1 MSTNCYNPIKGIDD
15 VISSKI
21 QGWNK
26 YRVATLRGMYDE
38 SHPSPLDTSDLDK
51 AVQELISYRRNLG
64 KVNAESIKTASFNL
78 SESYQK
84 LKESFS
90 AEERFNRI
98 NMISTMF
105 SDRLDALQEANP
117 SLSRKVIC
125 NGFISNGK
133 LVAGQFS
140 VFEGVYNDLLE
151 YYLEAVEEDDM
162 DTANSYKKVL
172 ENWGAL
178 VSHARMRLRDTE
190 ELKLGNNIE
199 YADDTNPDNYNDN
212 KLSELY
218 DASESK
224 REAWQETS
232 DMQSAFGSVGKQV
245 RKLLGS
251 IQRVE
256 NGEEVYD
263 DLGFPI
269 MLDPVKTH
277 QSLIEILRGVTS
289 ENQMIGLLR
298 NASSS
303 QSWLQPVIEELENN
317 DQLRTQFYVDFKKNF
332 QPYSIL
338 LEEIKN
344 ELRTFK
350 TLILNRVNISLSGQY
365 LTSITLGKQ
374 VNPDTSVFNKDGS
387 INWKNLQNL
396 REIVAEYFPS
406 KNVSIVPKFYSNK
419 ETSWQEKKRV
429 LIKITEALGI
439 DIDGNTLDR
448 IMSNGRDLHKF
459 TDAISE
465 LIEFGTDK
473 ILNKSEL
480 ESLNKGNFSL
490 SKSSFKDFIKFSPAG
505 STAKQGVIREKI
517 DKMLTI
523 ITKNREGL
531 RLESRVRHKDK
542 NGNNITLFSNVI
554 PSYLGDKMDRIASF
568 VTNNDRQGL
577 RRMIENEFLDSSFF
591 MDNGTILNRWI
602 KDLYESD
609 LDEKSFATNF
619 VFKRFLG
626 TSDNSFENFTSKQH
640 AIDMMTEY
648 FSERQISP
656 KNIKYIDE
664 EEFNKS
670 KNLKSFP
677 KDQLY
682 YVNGTN
688 YYYKYN
694 SIDSKGNN
702 VWTKHIKDDYAY
714 YPVFILG
721 DSGVS
726 KFIKAKRYSAKEILD
741 GLYDVYRQERRRM
754 ALTKAANSKLKE
766 EEYSPI
772 ENFSNKEDE
781 YTILPFLNKDYKSP
795 DGTVGKYAA
804 MIGENPSKQEVVKAI
819 QAYMEEAVNIFKKNL
834 NNLGLLET
842 KEVYNPNTNKKEV
855 QYIYFSQEV
864 NGDKTIDKVIA
875 DYYWNTK
882 FATIQQ
888 LQLFTIDPAFYKG
901 TKDLQKRYKEIH
913 APGSVLSLEARDFD
927 GNLYSKDGIERCVY
941 FDDINL
947 NAELSNPEFMTAIK
961 AKFGKNSPVY
971 KAYTKNTLTDGQGYR
986 TLESYR
992 KVMGMAGKWTQ
1003 EMENVYNA
1011 IKQLRAEY
1019 GKDAQIPSDKLA
1031 EIASMAVVFQPI
1043 KPYMYTIE
1051 NYAVNNTDKLK
1062 IPVQHKYA
1070 EAVLIPELLPAGSK
1084 LRDMAY
1090 WMESKGVDLV
1100 GSTKIVKVGG
1110 FGSTDISKASNAKE
1124 LNDAL
1129 DKAYI
1134 HQLSYGDYRIQTNVP
1149 EHINSSQLF
1158 GTQVRKLI
1166 MTNVE
1171 MDDYHYENYVGGN
1184 KVNLGGKY
1192 GDVRLNGRNLV
1203 SFYNSLI
1210 VANILESYDLF
1221 ANEVSDIK
1229 KLSDKLLQTTINNSR
1244 ESMDNMLAYSLT
1256 GDDKFLVP
1264 LFEGA
1269 LEHDSSAMLFSMFK
1283 KRVNKQSIKGG
1294 SAVQVSAMGIKGYE
1308 ESGDLKYVVDPNNP
1322 NNILYAECEIPWDI
1336 SYTDINGKEVT
1347 LEFSDYCN
1355 EDGTL
1360 KTDKDG
1366 NTLLEKKFPNALSIL
1381 AYRIP
1386 TERDYSM
1393 INLRVKRFSQ
1403 KTAGGTIKV
1412 PAQGTTIAGFD
1423 FDIDKLYFMR
1433 NEYRQRE
1440 LSSSEVA
1447 EIWKEFY
1454 ETYSNIKDV
1463 LKEAREEDTESLDR
1477 LYKYWDKAG
1486 LPYSYKEAF
1495 AQFIADR
1502 GYISFESYDFSKSP
1516 LDNTRAARN
1525 NMLIKLIQE
1534 RLMDYETFE
1543 QRYTP
1548 GGFANASKA
1557 ARTLR
1562 ELLFG
1567 SLEGIVS
1574 RGTST
1579 SKISGE
1585 NISSKGS
1592 EFAKKLTNVGN
1603 NLEVTYKGVTFRNAE
1618 HAYQTW
1624 KSGEFD
1630 NTAYNSINTWKPV
1643 GSKPVNKQINFQIMV
1658 DILTEKLKQH
1668 PELIE
1673 GIKERGGHE
1682 YIISSTHNVVGDK
1695 YWESSGQNAFIKAL
1709 AEAAIN
1715 VGISPINNN
1724 FIKST
1729 VDFNAIAERA
1739 KDSKSDPEPNYDPSD
1754 PMTIITYNQQNQVA
1768 GKLIGIFA
1776 NQNTNHAF
1784 SSLMKEFTLKE
1795 PIRFAGHSYNDL
1807 LHAPKGIDVD
1817 LNVAE
1822 FLAASVDAVK
1832 DPVLNFLNLN
1842 TITAD
1847 AGAVLARIGY
1857 TTQEIGLLFNQP
1869 IIKEICEY
1877 SFNNGVT
1884 ADMAIREV
1892 VKNYMGDDTESPK
1905 ANPDED
1911 FSINKLALNI
1921 VNDRVMREQGKN
1933 AMDNKSFKADQLKV
1947 AELFSQI
1954 QTVAGDV
1961 SQFVTSTKFTASN
1974 AVGSTFGDLYSQQ
1987 MKVKNYIDKFV
1998 VKNGK
2003 NALSVNI
2010 KVTDTIDSPI
2020 TNNTNLQGSNQE
2032 YLESLIENPLAYE
2045 QAMYD
2050 MNRRA
2055 NSLLNSYYPYE
2066 TPSYRNA
2073 RNRLAS
2079 LTKNNFLDAD
2089 TINSI
2094 HSDMLVYM
2102 LSQQEDSLFNGE
2114 IPIPVDSINTPNLD
2128 TTVNSYTG
2136 NITPDANTIFVFGS
2150 NPEGRHG
2157 AGAAKI
2163 AREQFG
2169 AIYGQGEGL
2178 QGNAY
2183 ALPTKDLRVTKNNG
2197 LRSISEAQI
2206 IENIKK
2212 LYEVAKQNPDK
2223 QFKIAY
2229 RNTDK
2234 ASLNGYTGLEMID
2247 MFLKAGSIPTNIV
2260 FSKEWIDTGKFDL
2273 PTKKVQSTSKSY
2285 IPAREYYTK
2294 HFAKEVFNTLES
2306 NPDLKSLPL
2315 FQYMQFV
2322 TNEKTGDISMNVQG
2336 IGGLA
2341 PYQKD
2346 ELKESWAELLK
2357 TEPDLASNLFMY
2369 NFYKLGFT
2377 FSPLAFMNL
2386 APTEL
2391 KLNMKLWRE
2400 WDPSAD
2406 NGKGAWIQSDKSY
2419 IDFLNEVKKGISVNI
2434 EEFAKQYI
2442 LNHLDNRSLVFTA
2455 KGSTRDFLKKEVY
2468 KNGVAASEFTLKVS
2482 KLGDDAK
2489 NYTIA
2494 DDTIPKS
2501 WTAFRPCIIVDGIVY
2516 MCESGNDKFNVS
2528 TDGSMTYR
2536 KVSQLGTTNKSLQY
2550 ISDSETKITDS
2561 QTYDDKMPGST
2572 KREDRVP
2579 EEHPEKVDRDKLVND
2594 LIYYSLMNGNLVEES
2609 TDKFKEDISIFKDSD
2624 LKDTIEDI
2632 KNELREKGL
2641 IDKTGKKIC

>member
-1 MSTNCYNPIKGIDD
+1 MSTKCYNPIKGIDD
-15 VISSKI
+15 VIASKI
-21 QGWNK
+21 QGWNE

-38 SHPSPLDTSDLDK
+38 SHSSPLDTSDLDK
-51 AVQELISYRRNLG
+51 AVQDLISYRRDLG
-64 KVNAESIKTASFNL
+64 KMNAESIKTTSSNL

-117 SLSRKVIC
+117 FLSRKVIC
-125 NGFISNGK
+125 NGFVSNGK

-151 YYLEAVEEDDM
+151 YYSEAVEEGDM

-190 ELKLGNNIE
+190 ELRLGDKIE

-232 DMQSAFGSVGKQV
+232 DMHSAFGSVGKQV

-269 MLDPVKTH
+269 MLDPVKAH
-277 QSLIEILRGVTS
+277 QSLIKILRGVTS
-289 ENQMIGLLR
+289 ERQMIGLLR
-298 NASSS
+298 NASNS
-303 QSWLQPVIEELENN
+303 QTWLQPVIEELENN

-338 LEEIKN
+338 LEEVKN
-344 ELRTFK
+344 GLRTFK
-350 TLILNRVNISLSGQY
+350 TPILNRVNNSLSGQY

-374 VNPDTSVFNKDGS
+374 VNPNTSVFNKDGS
-387 INWKNLQNL
+387 INWKNLQSL
-396 REIVAEYFPS
+396 RELVKEYFPS
-406 KNVSIVPKFYSNK
+406 KSVSITPKFYNNK

-439 DIDGNTLDR
+439 DIDGGTLDK
-448 IMSNGRDLHKF
+448 IMSSGGDLYKF

-465 LIEFGTDK
+465 LVEFGTDK
-473 ILNKSEL
+473 ILNKKEL
-480 ESLNKGNFSL
+480 ESLDKGEYSL
-490 SKSSFKDFIKFSPAG
+490 SNRSFKDFIRFSPAG

-517 DKMLTI
+517 DKMLLI
-523 ITKNREGL
+523 VTKNREGL

-542 NGNNITLFSNVI
+542 NGNNVTLFSNVI

-568 VTNNDRQGL
+568 VSNNDRQGL

-591 MDNGTILNRWI
+591 MDKDNGTIFNRWLR
-602 KDLYESD
+602 DLYESG
-609 LDEKSFATNF
+609 LDEKDFAANF
-619 VFKRFLG
+619 GFKRFLG

-640 AIDMMTEY
+640 AIDMMAEY
-648 FSERQISP
+648 FSERQKSP
-656 KNIKYIDE
+656 
-664 EEFNKS
+664 
-670 KNLKSFP
+670 
-677 KDQLY
+677 
-682 YVNGTN
+682 
-688 YYYKYN
+688 N
-694 SIDSKGNN
+694 SQ
-702 VWTKHIKDDYAY
+702 YAY

-726 KFIKAKRYSAKEILD
+726 KFIKAKRYSAQEILD

-754 ALTKAANSKLKE
+754 ALTSAANTKLKE
-766 EEYSPI
+766 GGYSLI
-772 ENFSNKEDE
+772 ENFSSKENE
-781 YTILPFLNKDYKSP
+781 YTALPFLNKDYKSP

-819 QAYMEEAVNIFKKNL
+819 QAYMEEAVNSFKTSL

-842 KEVYNPNTNKKEV
+842 KEVYNPKTNKKEV
-855 QYIYFSQEV
+855 QYVYFSQEV
-864 NGDKTIDKVIA
+864 NGNKSIDEVIA

-927 GNLYSKDGIERCVY
+927 GNLYSEDGIERCVY

-947 NAELSNPEFMTAIK
+947 NAEVSNPEFMKAIE

-1003 EMENVYNA
+1003 EMENVYNT

-1019 GKDAQIPSDKLA
+1019 GKDAQIPSDKLT
-1031 EIASMAVVFQPI
+1031 EIANMSVVFQPI

-1051 NYAVNNTDKLK
+1051 NLAVNGTDKLK

-1110 FGSTDISKASNAKE
+1110 FGSTDISKASNAQE
-1124 LNDAL
+1124 LSNAL

-1166 MTNVE
+1166 MANIK
-1171 MDDYHYENYVGGN
+1171 MDDYHYENYVGGK

-1192 GDVRLNGRNLV
+1192 GEVRLNGRNLV

-1210 VANILESYDLF
+1210 VANILKSYDLF

-1269 LEHDSSAMLFSMFK
+1269 LEHDSSAMLFSIFK

-1308 ESGDLKYVVDPNNP
+1308 ESGDLHYVVDPNNP

-1336 SYTDINGKEVT
+1336 SYTDINGKEVA

-1412 PAQGTTIAGFD
+1412 SAQGTTIAGFD

-1454 ETYSNIKDV
+1454 ETYLNIKDV
-1463 LKEAREEDTESLDR
+1463 LKEAREEDTESLNR

-1502 GYISFESYDFSKSP
+1502 GYISFESYDFSKSS

-1567 SLEGIVS
+1567 NLEGIVS
-1574 RGTST
+1574 R
-1579 SKISGE
+1579 E
-1585 NISSKGS
+1585 
-1592 EFAKKLTNVGN
+1592 
-1603 NLEVTYKGVTFRNAE
+1603 
-1618 HAYQTW
+1618 
-1624 KSGEFD
+1624 
-1630 NTAYNSINTWKPV
+1630 
-1643 GSKPVNKQINFQIMV
+1643 
-1658 DILTEKLKQH
+1658 
-1668 PELIE
+1668 
-1673 GIKERGGHE
+1673 
-1682 YIISSTHNVVGDK
+1682 
-1695 YWESSGQNAFIKAL
+1695 
-1709 AEAAIN
+1709 
-1715 VGISPINNN
+1715 
-1724 FIKST
+1724 T

-1784 SSLMKEFTLKE
+1784 SSLMSEFTLKD

-1884 ADMAIREV
+1884 ADMAMREV

-1933 AMDNKSFKADQLKV
+1933 AMDNQSFKADQLKV

-1954 QTVAGDV
+1954 QTVAGDI
-1961 SQFVTSTKFTASN
+1961 SQFVTSSKFTASN

-2003 NALSVNI
+2003 NALSVNM
-2010 KVTDTIDSPI
+2010 KVTDIIDSPI

-2032 YLESLIENPLAYE
+2032 YLKSLIENPLAYE

-2055 NSLLNSYYPYE
+2055 GMLLNSYYPYN
-2066 TPSYRNA
+2066 TPSYSGA
-2073 RNRLAS
+2073 RNRLAE
-2079 LTKNNFLDAD
+2079 LTKSNFLDAD

-2114 IPIPVDSINTPNLD
+2114 M
-2128 TTVNSYTG
+2128 
-2136 NITPDANTIFVFGS
+2136 
-2150 NPEGRHG
+2150 
-2157 AGAAKI
+2157 
-2163 AREQFG
+2163 
-2169 AIYGQGEGL
+2169 
-2178 QGNAY
+2178 
-2183 ALPTKDLRVTKNNG
+2183 PTKDG
-2197 LRSISEAQI
+2197 
-2206 IENIKK
+2206 
-2212 LYEVAKQNPDK
+2212 
-2223 QFKIAY
+2223 
-2229 RNTDK
+2229 
-2234 ASLNGYTGLEMID
+2234 
-2247 MFLKAGSIPTNIV
+2247 
-2260 FSKEWIDTGKFDL
+2260 
-2273 PTKKVQSTSKSY
+2273 

-2357 TEPDLASNLFMY
+2357 TEPDLARDLFMY

-2391 KLNMKLWRE
+2391 KLAIKVGRK
-2400 WDPSAD
+2400 WDSSAND
-2406 NGKGAWIQSDKSY
+2406 GNGAWVERSY
-2419 IDFLNEVKKGISVNI
+2419 VDFLNDVKEGTVTANSEK
-2434 EEFAKQYI
+2434 FAKQYI
-2442 LNHLDNRSLVFTA
+2442 LNHLDNRRLVFTA
-2455 KGSTRDFLKKEVY
+2455 KGSNLKYLKTLVY
-2468 KNGVAASEFTLKVS
+2468 KNGEAVSNFTLDVN

-2489 NYTIA
+2489 NYTIK
-2494 DDTIPKS
+2494 DSTLPKNCV
-2501 WTAFRPCIIVDGIVY
+2501 AFRPCIVVDGITY
-2516 MCESGNDKFNVS
+2516 ICDSSNDKFNVS
-2528 TDGSMTYR
+2528 YDGSITYY

-2550 ISDSETKITDS
+2550 VSDSESRLTDNEQYDNNMEGNSS
-2561 QTYDDKMPGST
+2561 QEFIPENTPNSFN
-2572 KREDRVP
+2572 REEAINQIIDYGIKNGEFMAEQVESIKEYLNSQSDVGLSDTVNAIRN
-2579 EEHPEKVDRDKLVND
+2579 EIQNSGLTDNTGEKV
-2594 LIYYSLMNGNLVEES
+2594 
-2609 TDKFKEDISIFKDSD
+2609 
-2624 LKDTIEDI
+2624 
-2632 KNELREKGL
+2632 
-2641 IDKTGKKIC
+2641 C

>member
-1 MSTNCYNPIKGIDD
+1 MSTKCYNPIKGIDD
-15 VISSKI
+15 VIASKI
-21 QGWNK
+21 QGWNE

-38 SHPSPLDTSDLDK
+38 SHSSPLDTSDLDK
-51 AVQELISYRRNLG
+51 AVQDLISYRRGLG
-64 KVNAESIKTASFNL
+64 KMNAESIKTTSSNL

-125 NGFISNGK
+125 NGFVSNGK

-151 YYLEAVEEDDM
+151 YYSEAVEEGDM

-190 ELKLGNNIE
+190 ELRLGDKIE

-224 REAWQETS
+224 RESWQETS
-232 DMQSAFGSVGKQV
+232 DMHSAFGSVGKQV

-269 MLDPVKTH
+269 MLDPVKAH

-289 ENQMIGLLR
+289 ERQMIGLLR
-298 NASSS
+298 NASNS
-303 QSWLQPVIEELENN
+303 QTWLQPVIEELENN

-338 LEEIKN
+338 LEEVKN
-344 ELRTFK
+344 GLRTFK
-350 TLILNRVNISLSGQY
+350 TLILNRVNNSLSGQY

-374 VNPDTSVFNKDGS
+374 VNPNTSVFNKDGS
-387 INWKNLQNL
+387 INWKNLQSL
-396 REIVAEYFPS
+396 RELVKEYFPS
-406 KNVSIVPKFYSNK
+406 KTISIAPKFYNNK

-439 DIDGNTLDR
+439 DIDGGTLDK

-465 LIEFGTDK
+465 LVEFGTDK
-473 ILNKSEL
+473 ILNKKEL
-480 ESLNKGNFSL
+480 ESLDKGEYSL
-490 SKSSFKDFIKFSPAG
+490 STRSFKDFIRFSPAG

-517 DKMLTI
+517 DKMLSI
-523 ITKNREGL
+523 VTKNREGL

-542 NGNNITLFSNVI
+542 NGNSVTLFSNVI

-568 VTNNDRQGL
+568 VSNNDKQGL
-577 RRMIENEFLDSSFF
+577 RRMIENEFLNSSFF

-602 KDLYESD
+602 KDLYESG
-609 LDEKSFATNF
+609 LDDKDFAANF
-619 VFKRFLG
+619 GFKRFLG

-640 AIDMMTEY
+640 AIDMMAEY
-648 FSERQISP
+648 FSERQLSP
-656 KNIKYIDE
+656 
-664 EEFNKS
+664 
-670 KNLKSFP
+670 
-677 KDQLY
+677 
-682 YVNGTN
+682 
-688 YYYKYN
+688 N
-694 SIDSKGNN
+694 SQ
-702 VWTKHIKDDYAY
+702 YAY
-714 YPVFILG
+714 YPIFILG

-726 KFIKAKRYSAKEILD
+726 KFIKAKRYSAQEILD

-754 ALTKAANSKLKE
+754 ALTVAANAKLKE
-766 EEYSPI
+766 GGYSLI
-772 ENFSNKEDE
+772 ENFSSKENE
-781 YTILPFLNKDYKSP
+781 YTALPFLNKDYKSP
-795 DGTVGKYAA
+795 DGTIGKYAA

-819 QAYMEEAVNIFKKNL
+819 QAYMEEAVNSFKTSL

-842 KEVYNPNTNKKEV
+842 KEVYNPKTNKKEV
-855 QYIYFSQEV
+855 QYVYFSQEV
-864 NGDKTIDKVIA
+864 NGNKSIDEVIA

-888 LQLFTIDPAFYKG
+888 LQLFTIDPAFYNG

-913 APGSVLSLEARDFD
+913 APGSVLSLEAKDFD
-927 GNLYSKDGIERCVY
+927 GNLYSEDGIERCVY

-947 NAELSNPEFMTAIK
+947 NAEVSNPEFMKAIE
-961 AKFGKNSPVY
+961 AKFGKNSSVY

-1003 EMENVYNA
+1003 EMENVYKA

-1031 EIASMAVVFQPI
+1031 EIANMSVVFQPI

-1051 NYAVNNTDKLK
+1051 NLAVNSTDKLK

-1166 MTNVE
+1166 MANIK
-1171 MDDYHYENYVGGN
+1171 MDDYHYENYVGGK

-1269 LEHDSSAMLFSMFK
+1269 LEHDSSAMLFSIFK

-1308 ESGDLKYVVDPNNP
+1308 ESGDLHYVVDPNNP
-1322 NNILYAECEIPWDI
+1322 NNILYAECEIPWDV
-1336 SYTDINGKEVT
+1336 SYTDINGKEVA

-1477 LYKYWDKAG
+1477 LYKYWNKAG

-1567 SLEGIVS
+1567 NLEGIVS
-1574 RGTST
+1574 RGT
-1579 SKISGE
+1579 
-1585 NISSKGS
+1585 
-1592 EFAKKLTNVGN
+1592 
-1603 NLEVTYKGVTFRNAE
+1603 
-1618 HAYQTW
+1618 
-1624 KSGEFD
+1624 
-1630 NTAYNSINTWKPV
+1630 
-1643 GSKPVNKQINFQIMV
+1643 
-1658 DILTEKLKQH
+1658 
-1668 PELIE
+1668 
-1673 GIKERGGHE
+1673 
-1682 YIISSTHNVVGDK
+1682 
-1695 YWESSGQNAFIKAL
+1695 
-1709 AEAAIN
+1709 
-1715 VGISPINNN
+1715 
-1724 FIKST
+1724 
-1729 VDFNAIAERA
+1729 VDFSAIAERA
-1739 KDSKSDPEPNYDPSD
+1739 KDIKSDPEPNYDPSD

-1784 SSLMKEFTLKE
+1784 SSLMSEFTLKD

-1807 LHAPKGIDVD
+1807 LHAPEGIDVD

-1884 ADMAIREV
+1884 ADMAMREV

-1921 VNDRVMREQGKN
+1921 VNDRVMRERGKN
-1933 AMDNKSFKADQLKV
+1933 AMDNQSFKADQLKV

-1954 QTVAGDV
+1954 QTVAGDI
-1961 SQFVTSTKFTASN
+1961 SQFVTSSKFTASN

-1987 MKVKNYIDKFV
+1987 MKVKNYIDRFV
-1998 VKNGK
+1998 IKKGK
-2003 NALSVNI
+2003 NALSVNM
-2010 KVTDTIDSPI
+2010 KVTDIIDSPI
-2020 TNNTNLQGSNQE
+2020 TNNTNLYGSNQE

-2055 NSLLNSYYPYE
+2055 GMLLNSYYPYN
-2066 TPSYRNA
+2066 TPSYSGA
-2073 RNRLAS
+2073 RNRLAE
-2079 LTKNNFLDAD
+2079 LTKSNFLDAD

-2114 IPIPVDSINTPNLD
+2114 MP
-2128 TTVNSYTG
+2128 
-2136 NITPDANTIFVFGS
+2136 
-2150 NPEGRHG
+2150 
-2157 AGAAKI
+2157 AKD
-2163 AREQFG
+2163 G
-2169 AIYGQGEGL
+2169 
-2178 QGNAY
+2178 
-2183 ALPTKDLRVTKNNG
+2183 
-2197 LRSISEAQI
+2197 
-2206 IENIKK
+2206 
-2212 LYEVAKQNPDK
+2212 
-2223 QFKIAY
+2223 
-2229 RNTDK
+2229 
-2234 ASLNGYTGLEMID
+2234 
-2247 MFLKAGSIPTNIV
+2247 
-2260 FSKEWIDTGKFDL
+2260 
-2273 PTKKVQSTSKSY
+2273 

-2357 TEPDLASNLFMY
+2357 TEPDLARDLFMY

-2391 KLNMKLWRE
+2391 KLAIKVGRK
-2400 WDPSAD
+2400 WDSSAND
-2406 NGKGAWIQSDKSY
+2406 GNGAWIERSY
-2419 IDFLNEVKKGISVNI
+2419 VDFLNDVKEGTVTANSEK
-2434 EEFAKQYI
+2434 FAKQYI
-2442 LNHLDNRSLVFTA
+2442 LNHLDNRKLVFTA
-2455 KGSTRDFLKKEVY
+2455 KGSNLKYLKTLVY
-2468 KNGVAASEFTLKVS
+2468 KNGEAVSNFTLDVN

-2489 NYTIA
+2489 NYTIK
-2494 DDTIPKS
+2494 DSTLPKNCV
-2501 WTAFRPCIIVDGIVY
+2501 AFRPCIVVDGITY
-2516 MCESGNDKFNVS
+2516 MCDSSNDKFNVS
-2528 TDGSMTYR
+2528 YDGSITYY

-2550 ISDSETKITDS
+2550 VSDSESRLTDNEQYDNNMEGNSS
-2561 QTYDDKMPGST
+2561 QEFIPENTPNSFN
-2572 KREDRVP
+2572 REEAINQIIDYGIKNGEFMAEQVESIKEYLNSQSDVDLSDTVNAIRN
-2579 EEHPEKVDRDKLVND
+2579 EIQNSGLTDNTGEKV
-2594 LIYYSLMNGNLVEES
+2594 
-2609 TDKFKEDISIFKDSD
+2609 
-2624 LKDTIEDI
+2624 
-2632 KNELREKGL
+2632 
-2641 IDKTGKKIC
+2641 C

>member
-1 MSTNCYNPIKGIDD
+1 MSTKCYNPIKGIDD
-15 VISSKI
+15 VIASKI
-21 QGWNK
+21 QGWNE

-38 SHPSPLDTSDLDK
+38 SHSSPLDTSDLDR
-51 AVQELISYRRNLG
+51 AVQDLISYRRDLG
-64 KVNAESIKTASFNL
+64 KMNAESIKTTSSNL

-117 SLSRKVIC
+117 FLSRKVIC
-125 NGFISNGK
+125 NGFVSNGK

-151 YYLEAVEEDDM
+151 YYSEAVEEGDM

-190 ELKLGNNIE
+190 ELRLGDKIE

-232 DMQSAFGSVGKQV
+232 DMHSAFGSVGKQV

-269 MLDPVKTH
+269 MLDPVKAH

-289 ENQMIGLLR
+289 ERQMIGLLR
-298 NASSS
+298 NASNS
-303 QSWLQPVIEELENN
+303 QTWLQPVIEELENN

-338 LEEIKN
+338 LEEVKN
-344 ELRTFK
+344 GLRTFK
-350 TLILNRVNISLSGQY
+350 TLILNRVNNSLSGQY

-374 VNPDTSVFNKDGS
+374 VNPNTSVFNKDGS
-387 INWKNLQNL
+387 INWKNLQSL
-396 REIVAEYFPS
+396 RELVKEYFPS
-406 KNVSIVPKFYSNK
+406 KSVSITPKFYNNK

-439 DIDGNTLDR
+439 DIDGGTLDK
-448 IMSNGRDLHKF
+448 IMSSGRDLHKF

-465 LIEFGTDK
+465 LVEFGTDK
-473 ILNKSEL
+473 ILNKKEL
-480 ESLNKGNFSL
+480 ESLDKGEYSL
-490 SKSSFKDFIKFSPAG
+490 SNRSFKDFIRFSPAG

-517 DKMLTI
+517 DKMLSI
-523 ITKNREGL
+523 VTKNREGL

-542 NGNNITLFSNVI
+542 NGNNVTLFSNVI

-568 VTNNDRQGL
+568 VSNNDRQGL

-591 MDNGTILNRWI
+591 MDKDNGTIFNRWLR
-602 KDLYESD
+602 DLYESG
-609 LDEKSFATNF
+609 LDEKDFAANF
-619 VFKRFLG
+619 GFKRFLG

-640 AIDMMTEY
+640 AIDMMAEY
-648 FSERQISP
+648 FSERQLSA
-656 KNIKYIDE
+656 
-664 EEFNKS
+664 
-670 KNLKSFP
+670 
-677 KDQLY
+677 
-682 YVNGTN
+682 
-688 YYYKYN
+688 N
-694 SIDSKGNN
+694 SQ
-702 VWTKHIKDDYAY
+702 YAY

-726 KFIKAKRYSAKEILD
+726 KFIKAKRYSAQEILD

-754 ALTKAANSKLKE
+754 ALTSAANTKLKE
-766 EEYSPI
+766 GGYSLI
-772 ENFSNKEDE
+772 ENFSSKENE
-781 YTILPFLNKDYKSP
+781 YTALPFLNKDYKSP

-819 QAYMEEAVNIFKKNL
+819 QAYMEEAVNSFKTSL

-842 KEVYNPNTNKKEV
+842 KEVYNPKTNKKEV
-855 QYIYFSQEV
+855 QYVYFSQEV
-864 NGDKTIDKVIA
+864 NGNKSIDEVIA

-927 GNLYSKDGIERCVY
+927 GNLYSEDGIERCVY

-947 NAELSNPEFMTAIK
+947 NAEVSNPEFMKAIE

-1003 EMENVYNA
+1003 EMENVYNT

-1019 GKDAQIPSDKLA
+1019 GKDAQIPSDKLT
-1031 EIASMAVVFQPI
+1031 EIANMSVVFQPI

-1051 NYAVNNTDKLK
+1051 NLAVNSTDKLK

-1110 FGSTDISKASNAKE
+1110 FGSTDISKASNAQE
-1124 LNDAL
+1124 LSNAL

-1166 MTNVE
+1166 MANIK
-1171 MDDYHYENYVGGN
+1171 MDDYHYENYVGGK

-1192 GDVRLNGRNLV
+1192 GEVRLNGRNLV

-1210 VANILESYDLF
+1210 VANILKSYDLF

-1269 LEHDSSAMLFSMFK
+1269 LEHDSSAMLFSIFK

-1308 ESGDLKYVVDPNNP
+1308 ESGDLHYVVDPNNP

-1336 SYTDINGKEVT
+1336 SYTDINGKEVA

-1386 TERDYSM
+1386 TERDYSI

-1440 LSSSEVA
+1440 LSSSEVT

-1454 ETYSNIKDV
+1454 ETYPNIKDV
-1463 LKEAREEDTESLDR
+1463 LKEAREEDTESLNR

-1567 SLEGIVS
+1567 NLEGIVS
-1574 RGTST
+1574 R
-1579 SKISGE
+1579 E
-1585 NISSKGS
+1585 
-1592 EFAKKLTNVGN
+1592 
-1603 NLEVTYKGVTFRNAE
+1603 
-1618 HAYQTW
+1618 
-1624 KSGEFD
+1624 
-1630 NTAYNSINTWKPV
+1630 
-1643 GSKPVNKQINFQIMV
+1643 
-1658 DILTEKLKQH
+1658 
-1668 PELIE
+1668 
-1673 GIKERGGHE
+1673 
-1682 YIISSTHNVVGDK
+1682 
-1695 YWESSGQNAFIKAL
+1695 
-1709 AEAAIN
+1709 
-1715 VGISPINNN
+1715 
-1724 FIKST
+1724 T

-1784 SSLMKEFTLKE
+1784 SSLMSEFTLKD

-1884 ADMAIREV
+1884 ADMAMREV

-1933 AMDNKSFKADQLKV
+1933 AMDNQSFKADQLKV

-1954 QTVAGDV
+1954 QTVAGDI
-1961 SQFVTSTKFTASN
+1961 SQFVTSSKFTASN

-2003 NALSVNI
+2003 NALSVNM
-2010 KVTDTIDSPI
+2010 KVTDIIDSPI

-2032 YLESLIENPLAYE
+2032 YLKSLIENPLAYE

-2055 NSLLNSYYPYE
+2055 GMLLNSYYPYN
-2066 TPSYRNA
+2066 TPSYSGA
-2073 RNRLAS
+2073 RNRLAE
-2079 LTKNNFLDAD
+2079 LTKSNFLDAD

-2114 IPIPVDSINTPNLD
+2114 M
-2128 TTVNSYTG
+2128 
-2136 NITPDANTIFVFGS
+2136 
-2150 NPEGRHG
+2150 
-2157 AGAAKI
+2157 
-2163 AREQFG
+2163 
-2169 AIYGQGEGL
+2169 
-2178 QGNAY
+2178 
-2183 ALPTKDLRVTKNNG
+2183 PTKDG
-2197 LRSISEAQI
+2197 
-2206 IENIKK
+2206 
-2212 LYEVAKQNPDK
+2212 
-2223 QFKIAY
+2223 
-2229 RNTDK
+2229 
-2234 ASLNGYTGLEMID
+2234 
-2247 MFLKAGSIPTNIV
+2247 
-2260 FSKEWIDTGKFDL
+2260 
-2273 PTKKVQSTSKSY
+2273 

-2346 ELKESWAELLK
+2346 ELKGSWAELLK
-2357 TEPDLASNLFMY
+2357 TEPDLARDLFMY

-2391 KLNMKLWRE
+2391 KLAIKVGRK
-2400 WDPSAD
+2400 WDSSAND
-2406 NGKGAWIQSDKSY
+2406 GNGACVERSY
-2419 IDFLNEVKKGISVNI
+2419 VDFLNDVKEGTVTANSEK
-2434 EEFAKQYI
+2434 FAKQYI
-2442 LNHLDNRSLVFTA
+2442 LNHLDNRRLVFTA
-2455 KGSTRDFLKKEVY
+2455 KGSNLKYLKTLVY
-2468 KNGVAASEFTLKVS
+2468 KNGEAVSNFTLDVN

-2489 NYTIA
+2489 NYTIK
-2494 DDTIPKS
+2494 DSTLPKNCV
-2501 WTAFRPCIIVDGIVY
+2501 AFRPCIVVDGITY
-2516 MCESGNDKFNVS
+2516 ICDSSNDKFNVS
-2528 TDGSMTYR
+2528 YDGSITYY

-2550 ISDSETKITDS
+2550 VSDSESRLTDNEQYDNNMEGNSS
-2561 QTYDDKMPGST
+2561 QEFIPENTPNSFN
-2572 KREDRVP
+2572 REEAINQIIDYGIKNGEFMAEQVESIKEYLNSQSDVDLSDTVNAIRN
-2579 EEHPEKVDRDKLVND
+2579 EIQNSGLTDNTGEKV
-2594 LIYYSLMNGNLVEES
+2594 
-2609 TDKFKEDISIFKDSD
+2609 
-2624 LKDTIEDI
+2624 
-2632 KNELREKGL
+2632 
-2641 IDKTGKKIC
+2641 C

>member
-1 MSTNCYNPIKGIDD
+1 MSTKCYNPIKGIDD
-15 VISSKI
+15 VIASKI
-21 QGWNK
+21 QGWNE

-38 SHPSPLDTSDLDK
+38 SHSSPLDTSDLDR
-51 AVQELISYRRNLG
+51 AVQDLISYRRDLG
-64 KVNAESIKTASFNL
+64 KMNAESIKTTSSNL

-117 SLSRKVIC
+117 FLSRKVIC
-125 NGFISNGK
+125 NGFVSNGK

-140 VFEGVYNDLLE
+140 VFEGVYNDLFE
-151 YYLEAVEEDDM
+151 YYSEAVEEGDM

-190 ELKLGNNIE
+190 ELRLGDKIE

-232 DMQSAFGSVGKQV
+232 DMHSAFGSVGKQV

-269 MLDPVKTH
+269 MLDPVKAH

-289 ENQMIGLLR
+289 ERQMIGLLR
-298 NASSS
+298 NASNS
-303 QSWLQPVIEELENN
+303 QTWLQPVIEELENN

-338 LEEIKN
+338 LEEVKN
-344 ELRTFK
+344 GLRTFK
-350 TLILNRVNISLSGQY
+350 TLILNRVNNSLSGQY

-374 VNPDTSVFNKDGS
+374 VNPNTSVFNKDGS
-387 INWKNLQNL
+387 INWKNLQSL
-396 REIVAEYFPS
+396 RELVKEYFPS
-406 KNVSIVPKFYSNK
+406 KSVSITPKFYNNK

-439 DIDGNTLDR
+439 DIDGGTLDK
-448 IMSNGRDLHKF
+448 IMSSGRDLHKF

-465 LIEFGTDK
+465 LVEFGTDK
-473 ILNKSEL
+473 ILNKKEL
-480 ESLNKGNFSL
+480 ESLDKGEYSL
-490 SKSSFKDFIKFSPAG
+490 SNRSFKDFIRFSPAG

-517 DKMLTI
+517 DKMLSI
-523 ITKNREGL
+523 VTKNREGL

-542 NGNNITLFSNVI
+542 NGNNVTLFSNVI

-568 VTNNDRQGL
+568 VSNNDRQGL

-591 MDNGTILNRWI
+591 MDKDNGTIFNRWLR
-602 KDLYESD
+602 DLYESG
-609 LDEKSFATNF
+609 LDEKDFAANF
-619 VFKRFLG
+619 GFKRFLG

-640 AIDMMTEY
+640 TIDMMAEY
-648 FSERQISP
+648 FSERQLSA
-656 KNIKYIDE
+656 
-664 EEFNKS
+664 
-670 KNLKSFP
+670 
-677 KDQLY
+677 
-682 YVNGTN
+682 
-688 YYYKYN
+688 N
-694 SIDSKGNN
+694 SQ
-702 VWTKHIKDDYAY
+702 YAY

-726 KFIKAKRYSAKEILD
+726 KFIKAKRYSAQEILD

-754 ALTKAANSKLKE
+754 ALTSAANTKLKE
-766 EEYSPI
+766 GGYSLI
-772 ENFSNKEDE
+772 ENFSSKENE
-781 YTILPFLNKDYKSP
+781 YTALPFLNKDYKSP

-819 QAYMEEAVNIFKKNL
+819 QAYMEEAVNSFKTSL

-842 KEVYNPNTNKKEV
+842 KEVYNPKTNKKEV
-855 QYIYFSQEV
+855 QYVYFSQEV
-864 NGDKTIDKVIA
+864 NGNKSIDEVIA

-927 GNLYSKDGIERCVY
+927 GNLYSEDGIERCVY

-947 NAELSNPEFMTAIK
+947 NAEVSNPEFMKAIE

-1003 EMENVYNA
+1003 EMENVYNT

-1019 GKDAQIPSDKLA
+1019 GKDAQIPSDKLT
-1031 EIASMAVVFQPI
+1031 EIANMSVVFQPI

-1051 NYAVNNTDKLK
+1051 NLAVNSTDKLK

-1110 FGSTDISKASNAKE
+1110 FGSTDISKASNAQE
-1124 LNDAL
+1124 LSNAL

-1166 MTNVE
+1166 MANIK
-1171 MDDYHYENYVGGN
+1171 MDDYHYENYVGGK

-1192 GDVRLNGRNLV
+1192 GEVRLNGRNLV

-1210 VANILESYDLF
+1210 VANILKSYDLF

-1269 LEHDSSAMLFSMFK
+1269 LEHDSSAMLFSIFK
-1283 KRVNKQSIKGG
+1283 KGVNKQSIKGG

-1308 ESGDLKYVVDPNNP
+1308 ESGDLHYVVDPNNP

-1336 SYTDINGKEVT
+1336 SYTDINGKEVA

-1454 ETYSNIKDV
+1454 ETYPNIKDV
-1463 LKEAREEDTESLDR
+1463 LNEAREEDTESLNR

-1567 SLEGIVS
+1567 NLEGIVS
-1574 RGTST
+1574 R
-1579 SKISGE
+1579 E
-1585 NISSKGS
+1585 
-1592 EFAKKLTNVGN
+1592 
-1603 NLEVTYKGVTFRNAE
+1603 
-1618 HAYQTW
+1618 
-1624 KSGEFD
+1624 
-1630 NTAYNSINTWKPV
+1630 
-1643 GSKPVNKQINFQIMV
+1643 
-1658 DILTEKLKQH
+1658 
-1668 PELIE
+1668 
-1673 GIKERGGHE
+1673 
-1682 YIISSTHNVVGDK
+1682 
-1695 YWESSGQNAFIKAL
+1695 
-1709 AEAAIN
+1709 
-1715 VGISPINNN
+1715 
-1724 FIKST
+1724 T

-1784 SSLMKEFTLKE
+1784 SSLMSEFTLKD

-1884 ADMAIREV
+1884 ADMAMREV

-1933 AMDNKSFKADQLKV
+1933 AMDNQSFKADQLKV

-1954 QTVAGDV
+1954 QTVAGDI
-1961 SQFVTSTKFTASN
+1961 SQFVTSSKFTASN

-2003 NALSVNI
+2003 NALSVNM
-2010 KVTDTIDSPI
+2010 KVTDIIDSPI

-2032 YLESLIENPLAYE
+2032 YLKSLIENPLAYE

-2050 MNRRA
+2050 MNRRVGM
-2055 NSLLNSYYPYE
+2055 LLNSYYPYN
-2066 TPSYRNA
+2066 TPSYSGA
-2073 RNRLAS
+2073 RNRLAE
-2079 LTKNNFLDAD
+2079 LTKSKFLDAD

-2114 IPIPVDSINTPNLD
+2114 M
-2128 TTVNSYTG
+2128 
-2136 NITPDANTIFVFGS
+2136 
-2150 NPEGRHG
+2150 
-2157 AGAAKI
+2157 
-2163 AREQFG
+2163 
-2169 AIYGQGEGL
+2169 
-2178 QGNAY
+2178 
-2183 ALPTKDLRVTKNNG
+2183 PTKDG
-2197 LRSISEAQI
+2197 
-2206 IENIKK
+2206 
-2212 LYEVAKQNPDK
+2212 
-2223 QFKIAY
+2223 
-2229 RNTDK
+2229 
-2234 ASLNGYTGLEMID
+2234 
-2247 MFLKAGSIPTNIV
+2247 
-2260 FSKEWIDTGKFDL
+2260 
-2273 PTKKVQSTSKSY
+2273 

-2357 TEPDLASNLFMY
+2357 TEPDLARDLFMY

-2391 KLNMKLWRE
+2391 KLAIKVGRK
-2400 WDPSAD
+2400 WDSSAND
-2406 NGKGAWIQSDKSY
+2406 GNGAWVERSY
-2419 IDFLNEVKKGISVNI
+2419 VDFLNDVKEGTVTANSEK
-2434 EEFAKQYI
+2434 FAKQYI
-2442 LNHLDNRSLVFTA
+2442 LNHLDNRRLVFTA
-2455 KGSTRDFLKKEVY
+2455 KGSNLKYLKTLVY
-2468 KNGVAASEFTLKVS
+2468 KNGEAVSNFTLDVN

-2489 NYTIA
+2489 NYTVK
-2494 DDTIPKS
+2494 DSTLPKNCV
-2501 WTAFRPCIIVDGIVY
+2501 AFRPCIVVDGITY
-2516 MCESGNDKFNVS
+2516 ICDSSNDKFNVS
-2528 TDGSMTYR
+2528 YDGSITYY

-2550 ISDSETKITDS
+2550 VSDSESRLTDNEQYDNNMEGNSS
-2561 QTYDDKMPGST
+2561 QEFIPENTPNSFN
-2572 KREDRVP
+2572 REEAINQIIDYGIKNGEFMAEQVESIKEYLNSQSDVDLSDTVNAIRN
-2579 EEHPEKVDRDKLVND
+2579 EIQNSGLTDNTGEKV
-2594 LIYYSLMNGNLVEES
+2594 
-2609 TDKFKEDISIFKDSD
+2609 
-2624 LKDTIEDI
+2624 
-2632 KNELREKGL
+2632 
-2641 IDKTGKKIC
+2641 C

>member
-1 MSTNCYNPIKGIDD
+1 MSTKCYNPIKGIDD
-15 VISSKI
+15 VIASKI
-21 QGWNK
+21 QGWNE

-38 SHPSPLDTSDLDK
+38 SPSSPLDTSDLDR
-51 AVQELISYRRNLG
+51 AVQDLISYRRDLG
-64 KVNAESIKTASFNL
+64 KMNAESIKTTSSNL

-117 SLSRKVIC
+117 FLSRKVIC
-125 NGFISNGK
+125 NGFVSNGK

-151 YYLEAVEEDDM
+151 YYSEAVEEGDM

-190 ELKLGNNIE
+190 ELRLGDKIE

-232 DMQSAFGSVGKQV
+232 DMHSAFGSVGKQV

-269 MLDPVKTH
+269 MLDPVKAH

-289 ENQMIGLLR
+289 ERQMIGLLR
-298 NASSS
+298 NASNS
-303 QSWLQPVIEELENN
+303 QTWLQPVIEELENN

-338 LEEIKN
+338 LEEVKN
-344 ELRTFK
+344 GLRTFK
-350 TLILNRVNISLSGQY
+350 TLILNRVNNSLSGQY

-374 VNPDTSVFNKDGS
+374 VNPNTSVFNKDGS
-387 INWKNLQNL
+387 INWKNLQSL
-396 REIVAEYFPS
+396 RELVKEYFPS
-406 KNVSIVPKFYSNK
+406 KSVSITPKFYNNK

-439 DIDGNTLDR
+439 DIDGGTLDK
-448 IMSNGRDLHKF
+448 IMSSGRDLHKF

-465 LIEFGTDK
+465 LVEFGTDK
-473 ILNKSEL
+473 ILNKKEL
-480 ESLNKGNFSL
+480 ESLDKGEYSL
-490 SKSSFKDFIKFSPAG
+490 SNRSFKDFIRFSPAG

-517 DKMLTI
+517 DKMLSI
-523 ITKNREGL
+523 VTKNREGL

-542 NGNNITLFSNVI
+542 NGNNVTLFSNVI

-568 VTNNDRQGL
+568 VSNNDRQGL

-591 MDNGTILNRWI
+591 MDKDNGTIFNRWLR
-602 KDLYESD
+602 DLYESG
-609 LDEKSFATNF
+609 LDEKDFAANF
-619 VFKRFLG
+619 GFKRFLG

-640 AIDMMTEY
+640 AIDMMAEY
-648 FSERQISP
+648 FSERQKSP
-656 KNIKYIDE
+656 
-664 EEFNKS
+664 
-670 KNLKSFP
+670 
-677 KDQLY
+677 
-682 YVNGTN
+682 
-688 YYYKYN
+688 N
-694 SIDSKGNN
+694 SQ
-702 VWTKHIKDDYAY
+702 YAY

-726 KFIKAKRYSAKEILD
+726 KFIKAKRYSAQEILD

-754 ALTKAANSKLKE
+754 ALTSAANTKLKE
-766 EEYSPI
+766 GGYSLI
-772 ENFSNKEDE
+772 ENFSSKENE
-781 YTILPFLNKDYKSP
+781 YTALPFLNKDYKSP

-819 QAYMEEAVNIFKKNL
+819 QAYMEEAVNSFKTSL

-842 KEVYNPNTNKKEV
+842 KEVYNPKTNKKEV
-855 QYIYFSQEV
+855 QYVYFSQEV
-864 NGDKTIDKVIA
+864 NGNKSIDEVIA

-927 GNLYSKDGIERCVY
+927 GNLYSEDGIERCVY

-947 NAELSNPEFMTAIK
+947 NAEVSNPEFMKAIES
-961 AKFGKNSPVY
+961 KFGKNSPVY

-1003 EMENVYNA
+1003 EMENVYNT

-1019 GKDAQIPSDKLA
+1019 GKDAQIPSDKLT
-1031 EIASMAVVFQPI
+1031 EIANMSVVFQPI

-1051 NYAVNNTDKLK
+1051 NLAVNGTDKLK

-1110 FGSTDISKASNAKE
+1110 FGSTDISKASNAQE
-1124 LNDAL
+1124 LSNAL

-1166 MTNVE
+1166 MANIK
-1171 MDDYHYENYVGGN
+1171 MDDYHYENYVGGK

-1192 GDVRLNGRNLV
+1192 GEVRLNGRNLV

-1210 VANILESYDLF
+1210 VANILKSYDLF

-1269 LEHDSSAMLFSMFK
+1269 LEHDSSAMLFSIFK

-1308 ESGDLKYVVDPNNP
+1308 ESGDLHYVVDPNNP

-1336 SYTDINGKEVT
+1336 SYTDINGKEVA

-1454 ETYSNIKDV
+1454 ETYPNIKDV
-1463 LKEAREEDTESLDR
+1463 LKEAREEDTESLNR

-1567 SLEGIVS
+1567 NLEGIVS
-1574 RGTST
+1574 R
-1579 SKISGE
+1579 E
-1585 NISSKGS
+1585 
-1592 EFAKKLTNVGN
+1592 
-1603 NLEVTYKGVTFRNAE
+1603 
-1618 HAYQTW
+1618 
-1624 KSGEFD
+1624 
-1630 NTAYNSINTWKPV
+1630 
-1643 GSKPVNKQINFQIMV
+1643 
-1658 DILTEKLKQH
+1658 
-1668 PELIE
+1668 
-1673 GIKERGGHE
+1673 
-1682 YIISSTHNVVGDK
+1682 
-1695 YWESSGQNAFIKAL
+1695 
-1709 AEAAIN
+1709 
-1715 VGISPINNN
+1715 
-1724 FIKST
+1724 T

-1784 SSLMKEFTLKE
+1784 SSLMSEFTLKD

-1884 ADMAIREV
+1884 ADMAMREV

-1933 AMDNKSFKADQLKV
+1933 AMDNQSFKADQLKV

-1954 QTVAGDV
+1954 QTVAGDI
-1961 SQFVTSTKFTASN
+1961 SQFVTSSKFTASN

-2003 NALSVNI
+2003 NALSVNM
-2010 KVTDTIDSPI
+2010 KVTDIIDSPI

-2032 YLESLIENPLAYE
+2032 YLKSLIENPLAYE

-2055 NSLLNSYYPYE
+2055 GMLLNSYYPYN
-2066 TPSYRNA
+2066 TPSYSGA
-2073 RNRLAS
+2073 RNRLAE
-2079 LTKNNFLDAD
+2079 LTKSNFLDAD

-2114 IPIPVDSINTPNLD
+2114 M
-2128 TTVNSYTG
+2128 
-2136 NITPDANTIFVFGS
+2136 
-2150 NPEGRHG
+2150 
-2157 AGAAKI
+2157 
-2163 AREQFG
+2163 
-2169 AIYGQGEGL
+2169 
-2178 QGNAY
+2178 
-2183 ALPTKDLRVTKNNG
+2183 PTKDG
-2197 LRSISEAQI
+2197 
-2206 IENIKK
+2206 
-2212 LYEVAKQNPDK
+2212 
-2223 QFKIAY
+2223 
-2229 RNTDK
+2229 
-2234 ASLNGYTGLEMID
+2234 
-2247 MFLKAGSIPTNIV
+2247 
-2260 FSKEWIDTGKFDL
+2260 
-2273 PTKKVQSTSKSY
+2273 

-2357 TEPDLASNLFMY
+2357 TEPDLARDLFMY

-2391 KLNMKLWRE
+2391 KLAIKVGRK
-2400 WDPSAD
+2400 WDSSAND
-2406 NGKGAWIQSDKSY
+2406 GNGAWVERSY
-2419 IDFLNEVKKGISVNI
+2419 VDFLNDVKEGTVTANSEK
-2434 EEFAKQYI
+2434 FAKQYI
-2442 LNHLDNRSLVFTA
+2442 LNHLDNRRLVFTA
-2455 KGSTRDFLKKEVY
+2455 KGSNLKYLKTLVY
-2468 KNGVAASEFTLKVS
+2468 KNGEAVSNFTLDVN

-2489 NYTIA
+2489 NYTIK
-2494 DDTIPKS
+2494 DSTLPKNCV
-2501 WTAFRPCIIVDGIVY
+2501 AFRPCIVVDGITY
-2516 MCESGNDKFNVS
+2516 ICDSSNDKFNVS
-2528 TDGSMTYR
+2528 YDGSITYY

-2550 ISDSETKITDS
+2550 VSDSESRLTDNEQYDNNMEGNSS
-2561 QTYDDKMPGST
+2561 QEFIPENTPNSFN
-2572 KREDRVP
+2572 REEAINQIIDYGIKNGEFMAEQVESIKEYLNSQSDVDLSDTANAIRN
-2579 EEHPEKVDRDKLVND
+2579 EIQNSGLTDNTGEKV
-2594 LIYYSLMNGNLVEES
+2594 
-2609 TDKFKEDISIFKDSD
+2609 
-2624 LKDTIEDI
+2624 
-2632 KNELREKGL
+2632 
-2641 IDKTGKKIC
+2641 C

>member
-1 MSTNCYNPIKGIDD
+1 MSTKCYNPIKGIDD
-15 VISSKI
+15 VIASKI
-21 QGWNK
+21 QGWNE

-38 SHPSPLDTSDLDK
+38 SHSSPLDTSDLDK
-51 AVQELISYRRNLG
+51 AVQDLISYRRDLG
-64 KVNAESIKTASFNL
+64 KMNAESIKTTSSNL

-117 SLSRKVIC
+117 FLSRKVIC
-125 NGFISNGK
+125 NGFVSNGK

-151 YYLEAVEEDDM
+151 YYSEAVEEGDM

-190 ELKLGNNIE
+190 ELRLGDKIE

-232 DMQSAFGSVGKQV
+232 DMHSAFGSVGKQV

-269 MLDPVKTH
+269 MLDPVKAH

-289 ENQMIGLLR
+289 ERQMIGLLR
-298 NASSS
+298 NASNS
-303 QSWLQPVIEELENN
+303 QTWLQPVIEELENN

-338 LEEIKN
+338 LEEVKN
-344 ELRTFK
+344 GLRTFK
-350 TLILNRVNISLSGQY
+350 TLILNRVNNSLSGQY

-374 VNPDTSVFNKDGS
+374 VNPNTSVFNKDGS
-387 INWKNLQNL
+387 INWKNLQSL
-396 REIVAEYFPS
+396 RELVKEYFPS
-406 KNVSIVPKFYSNK
+406 KSVSITPKFYNNK

-439 DIDGNTLDR
+439 DIDGGTLDK
-448 IMSNGRDLHKF
+448 IMSSGRDLHKF

-465 LIEFGTDK
+465 LVEFGTDK
-473 ILNKSEL
+473 ILNKKEL
-480 ESLNKGNFSL
+480 ESLDKGEYSL
-490 SKSSFKDFIKFSPAG
+490 SNRSFKDFIRFSPAG

-517 DKMLTI
+517 DKMLSI
-523 ITKNREGL
+523 VTKNREGL

-542 NGNNITLFSNVI
+542 NGNNVTLFSNVI

-568 VTNNDRQGL
+568 VSNNDRQGL

-591 MDNGTILNRWI
+591 MDKDNGTIFNRWLR
-602 KDLYESD
+602 DLYESG
-609 LDEKSFATNF
+609 LDEKDFAANF
-619 VFKRFLG
+619 GFKRFLG

-640 AIDMMTEY
+640 AIDMMAEY
-648 FSERQISP
+648 FSERQKSP
-656 KNIKYIDE
+656 
-664 EEFNKS
+664 
-670 KNLKSFP
+670 
-677 KDQLY
+677 
-682 YVNGTN
+682 
-688 YYYKYN
+688 N
-694 SIDSKGNN
+694 SQ
-702 VWTKHIKDDYAY
+702 YAY

-726 KFIKAKRYSAKEILD
+726 KFIKAKRYSAQEILD

-754 ALTKAANSKLKE
+754 ALTSAANTKLKE
-766 EEYSPI
+766 GGYSLI
-772 ENFSNKEDE
+772 ENFSSKENE
-781 YTILPFLNKDYKSP
+781 YTALPFLNKDYKSP

-819 QAYMEEAVNIFKKNL
+819 QAYMEEAVNSFKTSL

-842 KEVYNPNTNKKEV
+842 KEVYNPKTNKKEV
-855 QYIYFSQEV
+855 QYVYFSQEV
-864 NGDKTIDKVIA
+864 NGNKSIDEVIA

-927 GNLYSKDGIERCVY
+927 GNLYSEDGIERCVY

-947 NAELSNPEFMTAIK
+947 NAEVSNPEFMKAIE

-1003 EMENVYNA
+1003 EMENVYNT

-1019 GKDAQIPSDKLA
+1019 GKDAQIPSDKLT
-1031 EIASMAVVFQPI
+1031 EIANMSVVFQPI

-1051 NYAVNNTDKLK
+1051 NLAVNSTDKLK

-1110 FGSTDISKASNAKE
+1110 FGSTDISKASNAQE
-1124 LNDAL
+1124 LSNAL

-1166 MTNVE
+1166 MANIK
-1171 MDDYHYENYVGGN
+1171 MDDYHYENYVGGK

-1192 GDVRLNGRNLV
+1192 GEARLNGRNLV

-1210 VANILESYDLF
+1210 VANILKSYDLF

-1269 LEHDSSAMLFSMFK
+1269 LEHDSSAMLFSIFK

-1294 SAVQVSAMGIKGYE
+1294 SAIQVSAMGIKGYE
-1308 ESGDLKYVVDPNNP
+1308 ESGDLHYVVDPNNP
-1322 NNILYAECEIPWDI
+1322 NNILYAGCEIPWDI
-1336 SYTDINGKEVT
+1336 SYTDINGKEVA

-1454 ETYSNIKDV
+1454 ETYPNIKDV
-1463 LKEAREEDTESLDR
+1463 LKEAREEDTESLNR

-1567 SLEGIVS
+1567 NLEGIVS
-1574 RGTST
+1574 RG
-1579 SKISGE
+1579 
-1585 NISSKGS
+1585 
-1592 EFAKKLTNVGN
+1592 
-1603 NLEVTYKGVTFRNAE
+1603 
-1618 HAYQTW
+1618 
-1624 KSGEFD
+1624 
-1630 NTAYNSINTWKPV
+1630 
-1643 GSKPVNKQINFQIMV
+1643 
-1658 DILTEKLKQH
+1658 
-1668 PELIE
+1668 
-1673 GIKERGGHE
+1673 
-1682 YIISSTHNVVGDK
+1682 
-1695 YWESSGQNAFIKAL
+1695 
-1709 AEAAIN
+1709 
-1715 VGISPINNN
+1715 
-1724 FIKST
+1724 T

-1784 SSLMKEFTLKE
+1784 SSLMSEFTLKD

-1884 ADMAIREV
+1884 ADMAMREV

-1933 AMDNKSFKADQLKV
+1933 AMDNQSFKADQLKV

-1954 QTVAGDV
+1954 QTVAGDT
-1961 SQFVTSTKFTASN
+1961 SQFVTSSKFTASN

-2003 NALSVNI
+2003 NALSVNM
-2010 KVTDTIDSPI
+2010 KVTDIIDSPI

-2032 YLESLIENPLAYE
+2032 YLKSLIENPLAYE

-2055 NSLLNSYYPYE
+2055 GMLLNSYYPYN
-2066 TPSYRNA
+2066 TPSYSGA
-2073 RNRLAS
+2073 RNRLAE
-2079 LTKNNFLDAD
+2079 LTKSNFLDAD

-2114 IPIPVDSINTPNLD
+2114 M
-2128 TTVNSYTG
+2128 
-2136 NITPDANTIFVFGS
+2136 
-2150 NPEGRHG
+2150 
-2157 AGAAKI
+2157 
-2163 AREQFG
+2163 
-2169 AIYGQGEGL
+2169 
-2178 QGNAY
+2178 
-2183 ALPTKDLRVTKNNG
+2183 PTKDG
-2197 LRSISEAQI
+2197 
-2206 IENIKK
+2206 
-2212 LYEVAKQNPDK
+2212 
-2223 QFKIAY
+2223 
-2229 RNTDK
+2229 
-2234 ASLNGYTGLEMID
+2234 
-2247 MFLKAGSIPTNIV
+2247 
-2260 FSKEWIDTGKFDL
+2260 
-2273 PTKKVQSTSKSY
+2273 

-2357 TEPDLASNLFMY
+2357 TEPDLARDLFMY

-2391 KLNMKLWRE
+2391 KLAIKVGRK
-2400 WDPSAD
+2400 WDSSAND
-2406 NGKGAWIQSDKSY
+2406 GNGAWVERSY
-2419 IDFLNEVKKGISVNI
+2419 VDFLNDVKEGTVTANSEK
-2434 EEFAKQYI
+2434 FAKQYI
-2442 LNHLDNRSLVFTA
+2442 LNHLDNRRLVFTA
-2455 KGSTRDFLKKEVY
+2455 KGSNLKYLKTLVY
-2468 KNGVAASEFTLKVS
+2468 KNGEAVSNFTLDVN

-2489 NYTIA
+2489 NYTIK
-2494 DDTIPKS
+2494 DSTLPKNCV
-2501 WTAFRPCIIVDGIVY
+2501 AFRPCIVVDGITY
-2516 MCESGNDKFNVS
+2516 ICDSSNDKFNVS
-2528 TDGSMTYR
+2528 YDGSITYY

-2550 ISDSETKITDS
+2550 VSDSESRLTDNEQYDNNMEGNSS
-2561 QTYDDKMPGST
+2561 QEFIPENTPNSFN
-2572 KREDRVP
+2572 REEAINQIIDYGIKNGEFMAEQVESIKEYLNSQSDVDLSDTVNAIRN
-2579 EEHPEKVDRDKLVND
+2579 EIQNSGLTDNTGEKV
-2594 LIYYSLMNGNLVEES
+2594 
-2609 TDKFKEDISIFKDSD
+2609 
-2624 LKDTIEDI
+2624 
-2632 KNELREKGL
+2632 
-2641 IDKTGKKIC
+2641 C

>member
-1 MSTNCYNPIKGIDD
+1 MSTKCYNPIKGIDD
-15 VISSKI
+15 VIASKI
-21 QGWNK
+21 QGWNE

-38 SHPSPLDTSDLDK
+38 SHSSPLDTSDLDK
-51 AVQELISYRRNLG
+51 AVQDLISYRRDLG
-64 KVNAESIKTASFNL
+64 KMNAESIKTTSSNL

-117 SLSRKVIC
+117 FLSRKVIC
-125 NGFISNGK
+125 NGFVSNGK

-151 YYLEAVEEDDM
+151 YYSEAVEEGDM

-190 ELKLGNNIE
+190 ELRLGDKIE

-232 DMQSAFGSVGKQV
+232 DMHSAFGSVGKQV

-269 MLDPVKTH
+269 MLDPVKAH

-289 ENQMIGLLR
+289 ERQMIGLLR
-298 NASSS
+298 NASNS
-303 QSWLQPVIEELENN
+303 QTWLQPVIEELENN

-332 QPYSIL
+332 QPYSTL
-338 LEEIKN
+338 LEEVKN
-344 ELRTFK
+344 GLRTFK
-350 TLILNRVNISLSGQY
+350 TLILNRVNNSLSGQY

-374 VNPDTSVFNKDGS
+374 VNPNTSVFNKDGS
-387 INWKNLQNL
+387 INWKNLQSL
-396 REIVAEYFPS
+396 RELVKEYFPS
-406 KNVSIVPKFYSNK
+406 KSVSITPKFYNNK

-439 DIDGNTLDR
+439 DIDGGTLDK
-448 IMSNGRDLHKF
+448 IMSSGRDLHKF

-465 LIEFGTDK
+465 LVEFGTDK
-473 ILNKSEL
+473 ILNKKEL
-480 ESLNKGNFSL
+480 ESLDKGEYSL
-490 SKSSFKDFIKFSPAG
+490 SNRSFKDFIRFSPAG

-517 DKMLTI
+517 DKMLSI
-523 ITKNREGL
+523 VTKNREGL

-542 NGNNITLFSNVI
+542 NGNNVTLFSNVI

-568 VTNNDRQGL
+568 VSNNDRQGL

-591 MDNGTILNRWI
+591 MDKDNGTIFNRWLR
-602 KDLYESD
+602 DLYESG
-609 LDEKSFATNF
+609 LDEKDFAANF
-619 VFKRFLG
+619 GFKRFLG

-640 AIDMMTEY
+640 AIDMMAEY
-648 FSERQISP
+648 FSERQKSP
-656 KNIKYIDE
+656 
-664 EEFNKS
+664 
-670 KNLKSFP
+670 
-677 KDQLY
+677 
-682 YVNGTN
+682 
-688 YYYKYN
+688 N
-694 SIDSKGNN
+694 SQ
-702 VWTKHIKDDYAY
+702 YAY

-726 KFIKAKRYSAKEILD
+726 KFIKAKRYSAQEILD

-754 ALTKAANSKLKE
+754 ALTSAANTKLKE
-766 EEYSPI
+766 GGYSLI
-772 ENFSNKEDE
+772 ENFSSKENE
-781 YTILPFLNKDYKSP
+781 YTALPFLNKDYKSP

-819 QAYMEEAVNIFKKNL
+819 QAYMEEAVNSFKTSL

-842 KEVYNPNTNKKEV
+842 KEVYNPKTNKKEV
-855 QYIYFSQEV
+855 QYVYFSQEV
-864 NGDKTIDKVIA
+864 NGNKSIDEVIA

-927 GNLYSKDGIERCVY
+927 GNLYSEDGIERCVY

-947 NAELSNPEFMTAIK
+947 NAEVSNPEFMKAIE

-1003 EMENVYNA
+1003 EMENVYNT

-1019 GKDAQIPSDKLA
+1019 GKDAQIPSDKLT
-1031 EIASMAVVFQPI
+1031 EIANMSVVFQPI

-1051 NYAVNNTDKLK
+1051 NLAVNSTDKLK

-1110 FGSTDISKASNAKE
+1110 FGSTDISKASNAQE
-1124 LNDAL
+1124 LSNAL

-1166 MTNVE
+1166 MANIK
-1171 MDDYHYENYVGGN
+1171 MDDYHYENYVGGK

-1192 GDVRLNGRNLV
+1192 GEVRLNGRNLV

-1210 VANILESYDLF
+1210 VANILKSYDLF

-1269 LEHDSSAMLFSMFK
+1269 LEHDSSAMLFSIFK

-1294 SAVQVSAMGIKGYE
+1294 SAIQVSAMGIKGYE
-1308 ESGDLKYVVDPNNP
+1308 ESGDLHYVVDPNNP

-1336 SYTDINGKEVT
+1336 SYTDINGKEVA

-1423 FDIDKLYFMR
+1423 FDIDTLYFMR

-1454 ETYSNIKDV
+1454 ETYPNIKDV
-1463 LKEAREEDTESLDR
+1463 LKEAREEDTESLNR

-1486 LPYSYKEAF
+1486 LPYSYKETF

-1567 SLEGIVS
+1567 NLEGIVS
-1574 RGTST
+1574 RG
-1579 SKISGE
+1579 
-1585 NISSKGS
+1585 
-1592 EFAKKLTNVGN
+1592 
-1603 NLEVTYKGVTFRNAE
+1603 
-1618 HAYQTW
+1618 
-1624 KSGEFD
+1624 
-1630 NTAYNSINTWKPV
+1630 
-1643 GSKPVNKQINFQIMV
+1643 
-1658 DILTEKLKQH
+1658 
-1668 PELIE
+1668 
-1673 GIKERGGHE
+1673 
-1682 YIISSTHNVVGDK
+1682 
-1695 YWESSGQNAFIKAL
+1695 
-1709 AEAAIN
+1709 
-1715 VGISPINNN
+1715 
-1724 FIKST
+1724 T

-1784 SSLMKEFTLKE
+1784 SSLMSEFTLKD

-1884 ADMAIREV
+1884 ADMAMREV

-1933 AMDNKSFKADQLKV
+1933 AMDNQSFKADQLKV

-1954 QTVAGDV
+1954 QTVAGDI
-1961 SQFVTSTKFTASN
+1961 SQFVTSSKFTASN

-2003 NALSVNI
+2003 NALSVNM
-2010 KVTDTIDSPI
+2010 KVTDIVDSPI

-2032 YLESLIENPLAYE
+2032 YLKSLIENPLAYE

-2055 NSLLNSYYPYE
+2055 GMLLNSYYPYN
-2066 TPSYRNA
+2066 TPSYSGA
-2073 RNRLAS
+2073 RNRLAE
-2079 LTKNNFLDAD
+2079 LTKSNFLDAD

-2114 IPIPVDSINTPNLD
+2114 M
-2128 TTVNSYTG
+2128 
-2136 NITPDANTIFVFGS
+2136 
-2150 NPEGRHG
+2150 
-2157 AGAAKI
+2157 
-2163 AREQFG
+2163 
-2169 AIYGQGEGL
+2169 
-2178 QGNAY
+2178 
-2183 ALPTKDLRVTKNNG
+2183 PTKDG
-2197 LRSISEAQI
+2197 
-2206 IENIKK
+2206 
-2212 LYEVAKQNPDK
+2212 
-2223 QFKIAY
+2223 
-2229 RNTDK
+2229 
-2234 ASLNGYTGLEMID
+2234 
-2247 MFLKAGSIPTNIV
+2247 
-2260 FSKEWIDTGKFDL
+2260 
-2273 PTKKVQSTSKSY
+2273 

-2357 TEPDLASNLFMY
+2357 TEPDLARDLFMY

-2391 KLNMKLWRE
+2391 KLAIKVGRK
-2400 WDPSAD
+2400 WDSSAND
-2406 NGKGAWIQSDKSY
+2406 GNGAWVERSY
-2419 IDFLNEVKKGISVNI
+2419 VDFLNDVKEGTVTANSEK
-2434 EEFAKQYI
+2434 FAKQYI
-2442 LNHLDNRSLVFTA
+2442 LNHLDNKRLVLTA
-2455 KGSTRDFLKKEVY
+2455 KGSIYKLIKDDVY
-2468 KNGVAASEFTLKVS
+2468 KNNETVSSFTLNGG

-2489 NYTIA
+2489 YFTIK
-2494 DDTIPKS
+2494 DSSLPKNVI
-2501 WTAFRPCIIVDGIVY
+2501 AFRPCIVIDGVIY

-2528 TDGSMTYR
+2528 YDGSITYY

-2550 ISDSETKITDS
+2550 VSDSESRLTDNEQYDNNMEGNSS
-2561 QTYDDKMPGST
+2561 QEFIPENTPNSFN
-2572 KREDRVP
+2572 REEAINQIIDYGIKNGEFMAEQVESIKEYLNSQSDVDLSDTVNAIRN
-2579 EEHPEKVDRDKLVND
+2579 EIQNSGLTDNTGEKV
-2594 LIYYSLMNGNLVEES
+2594 
-2609 TDKFKEDISIFKDSD
+2609 
-2624 LKDTIEDI
+2624 
-2632 KNELREKGL
+2632 
-2641 IDKTGKKIC
+2641 C

>member
-1 MSTNCYNPIKGIDD
+1 M
-15 VISSKI
+15 V
-21 QGWNK
+21 
-26 YRVATLRGMYDE
+26 
-38 SHPSPLDTSDLDK
+38 
-51 AVQELISYRRNLG
+51 
-64 KVNAESIKTASFNL
+64 
-78 SESYQK
+78 
-84 LKESFS
+84 
-90 AEERFNRI
+90 
-98 NMISTMF
+98 
-105 SDRLDALQEANP
+105 
-117 SLSRKVIC
+117 
-125 NGFISNGK
+125 
-133 LVAGQFS
+133 GQFS

-151 YYLEAVEEDDM
+151 YYSEAVEEGDM

-190 ELKLGNNIE
+190 ELRLGDKIE

-232 DMQSAFGSVGKQV
+232 DMHSAFGSVGKQV

-269 MLDPVKTH
+269 MLDPVKAH

-289 ENQMIGLLR
+289 ERQMIGLLR
-298 NASSS
+298 NASNS
-303 QSWLQPVIEELENN
+303 QTWLQPVIEELENN

-332 QPYSIL
+332 QPYSVL
-338 LEEIKN
+338 LEEVKN
-344 ELRTFK
+344 GLRTFK
-350 TLILNRVNISLSGQY
+350 TLILNRVNNSLSGQY

-374 VNPDTSVFNKDGS
+374 VNPNTSVFNKDGS
-387 INWKNLQNL
+387 INWKNLQSL
-396 REIVAEYFPS
+396 RELVKEYFPS
-406 KNVSIVPKFYSNK
+406 KSVSITPKFYNNK

-439 DIDGNTLDR
+439 DIDGGTLDK
-448 IMSNGRDLHKF
+448 IMSSGRDLHKF

-465 LIEFGTDK
+465 LVEFGTDK
-473 ILNKSEL
+473 ILNKKEL
-480 ESLNKGNFSL
+480 ESLDKGEYSL
-490 SKSSFKDFIKFSPAG
+490 SNRSFKDFIRFSPAG

-517 DKMLTI
+517 DKMLSI
-523 ITKNREGL
+523 VTKNREGL

-542 NGNNITLFSNVI
+542 NGNNVTLFSNVI
-554 PSYLGDKMDRIASF
+554 PSYLGDKVDRIASF
-568 VTNNDRQGL
+568 VSNNDRQGL

-591 MDNGTILNRWI
+591 MDKDNGTIFNRWLR
-602 KDLYESD
+602 DLYESG
-609 LDEKSFATNF
+609 LDEKDFAANF
-619 VFKRFLG
+619 GFKRFLG

-640 AIDMMTEY
+640 TIDMMAEY
-648 FSERQISP
+648 FSERQLSA
-656 KNIKYIDE
+656 
-664 EEFNKS
+664 
-670 KNLKSFP
+670 
-677 KDQLY
+677 
-682 YVNGTN
+682 
-688 YYYKYN
+688 N
-694 SIDSKGNN
+694 SQ
-702 VWTKHIKDDYAY
+702 YAY

-726 KFIKAKRYSAKEILD
+726 KFIKAKRYSAQEILD

-754 ALTKAANSKLKE
+754 ALTSAANTKLKE
-766 EEYSPI
+766 GGYSLI
-772 ENFSNKEDE
+772 ENFSSKENE
-781 YTILPFLNKDYKSP
+781 YTALPFLNKDYKSP

-819 QAYMEEAVNIFKKNL
+819 QAYMEEAVNSFKTSL

-842 KEVYNPNTNKKEV
+842 KEVYNPKTNKKEV
-855 QYIYFSQEV
+855 QYVYFSQEV
-864 NGDKTIDKVIA
+864 NGNKSIDEVIA

-927 GNLYSKDGIERCVY
+927 GNLYSEDGIERCVY

-947 NAELSNPEFMTAIK
+947 NAEVSNPEFMKAIE

-1003 EMENVYNA
+1003 EMENVYNT

-1019 GKDAQIPSDKLA
+1019 GKDAQIPSDKLTEVA
-1031 EIASMAVVFQPI
+1031 NMSVVFQPI

-1051 NYAVNNTDKLK
+1051 NLAVNSTDKLK

-1110 FGSTDISKASNAKE
+1110 FGSTDISKASNAQE
-1124 LNDAL
+1124 LSNAL

-1166 MTNVE
+1166 MANIK
-1171 MDDYHYENYVGGN
+1171 MDDYHYENYVGGK

-1192 GDVRLNGRNLV
+1192 GEVRLNGRNLV

-1210 VANILESYDLF
+1210 VANILKSYDLF

-1269 LEHDSSAMLFSMFK
+1269 LEHDSSAMLFSIFK

-1308 ESGDLKYVVDPNNP
+1308 ESGDLHYVVDPNNP

-1336 SYTDINGKEVT
+1336 SYTDINGKEVA

-1403 KTAGGTIKV
+1403 KTAGGTIKI

-1454 ETYSNIKDV
+1454 ETYPNIKDV
-1463 LKEAREEDTESLDR
+1463 LKEAREEDTESLNR

-1567 SLEGIVS
+1567 NLEGIVS
-1574 RGTST
+1574 RG
-1579 SKISGE
+1579 
-1585 NISSKGS
+1585 
-1592 EFAKKLTNVGN
+1592 
-1603 NLEVTYKGVTFRNAE
+1603 
-1618 HAYQTW
+1618 
-1624 KSGEFD
+1624 
-1630 NTAYNSINTWKPV
+1630 
-1643 GSKPVNKQINFQIMV
+1643 
-1658 DILTEKLKQH
+1658 
-1668 PELIE
+1668 
-1673 GIKERGGHE
+1673 
-1682 YIISSTHNVVGDK
+1682 
-1695 YWESSGQNAFIKAL
+1695 
-1709 AEAAIN
+1709 
-1715 VGISPINNN
+1715 
-1724 FIKST
+1724 T

-1784 SSLMKEFTLKE
+1784 SSLMSEFTLKD

-1857 TTQEIGLLFNQP
+1857 TTQEIGLLFNQT

-1884 ADMAIREV
+1884 ADMAMREV

-1933 AMDNKSFKADQLKV
+1933 AMDNQSFKADQLKV

-1954 QTVAGDV
+1954 QTVAGDI
-1961 SQFVTSTKFTASN
+1961 SQFVTSSKFTASN

-2003 NALSVNI
+2003 NALSVNM
-2010 KVTDTIDSPI
+2010 KVTDIIDSPI

-2032 YLESLIENPLAYE
+2032 YLKSLIENPLAYE

-2055 NSLLNSYYPYE
+2055 GMLLNSYYPYN
-2066 TPSYRNA
+2066 TPSYSGA
-2073 RNRLAS
+2073 RNRLAE
-2079 LTKNNFLDAD
+2079 LTKSNFLDAD

-2114 IPIPVDSINTPNLD
+2114 M
-2128 TTVNSYTG
+2128 
-2136 NITPDANTIFVFGS
+2136 
-2150 NPEGRHG
+2150 
-2157 AGAAKI
+2157 
-2163 AREQFG
+2163 
-2169 AIYGQGEGL
+2169 
-2178 QGNAY
+2178 
-2183 ALPTKDLRVTKNNG
+2183 PTKDG
-2197 LRSISEAQI
+2197 
-2206 IENIKK
+2206 
-2212 LYEVAKQNPDK
+2212 
-2223 QFKIAY
+2223 
-2229 RNTDK
+2229 
-2234 ASLNGYTGLEMID
+2234 
-2247 MFLKAGSIPTNIV
+2247 
-2260 FSKEWIDTGKFDL
+2260 
-2273 PTKKVQSTSKSY
+2273 

-2357 TEPDLASNLFMY
+2357 TEPDLARDLFMY

-2391 KLNMKLWRE
+2391 KLAIKVGRK
-2400 WDPSAD
+2400 WDSSAND
-2406 NGKGAWIQSDKSY
+2406 GNGAWVERSY
-2419 IDFLNEVKKGISVNI
+2419 VDFLNDVKEGTVTANSEK
-2434 EEFAKQYI
+2434 FAKQYI
-2442 LNHLDNRSLVFTA
+2442 LNHLDNRRLVFTA
-2455 KGSTRDFLKKEVY
+2455 KGSNLKYLKTLVY
-2468 KNGVAASEFTLKVS
+2468 KNGEAVSNFTLDVN

-2489 NYTIA
+2489 NYTIK
-2494 DDTIPKS
+2494 DSTLPKNCV
-2501 WTAFRPCIIVDGIVY
+2501 AFRPCIVVDGITY
-2516 MCESGNDKFNVS
+2516 ICDSSNDKFNVS
-2528 TDGSMTYR
+2528 YDGSITYY

-2550 ISDSETKITDS
+2550 VSDSESRLTDNEQYDNNMEGNSS
-2561 QTYDDKMPGST
+2561 QEFIPENTPNSFN
-2572 KREDRVP
+2572 REEAINQIIDYGIKNGEFMAEQVESIKEYLNSQSDVDLSDTVNAIRN
-2579 EEHPEKVDRDKLVND
+2579 EIQNSGLTDNTGEKV
-2594 LIYYSLMNGNLVEES
+2594 
-2609 TDKFKEDISIFKDSD
+2609 
-2624 LKDTIEDI
+2624 
-2632 KNELREKGL
+2632 
-2641 IDKTGKKIC
+2641 C

>member
-1 MSTNCYNPIKGIDD
+1 MSTKCYNPIKGIDD
-15 VISSKI
+15 VIASKI
-21 QGWNK
+21 QGWNE

-38 SHPSPLDTSDLDK
+38 SHSSPLDTSDLDK
-51 AVQELISYRRNLG
+51 AVQDLISYRSDLG
-64 KVNAESIKTASFNL
+64 KMNAESIKTTSSNL

-117 SLSRKVIC
+117 FLSRKVIC
-125 NGFISNGK
+125 NGFVSNGK

-151 YYLEAVEEDDM
+151 YYSEAVEEGDM

-190 ELKLGNNIE
+190 ELRLGDKIE

-232 DMQSAFGSVGKQV
+232 DMHSAFGSVGKQV

-269 MLDPVKTH
+269 MLDPVKAH

-289 ENQMIGLLR
+289 ERQMIGLLR
-298 NASSS
+298 NASNS
-303 QSWLQPVIEELENN
+303 QTWLQPVIEELENN

-338 LEEIKN
+338 LEEVKN
-344 ELRTFK
+344 GLRTFK
-350 TLILNRVNISLSGQY
+350 TLILNRVNNSLSGQY

-374 VNPDTSVFNKDGS
+374 VNPNTSVFNKDGS
-387 INWKNLQNL
+387 INWKNLQSL
-396 REIVAEYFPS
+396 RELVKEYFPS
-406 KNVSIVPKFYSNK
+406 KSVSIAPKFYNNK

-439 DIDGNTLDR
+439 DIDGGTLDK
-448 IMSNGRDLHKF
+448 IMSSGRDLHKF

-465 LIEFGTDK
+465 LVEFGTDK
-473 ILNKSEL
+473 ILNKKEL
-480 ESLNKGNFSL
+480 ESLDKGEYSL
-490 SKSSFKDFIKFSPAG
+490 SNRSFKDFIRFSPAG

-517 DKMLTI
+517 DKMLSI
-523 ITKNREGL
+523 VTKNREGL

-542 NGNNITLFSNVI
+542 NGNNVTLFSNVI

-568 VTNNDRQGL
+568 VSNNDRQGL

-591 MDNGTILNRWI
+591 MDKDNGTIFNRWLR
-602 KDLYESD
+602 DLYESG
-609 LDEKSFATNF
+609 LDEKDFAANF
-619 VFKRFLG
+619 GFKRFLG

-640 AIDMMTEY
+640 AIDMMAEY
-648 FSERQISP
+648 FSERQKSP
-656 KNIKYIDE
+656 
-664 EEFNKS
+664 
-670 KNLKSFP
+670 
-677 KDQLY
+677 
-682 YVNGTN
+682 
-688 YYYKYN
+688 N
-694 SIDSKGNN
+694 SQ
-702 VWTKHIKDDYAY
+702 YAY

-726 KFIKAKRYSAKEILD
+726 KFIKAKRYSAQEILD

-754 ALTKAANSKLKE
+754 ALTSAANTKLKE
-766 EEYSPI
+766 GGYSLI
-772 ENFSNKEDE
+772 ENFSSKENE
-781 YTILPFLNKDYKSP
+781 YTALPFLNKDYKSP

-819 QAYMEEAVNIFKKNL
+819 QAYMEEAVNSFKTSL

-842 KEVYNPNTNKKEV
+842 KEVYNPKTNKKEV
-855 QYIYFSQEV
+855 QYVYFSQEV
-864 NGDKTIDKVIA
+864 NGNKSIDEVIA

-927 GNLYSKDGIERCVY
+927 GNLYSEDGIERCVY

-947 NAELSNPEFMTAIK
+947 NAEVSNPEFMKAIE

-1003 EMENVYNA
+1003 EMENVYNT

-1019 GKDAQIPSDKLA
+1019 GKDAQIPSDKLTEVA
-1031 EIASMAVVFQPI
+1031 NMSVVFQPI

-1051 NYAVNNTDKLK
+1051 NLAVNSTDKLK

-1110 FGSTDISKASNAKE
+1110 FGSTDISKASNAQE
-1124 LNDAL
+1124 LSNAL

-1166 MTNVE
+1166 MANIK
-1171 MDDYHYENYVGGN
+1171 MDDYHYENYVGGK

-1192 GDVRLNGRNLV
+1192 GEVRLNGRNLV

-1210 VANILESYDLF
+1210 VANILKSYDLF

-1269 LEHDSSAMLFSMFK
+1269 LEHDSSAMLFSIFK

-1308 ESGDLKYVVDPNNP
+1308 ESGDLHYVVDPNNP

-1336 SYTDINGKEVT
+1336 SYTDINGKEVA

-1355 EDGTL
+1355 EGGTL

-1454 ETYSNIKDV
+1454 ETYPNIKDV
-1463 LKEAREEDTESLDR
+1463 LKEAREEDTESLNR

-1502 GYISFESYDFSKSP
+1502 GYISFESYDFSKSS

-1567 SLEGIVS
+1567 NLEGIVS
-1574 RGTST
+1574 RG
-1579 SKISGE
+1579 
-1585 NISSKGS
+1585 
-1592 EFAKKLTNVGN
+1592 
-1603 NLEVTYKGVTFRNAE
+1603 
-1618 HAYQTW
+1618 
-1624 KSGEFD
+1624 
-1630 NTAYNSINTWKPV
+1630 
-1643 GSKPVNKQINFQIMV
+1643 
-1658 DILTEKLKQH
+1658 
-1668 PELIE
+1668 
-1673 GIKERGGHE
+1673 
-1682 YIISSTHNVVGDK
+1682 
-1695 YWESSGQNAFIKAL
+1695 
-1709 AEAAIN
+1709 
-1715 VGISPINNN
+1715 
-1724 FIKST
+1724 T

-1784 SSLMKEFTLKE
+1784 SSLMSEFTLKD

-1869 IIKEICEY
+1869 VIKEICEY

-1884 ADMAIREV
+1884 ADMAMREV

-1933 AMDNKSFKADQLKV
+1933 AMDNQSFKADQLKV

-1954 QTVAGDV
+1954 QTVAGDI
-1961 SQFVTSTKFTASN
+1961 SQFVTSSKFTASN

-2003 NALSVNI
+2003 NALSVNM
-2010 KVTDTIDSPI
+2010 KVTDIIDSPI

-2032 YLESLIENPLAYE
+2032 YLKSLIENPLAYE

-2055 NSLLNSYYPYE
+2055 GMLLNSYYPYN
-2066 TPSYRNA
+2066 TPSYSGA
-2073 RNRLAS
+2073 RNRLAE
-2079 LTKNNFLDAD
+2079 LTKSNFLDAD

-2114 IPIPVDSINTPNLD
+2114 M
-2128 TTVNSYTG
+2128 
-2136 NITPDANTIFVFGS
+2136 
-2150 NPEGRHG
+2150 
-2157 AGAAKI
+2157 
-2163 AREQFG
+2163 
-2169 AIYGQGEGL
+2169 
-2178 QGNAY
+2178 
-2183 ALPTKDLRVTKNNG
+2183 PTKDG
-2197 LRSISEAQI
+2197 
-2206 IENIKK
+2206 
-2212 LYEVAKQNPDK
+2212 
-2223 QFKIAY
+2223 
-2229 RNTDK
+2229 
-2234 ASLNGYTGLEMID
+2234 
-2247 MFLKAGSIPTNIV
+2247 
-2260 FSKEWIDTGKFDL
+2260 
-2273 PTKKVQSTSKSY
+2273 

-2357 TEPDLASNLFMY
+2357 TEPDLARDLFMY

-2391 KLNMKLWRE
+2391 KLAIKVGRK
-2400 WDPSAD
+2400 WDSSAND
-2406 NGKGAWIQSDKSY
+2406 GNGAWVERSY
-2419 IDFLNEVKKGISVNI
+2419 VDFLNDVKEGTVTANSEK
-2434 EEFAKQYI
+2434 FAKQYI
-2442 LNHLDNRSLVFTA
+2442 LNHLDNRRLVFTA
-2455 KGSTRDFLKKEVY
+2455 KGSNLKYLKTLVY
-2468 KNGVAASEFTLKVS
+2468 KNGEAVSNFTLDVN
-2482 KLGDDAK
+2482 KLGDDVK
-2489 NYTIA
+2489 NYTIK
-2494 DDTIPKS
+2494 DSTLPKNCV
-2501 WTAFRPCIIVDGIVY
+2501 AFRPCIVVDGITY
-2516 MCESGNDKFNVS
+2516 ICDSSNDKFNVS
-2528 TDGSMTYR
+2528 YDGSITYY

-2550 ISDSETKITDS
+2550 VSDSESRLTDNEQYDNNMEGNSS
-2561 QTYDDKMPGST
+2561 QEFIPENTPNSFN
-2572 KREDRVP
+2572 REEAINQIIDYGIKNGEFMAEQVESIKEYLNSQSDVDLSDTVNAIRN
-2579 EEHPEKVDRDKLVND
+2579 EIQNSGLTDNTGEKV
-2594 LIYYSLMNGNLVEES
+2594 
-2609 TDKFKEDISIFKDSD
+2609 
-2624 LKDTIEDI
+2624 
-2632 KNELREKGL
+2632 
-2641 IDKTGKKIC
+2641 C

>member
-1 MSTNCYNPIKGIDD
+1 MSTKCYNPIKGIDD
-15 VISSKI
+15 VIASKI
-21 QGWNK
+21 QGWNE

-38 SHPSPLDTSDLDK
+38 SHSSPLDTSDLDK
-51 AVQELISYRRNLG
+51 AVQDLISYRRSLG
-64 KVNAESIKTASFNL
+64 KMNAESIKTTSSNL

-125 NGFISNGK
+125 NGFVLNGN

-151 YYLEAVEEDDM
+151 YYSEAVEEGDM

-190 ELKLGNNIE
+190 ELRLGDKIE

-232 DMQSAFGSVGKQV
+232 DMHSAFGSVGKQV

-269 MLDPVKTH
+269 MLDPVKAH

-289 ENQMIGLLR
+289 ERQMIGLLR
-298 NASSS
+298 NASNS
-303 QSWLQPVIEELENN
+303 QTWLQPVIEELENN

-338 LEEIKN
+338 LEEVKN
-344 ELRTFK
+344 GLRTFK
-350 TLILNRVNISLSGQY
+350 TLILNRVNNSLSGQY

-374 VNPDTSVFNKDGS
+374 VNPNTSVFNKDGS
-387 INWKNLQNL
+387 INWKNLQSL
-396 REIVAEYFPS
+396 RELVKEYFPS
-406 KNVSIVPKFYSNK
+406 KTISIAPKFYNNK

-439 DIDGNTLDR
+439 DIDGGTLDK

-465 LIEFGTDK
+465 LVEFGTDK
-473 ILNKSEL
+473 ILNKKEL
-480 ESLNKGNFSL
+480 ESLDKGEYSL
-490 SKSSFKDFIKFSPAG
+490 STRSFKDFIRFSPAG

-517 DKMLTI
+517 DKMLSI
-523 ITKNREGL
+523 VTKNREGL

-542 NGNNITLFSNVI
+542 NGNNVTLFSNVI

-568 VTNNDRQGL
+568 VSNNDKQGL
-577 RRMIENEFLDSSFF
+577 RRMIENEFLNSSFF

-602 KDLYESD
+602 KDLYESG
-609 LDEKSFATNF
+609 LDDKDFAANF
-619 VFKRFLG
+619 GFKRFLG

-640 AIDMMTEY
+640 AIDMMAEY
-648 FSERQISP
+648 FSERQLSP
-656 KNIKYIDE
+656 
-664 EEFNKS
+664 
-670 KNLKSFP
+670 
-677 KDQLY
+677 
-682 YVNGTN
+682 
-688 YYYKYN
+688 N
-694 SIDSKGNN
+694 SQ
-702 VWTKHIKDDYAY
+702 YAY

-726 KFIKAKRYSAKEILD
+726 KFIKAKRYSAQEILD

-754 ALTKAANSKLKE
+754 ALTVAANAKLKE
-766 EEYSPI
+766 GVYSPI
-772 ENFSNKEDE
+772 DNFSDKANE
-781 YTILPFLNKDYKSP
+781 YTALPFLNKDYKSP
-795 DGTVGKYAA
+795 DGTIGKYAA

-819 QAYMEEAVNIFKKNL
+819 QAYMEEAVNSFKTSL

-842 KEVYNPNTNKKEV
+842 KEVYNPKTNKKEV
-855 QYIYFSQEV
+855 QYVYFSQEV
-864 NGDKTIDKVIA
+864 NGNKSIDEVIA

-927 GNLYSKDGIERCVY
+927 GNLYSEDGIERCVY

-947 NAELSNPEFMTAIK
+947 NAEVSNPEFMKAIE
-961 AKFGKNSPVY
+961 AKFGKNSSVY

-1003 EMENVYNA
+1003 EMENVYKA

-1031 EIASMAVVFQPI
+1031 EIANMSVVFQPI

-1051 NYAVNNTDKLK
+1051 NLAVNSTDKLK

-1166 MTNVE
+1166 MANIK
-1171 MDDYHYENYVGGN
+1171 MDDYHYENYVGGK

-1269 LEHDSSAMLFSMFK
+1269 LEHDSSAMLFSIFK

-1294 SAVQVSAMGIKGYE
+1294 SAVQVSAMGINGYE
-1308 ESGDLKYVVDPNNP
+1308 ESGDLHYVVDPNNP

-1336 SYTDINGKEVT
+1336 SYTDINGKEVA

-1477 LYKYWDKAG
+1477 LYKYWNKAG

-1567 SLEGIVS
+1567 NLEGIVS
-1574 RGTST
+1574 RGT
-1579 SKISGE
+1579 
-1585 NISSKGS
+1585 
-1592 EFAKKLTNVGN
+1592 
-1603 NLEVTYKGVTFRNAE
+1603 
-1618 HAYQTW
+1618 
-1624 KSGEFD
+1624 
-1630 NTAYNSINTWKPV
+1630 
-1643 GSKPVNKQINFQIMV
+1643 
-1658 DILTEKLKQH
+1658 
-1668 PELIE
+1668 
-1673 GIKERGGHE
+1673 
-1682 YIISSTHNVVGDK
+1682 
-1695 YWESSGQNAFIKAL
+1695 
-1709 AEAAIN
+1709 
-1715 VGISPINNN
+1715 
-1724 FIKST
+1724 
-1729 VDFNAIAERA
+1729 VDFSAIAERA
-1739 KDSKSDPEPNYDPSD
+1739 KDIKSDPEPNYDPSD

-1784 SSLMKEFTLKE
+1784 SSLMSEFTLKD

-1807 LHAPKGIDVD
+1807 LHAPEGIDVD

-1884 ADMAIREV
+1884 ADMAMREV

-1905 ANPDED
+1905 TNPDED

-1921 VNDRVMREQGKN
+1921 VNDRVMRERGKN
-1933 AMDNKSFKADQLKV
+1933 AMDNQSFKADQLKV

-1954 QTVAGDV
+1954 QTVAGDI
-1961 SQFVTSTKFTASN
+1961 SQFVTSSKFTASN

-1987 MKVKNYIDKFV
+1987 MKVKNYIDRFV
-1998 VKNGK
+1998 IKKGK
-2003 NALSVNI
+2003 NALSVNM
-2010 KVTDTIDSPI
+2010 KVTDIIDSPI
-2020 TNNTNLQGSNQE
+2020 TNNTNLYGSNQE
-2032 YLESLIENPLAYE
+2032 YLESLIENPLSYE

-2055 NSLLNSYYPYE
+2055 GMLLNSYYPYN
-2066 TPSYRNA
+2066 TPSYSGA
-2073 RNRLAS
+2073 RNRLAE
-2079 LTKNNFLDAD
+2079 LTKSNFLDAD

-2114 IPIPVDSINTPNLD
+2114 MP
-2128 TTVNSYTG
+2128 
-2136 NITPDANTIFVFGS
+2136 
-2150 NPEGRHG
+2150 
-2157 AGAAKI
+2157 AKD
-2163 AREQFG
+2163 G
-2169 AIYGQGEGL
+2169 
-2178 QGNAY
+2178 
-2183 ALPTKDLRVTKNNG
+2183 
-2197 LRSISEAQI
+2197 
-2206 IENIKK
+2206 
-2212 LYEVAKQNPDK
+2212 
-2223 QFKIAY
+2223 
-2229 RNTDK
+2229 
-2234 ASLNGYTGLEMID
+2234 
-2247 MFLKAGSIPTNIV
+2247 
-2260 FSKEWIDTGKFDL
+2260 
-2273 PTKKVQSTSKSY
+2273 

-2357 TEPDLASNLFMY
+2357 TEPDLARDLFMY

-2391 KLNMKLWRE
+2391 KLAIKVGRK
-2400 WDPSAD
+2400 WDSSAND
-2406 NGKGAWIQSDKSY
+2406 GNGAWVERSY
-2419 IDFLNEVKKGISVNI
+2419 VDFLNDVKEGTVTANSEK
-2434 EEFAKQYI
+2434 FAKQYI
-2442 LNHLDNRSLVFTA
+2442 LNHLDNRRLVFTA
-2455 KGSTRDFLKKEVY
+2455 KGSNLKYLKTLVY
-2468 KNGVAASEFTLKVS
+2468 KNGEAVSNFTLDVN

-2489 NYTIA
+2489 NYTIK
-2494 DDTIPKS
+2494 DSTLPKNCV
-2501 WTAFRPCIIVDGIVY
+2501 AFRPCIVVDGITY
-2516 MCESGNDKFNVS
+2516 MCDSSNDKFNVS
-2528 TDGSMTYR
+2528 YDGSITYY

-2550 ISDSETKITDS
+2550 VSDSESRLTDNEQYDNNMEGNSS
-2561 QTYDDKMPGST
+2561 QEFIPENTPNSFN
-2572 KREDRVP
+2572 REEAINQIIDYGIKNGEFMAEQVESIKEYLNSQSDVDLSDTVNAIRN
-2579 EEHPEKVDRDKLVND
+2579 EIQNSGLTDNTGEKV
-2594 LIYYSLMNGNLVEES
+2594 
-2609 TDKFKEDISIFKDSD
+2609 
-2624 LKDTIEDI
+2624 
-2632 KNELREKGL
+2632 
-2641 IDKTGKKIC
+2641 C

>member
-1 MSTNCYNPIKGIDD
+1 MSTKCYNPIKGIDD
-15 VISSKI
+15 VIASKI
-21 QGWNK
+21 QGWNE

-38 SHPSPLDTSDLDK
+38 SHSSPLDTSDLDK
-51 AVQELISYRRNLG
+51 AVQDLISYRRDLG
-64 KVNAESIKTASFNL
+64 KMNAESIKTTSSNL

-117 SLSRKVIC
+117 FLSRKVIC
-125 NGFISNGK
+125 NGFVSNGK

-151 YYLEAVEEDDM
+151 YYSEAVEEGDM

-190 ELKLGNNIE
+190 ELRLGDKIE

-232 DMQSAFGSVGKQV
+232 DMHSAFGSVGKQV

-269 MLDPVKTH
+269 MLDPVKAH

-289 ENQMIGLLR
+289 ERQMIGLLR
-298 NASSS
+298 NASNS
-303 QSWLQPVIEELENN
+303 QTWLQPVIEELENN

-338 LEEIKN
+338 LEEVKN
-344 ELRTFK
+344 GLRTFK
-350 TLILNRVNISLSGQY
+350 TLILNRVNNSLSGQY

-374 VNPDTSVFNKDGS
+374 VNPNTSVFNKDGS
-387 INWKNLQNL
+387 INWKNLQSL
-396 REIVAEYFPS
+396 RELVKEYFPS
-406 KNVSIVPKFYSNK
+406 KSVSITPKFYNNK

-439 DIDGNTLDR
+439 DIDGGTLDK
-448 IMSNGRDLHKF
+448 IMSSGRDLHKF

-465 LIEFGTDK
+465 LVEFGTDK
-473 ILNKSEL
+473 ILNKKEL
-480 ESLNKGNFSL
+480 ESLDKGEYSL
-490 SKSSFKDFIKFSPAG
+490 SNRSFKDFIRFSPAG

-517 DKMLTI
+517 DKMLSI
-523 ITKNREGL
+523 VTKNREGL

-568 VTNNDRQGL
+568 VSNNDRQGL

-591 MDNGTILNRWI
+591 MDKDNGTIFNRWLR
-602 KDLYESD
+602 DLYESG
-609 LDEKSFATNF
+609 LDEKDFAANF
-619 VFKRFLG
+619 GFKRFLG

-640 AIDMMTEY
+640 AIDMMAEY
-648 FSERQISP
+648 FSERQKSP
-656 KNIKYIDE
+656 
-664 EEFNKS
+664 
-670 KNLKSFP
+670 
-677 KDQLY
+677 
-682 YVNGTN
+682 
-688 YYYKYN
+688 N
-694 SIDSKGNN
+694 SQ
-702 VWTKHIKDDYAY
+702 YAY

-726 KFIKAKRYSAKEILD
+726 KFIKAKRYSTQEILD

-754 ALTKAANSKLKE
+754 ALTSAANTKLKE
-766 EEYSPI
+766 GGYSLI
-772 ENFSNKEDE
+772 ENFSSKENE
-781 YTILPFLNKDYKSP
+781 YTALPFLNKDYKSP
-795 DGTVGKYAA
+795 DGAVGKYAA

-819 QAYMEEAVNIFKKNL
+819 QAYMEEAVNSFKTSL

-842 KEVYNPNTNKKEV
+842 KEVYNPKTNKKEV
-855 QYIYFSQEV
+855 QYVYFSQEV
-864 NGDKTIDKVIA
+864 NGNKSIDEVIA

-927 GNLYSKDGIERCVY
+927 GNLYSEDGIERCVY

-947 NAELSNPEFMTAIK
+947 NAEVSNPEFMKAIE

-1003 EMENVYNA
+1003 EMENVYNT

-1019 GKDAQIPSDKLA
+1019 GKDAQIPSDKLTEVA
-1031 EIASMAVVFQPI
+1031 NMSVVFQPI

-1051 NYAVNNTDKLK
+1051 NLAVNSTDKLK

-1110 FGSTDISKASNAKE
+1110 FGSTDISKASNAQE
-1124 LNDAL
+1124 LSNAL

-1166 MTNVE
+1166 MANIK
-1171 MDDYHYENYVGGN
+1171 MDDYHYENYVGGK

-1192 GDVRLNGRNLV
+1192 GEVRLNGRNLV

-1210 VANILESYDLF
+1210 VANILKSYDLF

-1269 LEHDSSAMLFSMFK
+1269 LEHDSSAMLFSIFK

-1308 ESGDLKYVVDPNNP
+1308 ESGDLHYVVDPNNP

-1336 SYTDINGKEVT
+1336 SYTDINGKEVA

-1454 ETYSNIKDV
+1454 ETYPNIKDV
-1463 LKEAREEDTESLDR
+1463 LKEAREEDTESLNR

-1486 LPYSYKEAF
+1486 LSYSYKEAF

-1502 GYISFESYDFSKSP
+1502 GYISFESYDFSKSS

-1567 SLEGIVS
+1567 NLEGIVS
-1574 RGTST
+1574 RGT
-1579 SKISGE
+1579 I
-1585 NISSKGS
+1585 
-1592 EFAKKLTNVGN
+1592 
-1603 NLEVTYKGVTFRNAE
+1603 
-1618 HAYQTW
+1618 
-1624 KSGEFD
+1624 
-1630 NTAYNSINTWKPV
+1630 
-1643 GSKPVNKQINFQIMV
+1643 
-1658 DILTEKLKQH
+1658 
-1668 PELIE
+1668 
-1673 GIKERGGHE
+1673 
-1682 YIISSTHNVVGDK
+1682 
-1695 YWESSGQNAFIKAL
+1695 
-1709 AEAAIN
+1709 
-1715 VGISPINNN
+1715 
-1724 FIKST
+1724 
-1729 VDFNAIAERA
+1729 DFNAIAERA
-1739 KDSKSDPEPNYDPSD
+1739 KDSKSAPEPNYDPSD

-1784 SSLMKEFTLKE
+1784 SSLMSEFTLKD

-1884 ADMAIREV
+1884 ADMAMREV

-1933 AMDNKSFKADQLKV
+1933 AMDNQSFKADQLKV

-1954 QTVAGDV
+1954 QTVAGDI
-1961 SQFVTSTKFTASN
+1961 SQFVTSSKFTASN

-2003 NALSVNI
+2003 NALSVNM
-2010 KVTDTIDSPI
+2010 KVTDIIDSPI

-2032 YLESLIENPLAYE
+2032 YLKSLIENPLAYE

-2055 NSLLNSYYPYE
+2055 GMLLNSYYPYN
-2066 TPSYRNA
+2066 TPSYSGA
-2073 RNRLAS
+2073 RNRLAE
-2079 LTKNNFLDAD
+2079 LTKSNFLDAD

-2114 IPIPVDSINTPNLD
+2114 M
-2128 TTVNSYTG
+2128 
-2136 NITPDANTIFVFGS
+2136 
-2150 NPEGRHG
+2150 
-2157 AGAAKI
+2157 
-2163 AREQFG
+2163 
-2169 AIYGQGEGL
+2169 
-2178 QGNAY
+2178 
-2183 ALPTKDLRVTKNNG
+2183 PTKDG
-2197 LRSISEAQI
+2197 
-2206 IENIKK
+2206 
-2212 LYEVAKQNPDK
+2212 
-2223 QFKIAY
+2223 
-2229 RNTDK
+2229 
-2234 ASLNGYTGLEMID
+2234 
-2247 MFLKAGSIPTNIV
+2247 
-2260 FSKEWIDTGKFDL
+2260 
-2273 PTKKVQSTSKSY
+2273 

-2357 TEPDLASNLFMY
+2357 TEPDLARDLFMY

-2391 KLNMKLWRE
+2391 KLAIKVGRK
-2400 WDPSAD
+2400 WDSSAND
-2406 NGKGAWIQSDKSY
+2406 GNGAWVERSY
-2419 IDFLNEVKKGISVNI
+2419 VDFLNDVKEGTVTANSEK
-2434 EEFAKQYI
+2434 FAKQYI
-2442 LNHLDNRSLVFTA
+2442 LNHLDNRRLVFTA
-2455 KGSTRDFLKKEVY
+2455 KGSNLKYLKTLVY
-2468 KNGVAASEFTLKVS
+2468 KNGEAVSNFTLDVN

-2489 NYTIA
+2489 DYTIK
-2494 DDTIPKS
+2494 DSTLPKNCV
-2501 WTAFRPCIIVDGIVY
+2501 AFRPCIVVDGITY
-2516 MCESGNDKFNVS
+2516 ICDSSNDKFNVS
-2528 TDGSMTYR
+2528 YDGSITYY
-2536 KVSQLGTTNKSLQY
+2536 KASQLGTTNKSLQY
-2550 ISDSETKITDS
+2550 VSDSESRLTDNEQYDNNMEGNSS
-2561 QTYDDKMPGST
+2561 QEFIPENTPNSFN
-2572 KREDRVP
+2572 REEAINQIIDYGIKNGEFMAEQVESIKEYLNSQSDVDLSDTVNAIRN
-2579 EEHPEKVDRDKLVND
+2579 EIQNSGLTDNTGEKV
-2594 LIYYSLMNGNLVEES
+2594 
-2609 TDKFKEDISIFKDSD
+2609 
-2624 LKDTIEDI
+2624 
-2632 KNELREKGL
+2632 
-2641 IDKTGKKIC
+2641 C

>member
-1 MSTNCYNPIKGIDD
+1 MSTKCYNPIKGIDD
-15 VISSKI
+15 VIASKI
-21 QGWNK
+21 QGWNE

-38 SHPSPLDTSDLDK
+38 SHSSPLDTSDLDR
-51 AVQELISYRRNLG
+51 AVQDLISYRRDLG
-64 KVNAESIKTASFNL
+64 KMNAESIKTTSSNL

-117 SLSRKVIC
+117 FLSRKVIC
-125 NGFISNGK
+125 NGFVSNGK

-151 YYLEAVEEDDM
+151 YYSEAVEEGDM

-190 ELKLGNNIE
+190 ELRLGDKIE

-232 DMQSAFGSVGKQV
+232 DMHSAFGSVGKQV

-269 MLDPVKTH
+269 MLDPVKAH

-289 ENQMIGLLR
+289 ERQMIGLLR
-298 NASSS
+298 NASNS
-303 QSWLQPVIEELENN
+303 QTWLQPVIEELENN

-338 LEEIKN
+338 LEEVKN
-344 ELRTFK
+344 GLRTFK
-350 TLILNRVNISLSGQY
+350 TLILNRVNNSLSGQY

-374 VNPDTSVFNKDGS
+374 VNPNTSVFNKDGS
-387 INWKNLQNL
+387 INWKNLQSL
-396 REIVAEYFPS
+396 RELVKEYFPS
-406 KNVSIVPKFYSNK
+406 KSVSITPKFYNNK

-439 DIDGNTLDR
+439 DIDGGTLDK
-448 IMSNGRDLHKF
+448 IMSSGRDLHKF

-465 LIEFGTDK
+465 LVEFGTDK
-473 ILNKSEL
+473 ILNKKEL
-480 ESLNKGNFSL
+480 ESLDKGEYSL
-490 SKSSFKDFIKFSPAG
+490 SNRSFKDFIRFSPAG

-517 DKMLTI
+517 DKMLSI
-523 ITKNREGL
+523 VTKNREGL

-542 NGNNITLFSNVI
+542 NGNNVTLFSNVI

-568 VTNNDRQGL
+568 VSNNDRQGL

-591 MDNGTILNRWI
+591 MDKDNGTIFNRWLR
-602 KDLYESD
+602 DLYESG
-609 LDEKSFATNF
+609 LDEKDFAANF
-619 VFKRFLG
+619 GFKRFLG

-640 AIDMMTEY
+640 AIDMMAEY
-648 FSERQISP
+648 FSERQKSP
-656 KNIKYIDE
+656 
-664 EEFNKS
+664 
-670 KNLKSFP
+670 
-677 KDQLY
+677 
-682 YVNGTN
+682 
-688 YYYKYN
+688 N
-694 SIDSKGNN
+694 SQ
-702 VWTKHIKDDYAY
+702 YAY

-726 KFIKAKRYSAKEILD
+726 KFIKAKRYSAQEILD

-754 ALTKAANSKLKE
+754 ALTSAANTKLKE
-766 EEYSPI
+766 GGYSLI
-772 ENFSNKEDE
+772 ENFSSKENE
-781 YTILPFLNKDYKSP
+781 YTALPFLNKDYKSP

-819 QAYMEEAVNIFKKNL
+819 QAYMEEAVNSFKTSL

-842 KEVYNPNTNKKEV
+842 KEVYNPKTNKKEV
-855 QYIYFSQEV
+855 QYVYFSQEV
-864 NGDKTIDKVIA
+864 NGNKSIDEVIA

-927 GNLYSKDGIERCVY
+927 GNLYSEDGIERCVY

-947 NAELSNPEFMTAIK
+947 NAEVSNPEFMKAIE

-1003 EMENVYNA
+1003 EMENVYNT

-1019 GKDAQIPSDKLA
+1019 GKDAQIPSDKLT
-1031 EIASMAVVFQPI
+1031 EIANMSVVFQPI

-1051 NYAVNNTDKLK
+1051 NLAVNSTDKLK

-1110 FGSTDISKASNAKE
+1110 FGSTDISKASNAQE
-1124 LNDAL
+1124 LSNAL

-1158 GTQVRKLI
+1158 GTQVKKLI
-1166 MTNVE
+1166 MANIK
-1171 MDDYHYENYVGGN
+1171 MDDYHYENYVGGK

-1192 GDVRLNGRNLV
+1192 GEVRLNGRNLV

-1210 VANILESYDLF
+1210 VANILKSYDLF

-1269 LEHDSSAMLFSMFK
+1269 LEHDSSAMLFSIFK

-1308 ESGDLKYVVDPNNP
+1308 ESGDLHYVVDPNNP

-1336 SYTDINGKEVT
+1336 SYTDINGKEVA

-1454 ETYSNIKDV
+1454 ETYPNIKDV
-1463 LKEAREEDTESLDR
+1463 LKEAREEDTESLNR

-1502 GYISFESYDFSKSP
+1502 GYISFESYDFSKSS

-1567 SLEGIVS
+1567 NLEGIVS
-1574 RGTST
+1574 R
-1579 SKISGE
+1579 E
-1585 NISSKGS
+1585 
-1592 EFAKKLTNVGN
+1592 
-1603 NLEVTYKGVTFRNAE
+1603 
-1618 HAYQTW
+1618 
-1624 KSGEFD
+1624 
-1630 NTAYNSINTWKPV
+1630 
-1643 GSKPVNKQINFQIMV
+1643 
-1658 DILTEKLKQH
+1658 
-1668 PELIE
+1668 
-1673 GIKERGGHE
+1673 
-1682 YIISSTHNVVGDK
+1682 
-1695 YWESSGQNAFIKAL
+1695 
-1709 AEAAIN
+1709 
-1715 VGISPINNN
+1715 
-1724 FIKST
+1724 T

-1784 SSLMKEFTLKE
+1784 SSLMSEFTLKD

-1884 ADMAIREV
+1884 ADMAMREV

-1933 AMDNKSFKADQLKV
+1933 AMDNQSFKADQLKV

-1954 QTVAGDV
+1954 QTVAGDI
-1961 SQFVTSTKFTASN
+1961 SQFVTSSKFTASN

-2003 NALSVNI
+2003 NALSVNM
-2010 KVTDTIDSPI
+2010 KVTDIIDSPI

-2032 YLESLIENPLAYE
+2032 YLKSLIENPLAYE

-2055 NSLLNSYYPYE
+2055 GMLLNSYYPYN
-2066 TPSYRNA
+2066 TPSYSGA
-2073 RNRLAS
+2073 RNRLAE
-2079 LTKNNFLDAD
+2079 LTKSNFLDAD

-2114 IPIPVDSINTPNLD
+2114 MPILVNSINTSNLD

-2178 QGNAY
+2178 QGNSY
-2183 ALPTKDLRVTKNNG
+2183 ALPTKDLRVKENRG
-2197 LRSISEAQI
+2197 LRSIPESQI
-2206 IENIKK
+2206 IESIRK
-2212 LYEVAKQNPDK
+2212 LYDVAKQNPSK

-2229 RNTDK
+2229 RNTNS

-2247 MFLKAGSIPTNIV
+2247 MFLKAGSIPSNII
-2260 FSKEWIDTGKFDL
+2260 FSKEWVDTGKFNSSI
-2273 PTKKVQSTSKSY
+2273 KKTQGTSKSY
-2285 IPAREYYTK
+2285 ISAREYYTK

-2357 TEPDLASNLFMY
+2357 TEPDLARDLFMY

-2391 KLNMKLWRE
+2391 KLAIKVGRK
-2400 WDPSAD
+2400 WDSSAND
-2406 NGKGAWIQSDKSY
+2406 GNGAWVERSY
-2419 IDFLNEVKKGISVNI
+2419 VDFLNDVKEGTVTANSEK
-2434 EEFAKQYI
+2434 FAKQYI
-2442 LNHLDNRSLVFTA
+2442 LNHLDNRRLVFTA
-2455 KGSTRDFLKKEVY
+2455 KGSNLKYLKTLVY
-2468 KNGVAASEFTLKVS
+2468 KNGEAVSNFTLDVN

-2489 NYTIA
+2489 NYTIK
-2494 DDTIPKS
+2494 DSTLPKNCV
-2501 WTAFRPCIIVDGIVY
+2501 AFRPCIVVDGITY
-2516 MCESGNDKFNVS
+2516 ICDSSNDKFNVS
-2528 TDGSMTYR
+2528 YDGSITYY

-2550 ISDSETKITDS
+2550 VSDSESRLTDNEQYDNNMEGNSS
-2561 QTYDDKMPGST
+2561 QEFIPENTPNSFN
-2572 KREDRVP
+2572 REEAINQIIDYGIKNGEFMAEQVESIKEYLNSQSDVDLSDTVNAIRN
-2579 EEHPEKVDRDKLVND
+2579 EIQNSGLTDNTGEKV
-2594 LIYYSLMNGNLVEES
+2594 
-2609 TDKFKEDISIFKDSD
+2609 
-2624 LKDTIEDI
+2624 
-2632 KNELREKGL
+2632 
-2641 IDKTGKKIC
+2641 C

>member
-1 MSTNCYNPIKGIDD
+1 MSTKCYNPIKGIDD
-15 VISSKI
+15 VIASKI
-21 QGWNK
+21 QGWNE

-38 SHPSPLDTSDLDK
+38 SHSSPLDTSDLDK
-51 AVQELISYRRNLG
+51 AVQDLISYRRDLG
-64 KVNAESIKTASFNL
+64 KMNAESIKTTSSNL

-117 SLSRKVIC
+117 FLSRKVIC
-125 NGFISNGK
+125 NGFVSNGK

-151 YYLEAVEEDDM
+151 YYSEAVEEGDM

-190 ELKLGNNIE
+190 ELRLGDKIE

-232 DMQSAFGSVGKQV
+232 DMHSAFGSVGKQV

-269 MLDPVKTH
+269 MLDPVKAH

-289 ENQMIGLLR
+289 ERQMIGLLR
-298 NASSS
+298 NASNS
-303 QSWLQPVIEELENN
+303 QTWLQPVIEELENN

-338 LEEIKN
+338 LEEVKN
-344 ELRTFK
+344 GLRTFK
-350 TLILNRVNISLSGQY
+350 TLILNRVNNSLSGQY

-374 VNPDTSVFNKDGS
+374 VNPNTSVFNKDGS
-387 INWKNLQNL
+387 INWKNLQSL
-396 REIVAEYFPS
+396 RELVKEYFPS
-406 KNVSIVPKFYSNK
+406 KSVSITPKFYNNK

-439 DIDGNTLDR
+439 DIDGGTLDK
-448 IMSNGRDLHKF
+448 IMSSGRDLHKF

-465 LIEFGTDK
+465 LVEFGTDK
-473 ILNKSEL
+473 ILNKKEL
-480 ESLNKGNFSL
+480 ESLDKGEYSL
-490 SKSSFKDFIKFSPAG
+490 SNRSFKDFIRFSPAG

-517 DKMLTI
+517 DKMLSI
-523 ITKNREGL
+523 VTKNREGL

-542 NGNNITLFSNVI
+542 NGNNVTLFSNVI

-568 VTNNDRQGL
+568 VSNNDRQGL

-591 MDNGTILNRWI
+591 MDKDNGTIFNRWLR
-602 KDLYESD
+602 DLYESG
-609 LDEKSFATNF
+609 LDEKDFAANF
-619 VFKRFLG
+619 GFKRFLG

-640 AIDMMTEY
+640 TIDMMAEY
-648 FSERQISP
+648 FSERQLSA
-656 KNIKYIDE
+656 
-664 EEFNKS
+664 
-670 KNLKSFP
+670 
-677 KDQLY
+677 
-682 YVNGTN
+682 
-688 YYYKYN
+688 N
-694 SIDSKGNN
+694 SQ
-702 VWTKHIKDDYAY
+702 YAY

-726 KFIKAKRYSAKEILD
+726 KFIKAKRYSAQEILD

-754 ALTKAANSKLKE
+754 ALTSAANTKLKE
-766 EEYSPI
+766 GGYSLI
-772 ENFSNKEDE
+772 ENFSSKENE
-781 YTILPFLNKDYKSP
+781 YTALPFLNKDYKSP

-819 QAYMEEAVNIFKKNL
+819 QAYMEEAVNSFKTSL

-842 KEVYNPNTNKKEV
+842 KEVYNPKTNKKEV
-855 QYIYFSQEV
+855 QYVYFSQEV
-864 NGDKTIDKVIA
+864 NGNKSIDEVIA

-927 GNLYSKDGIERCVY
+927 GNLYSEDGIERCVY

-947 NAELSNPEFMTAIK
+947 NAEVSNPEFMKAIE

-1003 EMENVYNA
+1003 EMENVYNT

-1019 GKDAQIPSDKLA
+1019 GKDAQIPSDKLTEVA
-1031 EIASMAVVFQPI
+1031 NMSVVFQPV

-1051 NYAVNNTDKLK
+1051 NLAVNSTDKLK

-1110 FGSTDISKASNAKE
+1110 FGSTDISKASNAQE
-1124 LNDAL
+1124 LSNAL

-1166 MTNVE
+1166 MANIK
-1171 MDDYHYENYVGGN
+1171 MDDYHYENYVGGK

-1192 GDVRLNGRNLV
+1192 GEVRLNGRNLV

-1210 VANILESYDLF
+1210 VANILKSYDLF

-1269 LEHDSSAMLFSMFK
+1269 LEHDSSAMLFSIFK

-1308 ESGDLKYVVDPNNP
+1308 ESGDLHYVVDPNNP

-1336 SYTDINGKEVT
+1336 SYTDINGKEVA

-1454 ETYSNIKDV
+1454 ETYPNIKDV
-1463 LKEAREEDTESLDR
+1463 LKEAREEDTESLNR
-1477 LYKYWDKAG
+1477 LYEYWDKAG

-1567 SLEGIVS
+1567 NLEGIVS
-1574 RGTST
+1574 RG
-1579 SKISGE
+1579 
-1585 NISSKGS
+1585 
-1592 EFAKKLTNVGN
+1592 
-1603 NLEVTYKGVTFRNAE
+1603 
-1618 HAYQTW
+1618 
-1624 KSGEFD
+1624 
-1630 NTAYNSINTWKPV
+1630 
-1643 GSKPVNKQINFQIMV
+1643 
-1658 DILTEKLKQH
+1658 
-1668 PELIE
+1668 
-1673 GIKERGGHE
+1673 
-1682 YIISSTHNVVGDK
+1682 
-1695 YWESSGQNAFIKAL
+1695 
-1709 AEAAIN
+1709 
-1715 VGISPINNN
+1715 
-1724 FIKST
+1724 T

-1739 KDSKSDPEPNYDPSD
+1739 KDGKSDPEPNYDPSD

-1784 SSLMKEFTLKE
+1784 SSLMSEFTLKD

-1822 FLAASVDAVK
+1822 FLSASVDAVK

-1884 ADMAIREV
+1884 ADMAMREV

-1933 AMDNKSFKADQLKV
+1933 AMDNQSFKADQLKV

-1954 QTVAGDV
+1954 QTVAGDI
-1961 SQFVTSTKFTASN
+1961 SQFVTSSKFTASN

-2003 NALSVNI
+2003 NALSVNM
-2010 KVTDTIDSPI
+2010 KVTDIIDSPI

-2032 YLESLIENPLAYE
+2032 YLKSLIENPLAYE

-2055 NSLLNSYYPYE
+2055 GMLLNSYYPYN
-2066 TPSYRNA
+2066 TPSYSGA
-2073 RNRLAS
+2073 RNRLAE
-2079 LTKNNFLDAD
+2079 LTKSNFLDAD

-2114 IPIPVDSINTPNLD
+2114 M
-2128 TTVNSYTG
+2128 
-2136 NITPDANTIFVFGS
+2136 
-2150 NPEGRHG
+2150 
-2157 AGAAKI
+2157 
-2163 AREQFG
+2163 
-2169 AIYGQGEGL
+2169 
-2178 QGNAY
+2178 
-2183 ALPTKDLRVTKNNG
+2183 PTKDG
-2197 LRSISEAQI
+2197 
-2206 IENIKK
+2206 
-2212 LYEVAKQNPDK
+2212 
-2223 QFKIAY
+2223 
-2229 RNTDK
+2229 
-2234 ASLNGYTGLEMID
+2234 
-2247 MFLKAGSIPTNIV
+2247 
-2260 FSKEWIDTGKFDL
+2260 
-2273 PTKKVQSTSKSY
+2273 

-2357 TEPDLASNLFMY
+2357 TEPDLAIDLFMY

-2386 APTEL
+2386 APTGL
-2391 KLNMKLWRE
+2391 KLAIKVGRK
-2400 WDPSAD
+2400 WDSSAND
-2406 NGKGAWIQSDKSY
+2406 GNGAWVERSY
-2419 IDFLNEVKKGISVNI
+2419 VDFLNDVKEGTVTANSEK
-2434 EEFAKQYI
+2434 FAKQYI
-2442 LNHLDNRSLVFTA
+2442 LNHLDNRRLVFTA
-2455 KGSTRDFLKKEVY
+2455 KGSNLKYLKTLVY
-2468 KNGVAASEFTLKVS
+2468 KNGEAVSNFTLDVN

-2489 NYTIA
+2489 NYTIK
-2494 DDTIPKS
+2494 DSTLPKNCV
-2501 WTAFRPCIIVDGIVY
+2501 AFRPCIVVDGITY
-2516 MCESGNDKFNVS
+2516 ICDSSNDKFNVS
-2528 TDGSMTYR
+2528 YDGSMTYY

-2550 ISDSETKITDS
+2550 VSDSESRLTDNEQYDNNMEGNSS
-2561 QTYDDKMPGST
+2561 QEFIPENTPNSFN
-2572 KREDRVP
+2572 REEAINQIIDYGIKNGEFMAEQVESIKEYLNSQSDVGLSDTVNAIRN
-2579 EEHPEKVDRDKLVND
+2579 EIQNSGLTDNTGEKV
-2594 LIYYSLMNGNLVEES
+2594 
-2609 TDKFKEDISIFKDSD
+2609 
-2624 LKDTIEDI
+2624 
-2632 KNELREKGL
+2632 
-2641 IDKTGKKIC
+2641 C

>member
-1 MSTNCYNPIKGIDD
+1 MSTKCYNPIKGIDD
-15 VISSKI
+15 VIASKI
-21 QGWNK
+21 QGWNE

-38 SHPSPLDTSDLDK
+38 SHSSPLDTSDLDK
-51 AVQELISYRRNLG
+51 AVQDLISYRRDLG
-64 KVNAESIKTASFNL
+64 KMNAESIKTISSNL

-117 SLSRKVIC
+117 FLSRKVIC
-125 NGFISNGK
+125 NGFVSNGK

-151 YYLEAVEEDDM
+151 YYSEAVEEGDM

-190 ELKLGNNIE
+190 ELRLGDKIE

-232 DMQSAFGSVGKQV
+232 DMHSAFGSVGKQV

-269 MLDPVKTH
+269 MLDPVKAH

-289 ENQMIGLLR
+289 ERQMIGLLR
-298 NASSS
+298 NASNS
-303 QSWLQPVIEELENN
+303 QTWLQPVIEELENN

-338 LEEIKN
+338 LEEVKN
-344 ELRTFK
+344 GLRTFK
-350 TLILNRVNISLSGQY
+350 TLILNRVNNSLSGQY

-374 VNPDTSVFNKDGS
+374 VNPNTSVFNKDGS
-387 INWKNLQNL
+387 INWKNLQSL
-396 REIVAEYFPS
+396 RELVKEYFPS
-406 KNVSIVPKFYSNK
+406 KSVSIMPKFYNNK

-439 DIDGNTLDR
+439 DIDGGTLDK
-448 IMSNGRDLHKF
+448 IMSSGRDLHKF

-465 LIEFGTDK
+465 LVEFGTDK
-473 ILNKSEL
+473 ILNKKEL
-480 ESLNKGNFSL
+480 ESLDKGEYSL
-490 SKSSFKDFIKFSPAG
+490 SNRSFKDFIRFSPVG

-517 DKMLTI
+517 DKMLSI
-523 ITKNREGL
+523 VTKNREGL

-542 NGNNITLFSNVI
+542 NGNNVTLFSNVI

-568 VTNNDRQGL
+568 VSNNDRQGL

-591 MDNGTILNRWI
+591 MDKDNGTIFNRWLR
-602 KDLYESD
+602 DLYESG
-609 LDEKSFATNF
+609 LDEKDFAANF
-619 VFKRFLG
+619 GFKRFLG

-640 AIDMMTEY
+640 TIDMVAEY
-648 FSERQISP
+648 FSERQLSA
-656 KNIKYIDE
+656 
-664 EEFNKS
+664 
-670 KNLKSFP
+670 
-677 KDQLY
+677 
-682 YVNGTN
+682 
-688 YYYKYN
+688 N
-694 SIDSKGNN
+694 SQ
-702 VWTKHIKDDYAY
+702 YAY

-726 KFIKAKRYSAKEILD
+726 KFIKAKRYSAQEILD

-754 ALTKAANSKLKE
+754 ALISAANTKLKE
-766 EEYSPI
+766 GGYSLI
-772 ENFSNKEDE
+772 ENFSSKENE
-781 YTILPFLNKDYKSP
+781 YTALPFLNKDYKSP

-819 QAYMEEAVNIFKKNL
+819 QAYMEEAVNSFKTSL

-842 KEVYNPNTNKKEV
+842 KEVYNPKTNKKEV
-855 QYIYFSQEV
+855 QYVYFSQEV
-864 NGDKTIDKVIA
+864 NGNKSIDEVIA

-927 GNLYSKDGIERCVY
+927 GNLYSEDGIERCVY

-947 NAELSNPEFMTAIK
+947 NAEVSNPEFMKAIE

-1003 EMENVYNA
+1003 EMENVYNT

-1019 GKDAQIPSDKLA
+1019 GKDAQIPSDKLTEVA
-1031 EIASMAVVFQPI
+1031 NMSVVFQPI

-1051 NYAVNNTDKLK
+1051 NLAVNSTDKLK

-1110 FGSTDISKASNAKE
+1110 FGSTDISKASNAQE
-1124 LNDAL
+1124 LSNAL

-1166 MTNVE
+1166 MANIK
-1171 MDDYHYENYVGGN
+1171 MDDYHYENYVGGK

-1192 GDVRLNGRNLV
+1192 GEVRLNGRNLV

-1210 VANILESYDLF
+1210 VANILKSYDLF

-1269 LEHDSSAMLFSMFK
+1269 LEHDSSAMLFSIFK

-1308 ESGDLKYVVDPNNP
+1308 ESGDLHYVVDPNNP

-1336 SYTDINGKEVT
+1336 SYTDINDKEVA

-1440 LSSSEVA
+1440 LSSSEVV

-1454 ETYSNIKDV
+1454 ETYPNIKDV
-1463 LKEAREEDTESLDR
+1463 LKEAREEDTESLNR

-1502 GYISFESYDFSKSP
+1502 GYISFESYDFSKSS

-1567 SLEGIVS
+1567 NLEGIVS
-1574 RGTST
+1574 RG
-1579 SKISGE
+1579 
-1585 NISSKGS
+1585 
-1592 EFAKKLTNVGN
+1592 
-1603 NLEVTYKGVTFRNAE
+1603 
-1618 HAYQTW
+1618 
-1624 KSGEFD
+1624 
-1630 NTAYNSINTWKPV
+1630 
-1643 GSKPVNKQINFQIMV
+1643 
-1658 DILTEKLKQH
+1658 
-1668 PELIE
+1668 
-1673 GIKERGGHE
+1673 
-1682 YIISSTHNVVGDK
+1682 
-1695 YWESSGQNAFIKAL
+1695 
-1709 AEAAIN
+1709 
-1715 VGISPINNN
+1715 
-1724 FIKST
+1724 T

-1784 SSLMKEFTLKE
+1784 SSLMSEFTLKD

-1857 TTQEIGLLFNQP
+1857 TTQEIGLLFDQP

-1884 ADMAIREV
+1884 VDMAMREV

-1933 AMDNKSFKADQLKV
+1933 AMDNQSFKADQLKV

-1954 QTVAGDV
+1954 QTVAGDI
-1961 SQFVTSTKFTASN
+1961 SQFVTSSKFTASN

-2003 NALSVNI
+2003 NVLSVNM
-2010 KVTDTIDSPI
+2010 KVTDIIDSPI

-2032 YLESLIENPLAYE
+2032 YLKSLIENPLAYE

-2055 NSLLNSYYPYE
+2055 GMLLNSYYPYD
-2066 TPSYRNA
+2066 TPSYSGA
-2073 RNRLAS
+2073 RNRLAE
-2079 LTKNNFLDAD
+2079 LTKSNFLDAD

-2114 IPIPVDSINTPNLD
+2114 M
-2128 TTVNSYTG
+2128 
-2136 NITPDANTIFVFGS
+2136 
-2150 NPEGRHG
+2150 
-2157 AGAAKI
+2157 
-2163 AREQFG
+2163 
-2169 AIYGQGEGL
+2169 
-2178 QGNAY
+2178 
-2183 ALPTKDLRVTKNNG
+2183 PTKDG
-2197 LRSISEAQI
+2197 
-2206 IENIKK
+2206 
-2212 LYEVAKQNPDK
+2212 
-2223 QFKIAY
+2223 
-2229 RNTDK
+2229 
-2234 ASLNGYTGLEMID
+2234 
-2247 MFLKAGSIPTNIV
+2247 
-2260 FSKEWIDTGKFDL
+2260 
-2273 PTKKVQSTSKSY
+2273 

-2357 TEPDLASNLFMY
+2357 TEPDLARDLFMY

-2391 KLNMKLWRE
+2391 KLAIKVGRK
-2400 WDPSAD
+2400 WDSSAND
-2406 NGKGAWIQSDKSY
+2406 GNGAWVERSY
-2419 IDFLNEVKKGISVNI
+2419 VDFLNDVKEGTVTANSEK
-2434 EEFAKQYI
+2434 FAKQYI
-2442 LNHLDNRSLVFTA
+2442 LNHLDNRRLVFTA
-2455 KGSTRDFLKKEVY
+2455 KGSNLKYLKTLVY
-2468 KNGVAASEFTLKVS
+2468 KNGEAVSNFTLDVN

-2489 NYTIA
+2489 NYTIK
-2494 DDTIPKS
+2494 DSTLPKNCV
-2501 WTAFRPCIIVDGIVY
+2501 AFRPCIVVDGITY
-2516 MCESGNDKFNVS
+2516 ICDSSNDKFNVS
-2528 TDGSMTYR
+2528 YDGSITYY

-2550 ISDSETKITDS
+2550 VSDSESRLTDNEQYDNNMEGNSS
-2561 QTYDDKMPGST
+2561 QEFIPENTPNSFN
-2572 KREDRVP
+2572 REKAINQIIDYGIKNGEFMAEQVESIKEYLNSQSDVDLSDTVNAIRN
-2579 EEHPEKVDRDKLVND
+2579 EIQNSGLTDNTGEKV
-2594 LIYYSLMNGNLVEES
+2594 
-2609 TDKFKEDISIFKDSD
+2609 
-2624 LKDTIEDI
+2624 
-2632 KNELREKGL
+2632 
-2641 IDKTGKKIC
+2641 C

>member
-1 MSTNCYNPIKGIDD
+1 MSTKCYNPIKGIDD
-15 VISSKI
+15 VIASKI
-21 QGWNK
+21 QGWNE

-38 SHPSPLDTSDLDK
+38 SHSSPLDTSDLDR
-51 AVQELISYRRNLG
+51 AVQDLISYRRDLG
-64 KVNAESIKTASFNL
+64 KMNAESIKTTSSNL

-117 SLSRKVIC
+117 FLSRKVIC
-125 NGFISNGK
+125 NGFVSNGK

-151 YYLEAVEEDDM
+151 YYSEAVEEGDM

-178 VSHARMRLRDTE
+178 VSYARMRLRDTE
-190 ELKLGNNIE
+190 ELRLGDKIE

-232 DMQSAFGSVGKQV
+232 DMHSAFGSVGKQV

-269 MLDPVKTH
+269 MLDPVKAH

-289 ENQMIGLLR
+289 ERQMIGLLR
-298 NASSS
+298 NASNS
-303 QSWLQPVIEELENN
+303 QTWLQPVIEELENN

-338 LEEIKN
+338 LEEVKN
-344 ELRTFK
+344 GLRTFK
-350 TLILNRVNISLSGQY
+350 TLILNRVNNSLSGQY

-374 VNPDTSVFNKDGS
+374 VNPNTSVFNKDGS
-387 INWKNLQNL
+387 INWKNLQSL
-396 REIVAEYFPS
+396 RELVKEYFPS
-406 KNVSIVPKFYSNK
+406 KSVSITPKFYNNK

-439 DIDGNTLDR
+439 DIDGGTLDK
-448 IMSNGRDLHKF
+448 IMSSGRDLHKF

-465 LIEFGTDK
+465 LVEFGTDK
-473 ILNKSEL
+473 ILNKKEL
-480 ESLNKGNFSL
+480 ESLDKGEYSL
-490 SKSSFKDFIKFSPAG
+490 SNRSFKDFIRFSPAG

-517 DKMLTI
+517 DKMLSI
-523 ITKNREGL
+523 VTKNREGL

-542 NGNNITLFSNVI
+542 NGNNVTLFSNVI

-568 VTNNDRQGL
+568 VSNNDRQGL

-591 MDNGTILNRWI
+591 MDKDNGTIFNRWLR
-602 KDLYESD
+602 DLYESG
-609 LDEKSFATNF
+609 LDEKDFAANF
-619 VFKRFLG
+619 GFKRFLG

-640 AIDMMTEY
+640 AIDMMAEY
-648 FSERQISP
+648 FSERQKSP
-656 KNIKYIDE
+656 
-664 EEFNKS
+664 
-670 KNLKSFP
+670 
-677 KDQLY
+677 
-682 YVNGTN
+682 
-688 YYYKYN
+688 N
-694 SIDSKGNN
+694 SQ
-702 VWTKHIKDDYAY
+702 YAY

-721 DSGVS
+721 DSGAS
-726 KFIKAKRYSAKEILD
+726 KFIKAKRYSAQEILD

-754 ALTKAANSKLKE
+754 ALTSAANTKLKE
-766 EEYSPI
+766 GGYSLI
-772 ENFSNKEDE
+772 ENFSSKENE
-781 YTILPFLNKDYKSP
+781 YTALPFLNKDYKSP

-819 QAYMEEAVNIFKKNL
+819 QAYMEEAVNSFKTSL

-842 KEVYNPNTNKKEV
+842 KEVYNPKTNKKEV
-855 QYIYFSQEV
+855 QYVYFSQEV
-864 NGDKTIDKVIA
+864 NGNKSIDEVIA

-927 GNLYSKDGIERCVY
+927 GNLYSEDGIERCVY

-947 NAELSNPEFMTAIK
+947 NAEVSNPEFMKAIE

-1003 EMENVYNA
+1003 EMENVYNT

-1019 GKDAQIPSDKLA
+1019 GKDAQIPSDKLT
-1031 EIASMAVVFQPI
+1031 EIANMSVVFQPI

-1051 NYAVNNTDKLK
+1051 NLAVNSTDKLK

-1110 FGSTDISKASNAKE
+1110 FGSTDISKASNAQE
-1124 LNDAL
+1124 LSNAL

-1166 MTNVE
+1166 MANIK
-1171 MDDYHYENYVGGN
+1171 MDDYHYENYVGGK

-1192 GDVRLNGRNLV
+1192 GEVRLNGRNLV

-1210 VANILESYDLF
+1210 VANILKSYDLF

-1269 LEHDSSAMLFSMFK
+1269 LEHDSSAMLFSIFK

-1308 ESGDLKYVVDPNNP
+1308 ESGDLHYVVDPNNP

-1336 SYTDINGKEVT
+1336 SYTDINGKEVA

-1454 ETYSNIKDV
+1454 ETYPNIKDV
-1463 LKEAREEDTESLDR
+1463 LKEAREEDTESLNR

-1502 GYISFESYDFSKSP
+1502 GYISFESYDFSKSS
-1516 LDNTRAARN
+1516 LDNTGAARN

-1567 SLEGIVS
+1567 NLEGIVS
-1574 RGTST
+1574 R
-1579 SKISGE
+1579 E
-1585 NISSKGS
+1585 
-1592 EFAKKLTNVGN
+1592 
-1603 NLEVTYKGVTFRNAE
+1603 
-1618 HAYQTW
+1618 
-1624 KSGEFD
+1624 
-1630 NTAYNSINTWKPV
+1630 
-1643 GSKPVNKQINFQIMV
+1643 
-1658 DILTEKLKQH
+1658 
-1668 PELIE
+1668 
-1673 GIKERGGHE
+1673 
-1682 YIISSTHNVVGDK
+1682 
-1695 YWESSGQNAFIKAL
+1695 
-1709 AEAAIN
+1709 
-1715 VGISPINNN
+1715 
-1724 FIKST
+1724 T

-1784 SSLMKEFTLKE
+1784 SSLMSEFTLKD

-1884 ADMAIREV
+1884 ADMAMREV

-1933 AMDNKSFKADQLKV
+1933 AMDNQSFKADQLKV

-1954 QTVAGDV
+1954 QTVAGDI
-1961 SQFVTSTKFTASN
+1961 SQFVTSSKFTASN

-2003 NALSVNI
+2003 NALSVNM
-2010 KVTDTIDSPI
+2010 KVTDIIDSPI

-2032 YLESLIENPLAYE
+2032 YLKSLIENPLAYE

-2055 NSLLNSYYPYE
+2055 GMLLNSYYPYN
-2066 TPSYRNA
+2066 TPSYSGA
-2073 RNRLAS
+2073 RNRLAE
-2079 LTKNNFLDAD
+2079 LTKSNFLDAD

-2114 IPIPVDSINTPNLD
+2114 M
-2128 TTVNSYTG
+2128 
-2136 NITPDANTIFVFGS
+2136 
-2150 NPEGRHG
+2150 
-2157 AGAAKI
+2157 
-2163 AREQFG
+2163 
-2169 AIYGQGEGL
+2169 
-2178 QGNAY
+2178 
-2183 ALPTKDLRVTKNNG
+2183 PTKDG
-2197 LRSISEAQI
+2197 
-2206 IENIKK
+2206 
-2212 LYEVAKQNPDK
+2212 
-2223 QFKIAY
+2223 
-2229 RNTDK
+2229 
-2234 ASLNGYTGLEMID
+2234 
-2247 MFLKAGSIPTNIV
+2247 
-2260 FSKEWIDTGKFDL
+2260 
-2273 PTKKVQSTSKSY
+2273 

-2357 TEPDLASNLFMY
+2357 TEPDLARDLFMY

-2391 KLNMKLWRE
+2391 KLAIKVGRK
-2400 WDPSAD
+2400 WDSSAND
-2406 NGKGAWIQSDKSY
+2406 GNGAWVERSY
-2419 IDFLNEVKKGISVNI
+2419 VDFLNGVKEGTVTANSEK
-2434 EEFAKQYI
+2434 FAKQYI
-2442 LNHLDNRSLVFTA
+2442 LNHLDNRRLVFTA
-2455 KGSTRDFLKKEVY
+2455 KGSNLKYLKTLVY
-2468 KNGVAASEFTLKVS
+2468 KNGEAVSNFTLDVN

-2489 NYTIA
+2489 NYTIK
-2494 DDTIPKS
+2494 DSTLPKNCV
-2501 WTAFRPCIIVDGIVY
+2501 AFRPCIVVDGITY
-2516 MCESGNDKFNVS
+2516 ICDSSNDKFNVS
-2528 TDGSMTYR
+2528 YDGSITYY

-2550 ISDSETKITDS
+2550 VSDSESRLTDNEQYDNNMEGNSS
-2561 QTYDDKMPGST
+2561 QEFIPENTPNSFN
-2572 KREDRVP
+2572 REEAINQIIDYGIKNGEFMAEQVESIKEYLNSQSDVDLSDTVNAIRN
-2579 EEHPEKVDRDKLVND
+2579 EIQNSGLTDNTGEKV
-2594 LIYYSLMNGNLVEES
+2594 
-2609 TDKFKEDISIFKDSD
+2609 
-2624 LKDTIEDI
+2624 
-2632 KNELREKGL
+2632 
-2641 IDKTGKKIC
+2641 C

>member
-1 MSTNCYNPIKGIDD
+1 MSTKCYNPIKGIDD
-15 VISSKI
+15 VIASKI
-21 QGWNK
+21 QGWNE

-38 SHPSPLDTSDLDK
+38 SHSSPLDTSDLDK
-51 AVQELISYRRNLG
+51 AAQDLISYRRGLG
-64 KVNAESIKTASFNL
+64 KMNAESIKTTSSNL

-125 NGFISNGK
+125 NGFVSNGK

-151 YYLEAVEEDDM
+151 YYSEAVEEGDM

-190 ELKLGNNIE
+190 ELRLGDKIE

-232 DMQSAFGSVGKQV
+232 DMHSAFGSVGKQV

-269 MLDPVKTH
+269 MLDPVKAH

-289 ENQMIGLLR
+289 ERQMIGLLR
-298 NASSS
+298 NASNS
-303 QSWLQPVIEELENN
+303 QTWLQPVIEELENN
-317 DQLRTQFYVDFKKNF
+317 DQLRTQFYVDLKKNF

-338 LEEIKN
+338 LEEVKN
-344 ELRTFK
+344 GLRTFK
-350 TLILNRVNISLSGQY
+350 TLILNRVNNSLSGQY

-374 VNPDTSVFNKDGS
+374 VNPNTSVFNKDGS
-387 INWKNLQNL
+387 INWKNLQSL
-396 REIVAEYFPS
+396 RELVKEYFPS
-406 KNVSIVPKFYSNK
+406 KTISIAPKFYNNK

-439 DIDGNTLDR
+439 DIDGGTLDK

-465 LIEFGTDK
+465 LVEFGTDK
-473 ILNKSEL
+473 ILNKKEL
-480 ESLNKGNFSL
+480 ESLDKGEYSL
-490 SKSSFKDFIKFSPAG
+490 SNRSFKDFIRFSPAG

-517 DKMLTI
+517 DKMLSI
-523 ITKNREGL
+523 VTKNREGL

-568 VTNNDRQGL
+568 VSNNDKQGL
-577 RRMIENEFLDSSFF
+577 RRMIENEFLNSSFF

-602 KDLYESD
+602 KDLYESG
-609 LDEKSFATNF
+609 LDDKDFAANF
-619 VFKRFLG
+619 GFKRFLG

-640 AIDMMTEY
+640 AIDMMAEY
-648 FSERQISP
+648 FSERQLSP
-656 KNIKYIDE
+656 
-664 EEFNKS
+664 
-670 KNLKSFP
+670 
-677 KDQLY
+677 
-682 YVNGTN
+682 
-688 YYYKYN
+688 N
-694 SIDSKGNN
+694 SQ
-702 VWTKHIKDDYAY
+702 YAY

-726 KFIKAKRYSAKEILD
+726 KFIKAKRYSAQEILD

-754 ALTKAANSKLKE
+754 ALTVAANTKLKE
-766 EEYSPI
+766 GGYSPI
-772 ENFSNKEDE
+772 DNFSDKANE
-781 YTILPFLNKDYKSP
+781 YTALPFLNKDYKSP
-795 DGTVGKYAA
+795 DGTIGKYAA

-819 QAYMEEAVNIFKKNL
+819 QAYMEEAVNSFKTSL

-842 KEVYNPNTNKKEV
+842 KEVYNPKTNKKEV
-855 QYIYFSQEV
+855 QYVYFSQEV
-864 NGDKTIDKVIA
+864 NGNKSIDEVIA

-927 GNLYSKDGIERCVY
+927 GNLYSEDGIERCVY

-947 NAELSNPEFMTAIK
+947 NAEVSNPEFMKAIE
-961 AKFGKNSPVY
+961 AKFGKNSSVY

-1003 EMENVYNA
+1003 EMENVYKA

-1031 EIASMAVVFQPI
+1031 EIANMSVVFQPI

-1051 NYAVNNTDKLK
+1051 NFAVNSTDKLK

-1166 MTNVE
+1166 MANIK
-1171 MDDYHYENYVGGN
+1171 MDDYHYENYVGGS

-1269 LEHDSSAMLFSMFK
+1269 LEHDSSAMLFSIFK

-1308 ESGDLKYVVDPNNP
+1308 ESGDLHYVVDPNNP

-1336 SYTDINGKEVT
+1336 SYTDINGKEVA

-1440 LSSSEVA
+1440 LTSSEVA

-1567 SLEGIVS
+1567 NLEGIVS
-1574 RGTST
+1574 RG
-1579 SKISGE
+1579 
-1585 NISSKGS
+1585 
-1592 EFAKKLTNVGN
+1592 
-1603 NLEVTYKGVTFRNAE
+1603 
-1618 HAYQTW
+1618 
-1624 KSGEFD
+1624 
-1630 NTAYNSINTWKPV
+1630 
-1643 GSKPVNKQINFQIMV
+1643 
-1658 DILTEKLKQH
+1658 
-1668 PELIE
+1668 
-1673 GIKERGGHE
+1673 
-1682 YIISSTHNVVGDK
+1682 
-1695 YWESSGQNAFIKAL
+1695 
-1709 AEAAIN
+1709 
-1715 VGISPINNN
+1715 
-1724 FIKST
+1724 T

-1784 SSLMKEFTLKE
+1784 SSLMSEFTLKN

-1807 LHAPKGIDVD
+1807 LHAPEGIDVD

-1847 AGAVLARIGY
+1847 AGAVLARLGY

-1884 ADMAIREV
+1884 ADMAMREV

-1921 VNDRVMREQGKN
+1921 VNDRVMRERGKN
-1933 AMDNKSFKADQLKV
+1933 AMDNQSFKADQLKV

-1954 QTVAGDV
+1954 QTVAGDI
-1961 SQFVTSTKFTASN
+1961 SQFVTSSKFTASN

-1987 MKVKNYIDKFV
+1987 MKVRNYIDKFV

-2003 NALSVNI
+2003 NALSVNM

-2020 TNNTNLQGSNQE
+2020 TNNTNLHGSNQE

-2055 NSLLNSYYPYE
+2055 SMLLNSYYPYN
-2066 TPSYRNA
+2066 TPSYSGA
-2073 RNRLAS
+2073 RNRLAE
-2079 LTKNNFLDAD
+2079 LTKSNFLDAD

-2114 IPIPVDSINTPNLD
+2114 MP
-2128 TTVNSYTG
+2128 
-2136 NITPDANTIFVFGS
+2136 
-2150 NPEGRHG
+2150 
-2157 AGAAKI
+2157 AKD
-2163 AREQFG
+2163 G
-2169 AIYGQGEGL
+2169 
-2178 QGNAY
+2178 
-2183 ALPTKDLRVTKNNG
+2183 
-2197 LRSISEAQI
+2197 
-2206 IENIKK
+2206 
-2212 LYEVAKQNPDK
+2212 
-2223 QFKIAY
+2223 
-2229 RNTDK
+2229 
-2234 ASLNGYTGLEMID
+2234 
-2247 MFLKAGSIPTNIV
+2247 
-2260 FSKEWIDTGKFDL
+2260 
-2273 PTKKVQSTSKSY
+2273 

-2357 TEPDLASNLFMY
+2357 TEPDLARDLFMY

-2391 KLNMKLWRE
+2391 KLAIKVGRK
-2400 WDPSAD
+2400 WDSSAND
-2406 NGKGAWIQSDKSY
+2406 GNGAWVERSY
-2419 IDFLNEVKKGISVNI
+2419 VDFLNDVKEGTVTANSEK
-2434 EEFAKQYI
+2434 FAKQYI
-2442 LNHLDNRSLVFTA
+2442 LNHLDNRRLVFTA
-2455 KGSTRDFLKKEVY
+2455 KGSNLKYLKTLVY
-2468 KNGVAASEFTLKVS
+2468 KNGEAVSNFTLDVN

-2489 NYTIA
+2489 NYTIK
-2494 DDTIPKS
+2494 DSTLPKNCV
-2501 WTAFRPCIIVDGIVY
+2501 AFRPCIVVDGITY
-2516 MCESGNDKFNVS
+2516 MCDSSNDKFNVS
-2528 TDGSMTYR
+2528 YDGSITYY

-2550 ISDSETKITDS
+2550 VSDSESRLTDNEQYDNNMEGNSS
-2561 QTYDDKMPGST
+2561 QEFIPENTPNSFN
-2572 KREDRVP
+2572 REEAINQIIDYGIKNGEFMAEQVESIKEYLNSQSDVDLSDTVNAIRN
-2579 EEHPEKVDRDKLVND
+2579 EIQNSGLTDNTGEKV
-2594 LIYYSLMNGNLVEES
+2594 
-2609 TDKFKEDISIFKDSD
+2609 
-2624 LKDTIEDI
+2624 
-2632 KNELREKGL
+2632 
-2641 IDKTGKKIC
+2641 C

>member
-1 MSTNCYNPIKGIDD
+1 MSTKCYNPIKGIDD
-15 VISSKI
+15 VIASKI
-21 QGWNK
+21 QGWNE

-38 SHPSPLDTSDLDK
+38 SHSSPLDTSDLDK
-51 AVQELISYRRNLG
+51 AVQDLISYRRGLG
-64 KVNAESIKTASFNL
+64 KMNAESIKTTSSNL

-125 NGFISNGK
+125 NGFVSNGK

-140 VFEGVYNDLLE
+140 VFEGIYDDLLE
-151 YYLEAVEEDDM
+151 YYSEAVEEGDM

-178 VSHARMRLRDTE
+178 VSYARMRLRDTE
-190 ELKLGNNIE
+190 ELRLGDKIE

-232 DMQSAFGSVGKQV
+232 DMHSAFGSVGKQV

-269 MLDPVKTH
+269 MLDPVKAH

-289 ENQMIGLLR
+289 ERQMIGLLR
-298 NASSS
+298 NASNS
-303 QSWLQPVIEELENN
+303 QTWLQPVIEELENN

-338 LEEIKN
+338 LEEVKN
-344 ELRTFK
+344 GLRTFK
-350 TLILNRVNISLSGQY
+350 TLILNRVNNSLSGQY

-374 VNPDTSVFNKDGS
+374 VNPNTSVFNKDGS
-387 INWKNLQNL
+387 INWKNLQSL
-396 REIVAEYFPS
+396 RELVKEYFPS
-406 KNVSIVPKFYSNK
+406 KTISIAPKFYNNK

-439 DIDGNTLDR
+439 DIDGGTLDK

-465 LIEFGTDK
+465 LVEFGTDK
-473 ILNKSEL
+473 ILNKKEL
-480 ESLNKGNFSL
+480 ESLDKGEYSL
-490 SKSSFKDFIKFSPAG
+490 SNRSFKDFIRFSPAG

-517 DKMLTI
+517 DKMLSI
-523 ITKNREGL
+523 VTKNREGL

-542 NGNNITLFSNVI
+542 NGNNVTLFSNVI

-568 VTNNDRQGL
+568 VSNNDKQGL
-577 RRMIENEFLDSSFF
+577 RRMIENEFLNSSFF

-602 KDLYESD
+602 KDLYESG
-609 LDEKSFATNF
+609 LDDKDFAANF
-619 VFKRFLG
+619 GFKRFLG

-640 AIDMMTEY
+640 AIDMMAEY
-648 FSERQISP
+648 FSERQLSP
-656 KNIKYIDE
+656 
-664 EEFNKS
+664 
-670 KNLKSFP
+670 
-677 KDQLY
+677 
-682 YVNGTN
+682 
-688 YYYKYN
+688 N
-694 SIDSKGNN
+694 SQ
-702 VWTKHIKDDYAY
+702 YAY

-726 KFIKAKRYSAKEILD
+726 KFIKAKRYSAQEILD

-754 ALTKAANSKLKE
+754 ALTVAANAKLKE
-766 EEYSPI
+766 GEYSLI
-772 ENFSNKEDE
+772 ENFSSKENE
-781 YTILPFLNKDYKSP
+781 YTALPFLNKDYKSP
-795 DGTVGKYAA
+795 DGTIGKYAA

-819 QAYMEEAVNIFKKNL
+819 QAYMEEAVNSFKTSL

-842 KEVYNPNTNKKEV
+842 KEVYNPKTNKKEV
-855 QYIYFSQEV
+855 QYVYFSQEV
-864 NGDKTIDKVIA
+864 NGNKSIDEVIA

-927 GNLYSKDGIERCVY
+927 GNLYSEDGIERCVY

-947 NAELSNPEFMTAIK
+947 NAEVSNPEFMKAIE
-961 AKFGKNSPVY
+961 AKFGKNSSVY

-1003 EMENVYNA
+1003 EMENVYKA

-1031 EIASMAVVFQPI
+1031 EIANMSVVFQPI

-1129 DKAYI
+1129 NKAYI

-1166 MTNVE
+1166 MANIK
-1171 MDDYHYENYVGGN
+1171 MDDYHYENYVGGK

-1269 LEHDSSAMLFSMFK
+1269 LEHDSSAMLFSIFK

-1308 ESGDLKYVVDPNNP
+1308 ESGDLHYVVDPNNP

-1336 SYTDINGKEVT
+1336 SYTDINGKEVA

-1567 SLEGIVS
+1567 NLEGIVS
-1574 RGTST
+1574 RG
-1579 SKISGE
+1579 
-1585 NISSKGS
+1585 
-1592 EFAKKLTNVGN
+1592 
-1603 NLEVTYKGVTFRNAE
+1603 
-1618 HAYQTW
+1618 
-1624 KSGEFD
+1624 
-1630 NTAYNSINTWKPV
+1630 
-1643 GSKPVNKQINFQIMV
+1643 
-1658 DILTEKLKQH
+1658 
-1668 PELIE
+1668 
-1673 GIKERGGHE
+1673 
-1682 YIISSTHNVVGDK
+1682 
-1695 YWESSGQNAFIKAL
+1695 
-1709 AEAAIN
+1709 
-1715 VGISPINNN
+1715 
-1724 FIKST
+1724 T

-1784 SSLMKEFTLKE
+1784 SSLMSEFTLKN

-1807 LHAPKGIDVD
+1807 LHAPEGIDVD

-1877 SFNNGVT
+1877 SFNNSVT
-1884 ADMAIREV
+1884 ADIAMREV

-1921 VNDRVMREQGKN
+1921 VNDRVMRERGKN
-1933 AMDNKSFKADQLKV
+1933 AMDNQSFKADQLKV

-1954 QTVAGDV
+1954 QTVAGDI
-1961 SQFVTSTKFTASN
+1961 SQFVTSSKFTASN

-1987 MKVKNYIDKFV
+1987 MKVKNYIDRFV
-1998 VKNGK
+1998 IKKGK
-2003 NALSVNI
+2003 NALSVNM
-2010 KVTDTIDSPI
+2010 KVTDIIDSPV
-2020 TNNTNLQGSNQE
+2020 TNNTNLYGSNQE
-2032 YLESLIENPLAYE
+2032 YLESLIENTLSYE

-2055 NSLLNSYYPYE
+2055 GMLLNSYYPYN
-2066 TPSYRNA
+2066 TPSYSGA
-2073 RNRLAS
+2073 RNRLAE
-2079 LTKNNFLDAD
+2079 LTKSNFLDAD

-2114 IPIPVDSINTPNLD
+2114 MP
-2128 TTVNSYTG
+2128 
-2136 NITPDANTIFVFGS
+2136 
-2150 NPEGRHG
+2150 
-2157 AGAAKI
+2157 AKD
-2163 AREQFG
+2163 G
-2169 AIYGQGEGL
+2169 
-2178 QGNAY
+2178 
-2183 ALPTKDLRVTKNNG
+2183 
-2197 LRSISEAQI
+2197 
-2206 IENIKK
+2206 
-2212 LYEVAKQNPDK
+2212 
-2223 QFKIAY
+2223 
-2229 RNTDK
+2229 
-2234 ASLNGYTGLEMID
+2234 
-2247 MFLKAGSIPTNIV
+2247 
-2260 FSKEWIDTGKFDL
+2260 
-2273 PTKKVQSTSKSY
+2273 

-2357 TEPDLASNLFMY
+2357 TEPDLARDLFMY

-2391 KLNMKLWRE
+2391 KLAIKVGRK
-2400 WDPSAD
+2400 WDSSAND
-2406 NGKGAWIQSDKSY
+2406 GNGAWVERSY
-2419 IDFLNEVKKGISVNI
+2419 VDFLNDVKEGTVTANSEK
-2434 EEFAKQYI
+2434 FAKQYI
-2442 LNHLDNRSLVFTA
+2442 LNHLDNRRLVFTA
-2455 KGSTRDFLKKEVY
+2455 KGSNLKYLKTLVY
-2468 KNGVAASEFTLKVS
+2468 KNGEAVSNFTLDVN

-2489 NYTIA
+2489 NYTIK
-2494 DDTIPKS
+2494 DSTLPKNCV
-2501 WTAFRPCIIVDGIVY
+2501 AFRPCIVVDGITY
-2516 MCESGNDKFNVS
+2516 MCDSSNDKFNVS
-2528 TDGSMTYR
+2528 YDGSITYY

-2550 ISDSETKITDS
+2550 VSDSESRLTDNEQYDNNMEGNSS
-2561 QTYDDKMPGST
+2561 QEFIPENTPNSFN
-2572 KREDRVP
+2572 REEAINQIIDYGIKNGEFMAEQVESIKEYLNSQSDVDLSDTVNAIRN
-2579 EEHPEKVDRDKLVND
+2579 EIQNSGLTDNIGEKV
-2594 LIYYSLMNGNLVEES
+2594 
-2609 TDKFKEDISIFKDSD
+2609 
-2624 LKDTIEDI
+2624 
-2632 KNELREKGL
+2632 
-2641 IDKTGKKIC
+2641 C

>member
-1 MSTNCYNPIKGIDD
+1 MSTKCYNPIKGIDD
-15 VISSKI
+15 VIASKI
-21 QGWNK
+21 QGWNE

-38 SHPSPLDTSDLDK
+38 LHSSPLDTSDLDK
-51 AVQELISYRRNLG
+51 AVQDLISYKRDLG
-64 KVNAESIKTASFNL
+64 KMNAESIKTASSNL

-125 NGFISNGK
+125 NGFVSNGK

-151 YYLEAVEEDDM
+151 YYSEAVEEGDM

-178 VSHARMRLRDTE
+178 VSYARMRLRDTE
-190 ELKLGNNIE
+190 ELRLGDKIE

-232 DMQSAFGSVGKQV
+232 DMHSAFGSVGKQV

-269 MLDPVKTH
+269 MLDPVKAH

-289 ENQMIGLLR
+289 ERQMIGLLR
-298 NASSS
+298 NASNS
-303 QSWLQPVIEELENN
+303 QTWLQPVIEELENN

-338 LEEIKN
+338 LEEVKN
-344 ELRTFK
+344 GLRTFK
-350 TLILNRVNISLSGQY
+350 TLILNRVNNSLSSQY

-374 VNPDTSVFNKDGS
+374 VNPNTSVFNKDGS
-387 INWKNLQNL
+387 INWKNLQSL
-396 REIVAEYFPS
+396 RELVKEYFPS
-406 KNVSIVPKFYSNK
+406 KSVSITPKFYNNK

-439 DIDGNTLDR
+439 DIDGGTLDK
-448 IMSNGRDLHKF
+448 IMSSGRDLHKF

-465 LIEFGTDK
+465 LVEFGTDK
-473 ILNKSEL
+473 ILNKKEL
-480 ESLNKGNFSL
+480 ESLDKGEYSL
-490 SKSSFKDFIKFSPAG
+490 PNRSFKDFIRFSPAG

-517 DKMLTI
+517 DKMLSI
-523 ITKNREGL
+523 VTKNREGL

-542 NGNNITLFSNVI
+542 NGNNVTLFSNVI
-554 PSYLGDKMDRIASF
+554 PSYLGDNMDKIASF
-568 VTNNDRQGL
+568 VSNNDRQGL

-591 MDNGTILNRWI
+591 MDKDNGTIFNRWLR
-602 KDLYESD
+602 DLYESG
-609 LDEKSFATNF
+609 LDEKDFAANF
-619 VFKRFLG
+619 GFKRFLG

-640 AIDMMTEY
+640 AIDMMAEY
-648 FSERQISP
+648 FSERQKSP
-656 KNIKYIDE
+656 
-664 EEFNKS
+664 
-670 KNLKSFP
+670 
-677 KDQLY
+677 
-682 YVNGTN
+682 
-688 YYYKYN
+688 N
-694 SIDSKGNN
+694 SQ
-702 VWTKHIKDDYAY
+702 YAY

-726 KFIKAKRYSAKEILD
+726 KFIKAKRYSAQEILD

-754 ALTKAANSKLKE
+754 ALTSAANTKLKE
-766 EEYSPI
+766 GGYSLI
-772 ENFSNKEDE
+772 ENFSSKENE
-781 YTILPFLNKDYKSP
+781 YTALPFLNKDYKSP
-795 DGTVGKYAA
+795 DGAVGKYAA

-819 QAYMEEAVNIFKKNL
+819 QAYMEEAVNSFKTSL

-842 KEVYNPNTNKKEV
+842 KEVYNPKTNKKEV
-855 QYIYFSQEV
+855 QYVYFSQEV
-864 NGDKTIDKVIA
+864 NGNKSIDEVIA

-927 GNLYSKDGIERCVY
+927 GNLYSEDGIERCVY

-947 NAELSNPEFMTAIK
+947 NAEVSNPEFMKAIE

-1003 EMENVYNA
+1003 EMENVYNT

-1031 EIASMAVVFQPI
+1031 EIANMSVVFQPI

-1051 NYAVNNTDKLK
+1051 NLAVNSTDKLK

-1110 FGSTDISKASNAKE
+1110 FGSTDISKASNAQE
-1124 LNDAL
+1124 LSNAL

-1166 MTNVE
+1166 MANIK
-1171 MDDYHYENYVGGN
+1171 MDDYHYENYVGGK

-1192 GDVRLNGRNLV
+1192 GEVRLNGRNLV

-1269 LEHDSSAMLFSMFK
+1269 LEHDSSAMLFSIFK

-1294 SAVQVSAMGIKGYE
+1294 SAIQVSAMGIKGYE
-1308 ESGDLKYVVDPNNP
+1308 ESGDLHYVVDPNNP

-1336 SYTDINGKEVT
+1336 SYTDINGKEVA

-1440 LSSSEVA
+1440 LSSSEVT

-1454 ETYSNIKDV
+1454 ETYPNIKDV
-1463 LKEAREEDTESLDR
+1463 LKEAREEDTESLNR

-1567 SLEGIVS
+1567 NLEGIVS
-1574 RGTST
+1574 R
-1579 SKISGE
+1579 E
-1585 NISSKGS
+1585 
-1592 EFAKKLTNVGN
+1592 
-1603 NLEVTYKGVTFRNAE
+1603 
-1618 HAYQTW
+1618 
-1624 KSGEFD
+1624 
-1630 NTAYNSINTWKPV
+1630 
-1643 GSKPVNKQINFQIMV
+1643 
-1658 DILTEKLKQH
+1658 
-1668 PELIE
+1668 
-1673 GIKERGGHE
+1673 
-1682 YIISSTHNVVGDK
+1682 
-1695 YWESSGQNAFIKAL
+1695 
-1709 AEAAIN
+1709 
-1715 VGISPINNN
+1715 
-1724 FIKST
+1724 T

-1784 SSLMKEFTLKE
+1784 SSLMSEFTLKD

-1884 ADMAIREV
+1884 ADMAMREV

-1933 AMDNKSFKADQLKV
+1933 AMDNQSFKADQLKV

-1954 QTVAGDV
+1954 QTVAGDI
-1961 SQFVTSTKFTASN
+1961 SQFVTSSKFTASN

-2003 NALSVNI
+2003 NALSVNM
-2010 KVTDTIDSPI
+2010 KVTDIIDSPI

-2055 NSLLNSYYPYE
+2055 GMLLNSYYPYN
-2066 TPSYRNA
+2066 TPSYSGA
-2073 RNRLAS
+2073 RNRLAE
-2079 LTKNNFLDAD
+2079 LTKSNFLDAD

-2114 IPIPVDSINTPNLD
+2114 M
-2128 TTVNSYTG
+2128 
-2136 NITPDANTIFVFGS
+2136 
-2150 NPEGRHG
+2150 
-2157 AGAAKI
+2157 
-2163 AREQFG
+2163 
-2169 AIYGQGEGL
+2169 
-2178 QGNAY
+2178 
-2183 ALPTKDLRVTKNNG
+2183 PTKDG
-2197 LRSISEAQI
+2197 
-2206 IENIKK
+2206 
-2212 LYEVAKQNPDK
+2212 
-2223 QFKIAY
+2223 
-2229 RNTDK
+2229 
-2234 ASLNGYTGLEMID
+2234 
-2247 MFLKAGSIPTNIV
+2247 
-2260 FSKEWIDTGKFDL
+2260 
-2273 PTKKVQSTSKSY
+2273 

-2346 ELKESWAELLK
+2346 ELKGSWAELLK
-2357 TEPDLASNLFMY
+2357 TEPDLARDLFMY

-2377 FSPLAFMNL
+2377 FSPLTFMSL

-2391 KLNMKLWRE
+2391 KLAIKVGRK
-2400 WDPSAD
+2400 WDSSAND
-2406 NGKGAWIQSDKSY
+2406 GNGAWVERSY
-2419 IDFLNEVKKGISVNI
+2419 VDFLNDVKEGTVTANSEK
-2434 EEFAKQYI
+2434 FAKQYI
-2442 LNHLDNRSLVFTA
+2442 LNHLDNRRLVFTA
-2455 KGSTRDFLKKEVY
+2455 KGSNLKYLKTLVY
-2468 KNGVAASEFTLKVS
+2468 KNGEAVSNFTLDVN

-2489 NYTIA
+2489 NYTIK
-2494 DDTIPKS
+2494 DSTLPKNCM
-2501 WTAFRPCIIVDGIVY
+2501 AFRPCIVVDGITY
-2516 MCESGNDKFNVS
+2516 ICDSSNDKFNVS
-2528 TDGSMTYR
+2528 YDGSITYY

-2550 ISDSETKITDS
+2550 VSDSESRLTDNEQYDNNMEGNSS
-2561 QTYDDKMPGST
+2561 QEFIPENTPNSFN
-2572 KREDRVP
+2572 REEAINQIIDYGIKNGEFMAEQVESIKEYLNSQSDVDLSDTVNAIRN
-2579 EEHPEKVDRDKLVND
+2579 EIQNSGLTDNTGEKV
-2594 LIYYSLMNGNLVEES
+2594 
-2609 TDKFKEDISIFKDSD
+2609 
-2624 LKDTIEDI
+2624 
-2632 KNELREKGL
+2632 
-2641 IDKTGKKIC
+2641 C

>member
-1 MSTNCYNPIKGIDD
+1 MSINCYNPVKGIDD
-15 VISSKI
+15 VIASKI
-21 QGWNK
+21 QGWNE

-38 SHPSPLDTSDLDK
+38 SHTSPLDTSDLDK
-51 AVQELISYRRNLG
+51 AVQELISYRRDLG
-64 KVNAESIKTASFNL
+64 KINAESIKSTSSNL

-125 NGFISNGK
+125 NGFVSNGK

-151 YYLEAVEEDDM
+151 YYSEAVEEGDM

-178 VSHARMRLRDTE
+178 VSHVRMRLRDTE
-190 ELKLGNNIE
+190 ELRLGDKIE

-232 DMQSAFGSVGKQV
+232 DMHSAFGSVGKQV

-269 MLDPVKTH
+269 MLDPVKAH

-289 ENQMIGLLR
+289 ERQMIGLLR
-298 NASSS
+298 NASNS
-303 QSWLQPVIEELENN
+303 QTWLQPVIEELENN

-338 LEEIKN
+338 LEEVKN
-344 ELRTFK
+344 GLRTFK
-350 TLILNRVNISLSGQY
+350 TLILNRVNNSLSSQY

-374 VNPDTSVFNKDGS
+374 VNPNTSAFNKDGS
-387 INWKNLQNL
+387 INWKNLQSL
-396 REIVAEYFPS
+396 RELVKEYFPS
-406 KNVSIVPKFYSNK
+406 KSVSIAPKFYNNK

-439 DIDGNTLDR
+439 DIDGGTLDK
-448 IMSNGRDLHKF
+448 IMSSGRDLHKF

-465 LIEFGTDK
+465 LVEFGTDK
-473 ILNKSEL
+473 ILNKKEL
-480 ESLNKGNFSL
+480 ESLDKGEYSL
-490 SKSSFKDFIKFSPAG
+490 SNRSFKDFIRFSPVG

-517 DKMLTI
+517 DKMLSI
-523 ITKNREGL
+523 VTKNREGL

-542 NGNNITLFSNVI
+542 NGNNVTLFSNVI

-568 VTNNDRQGL
+568 VSNNDRQGL

-591 MDNGTILNRWI
+591 MDKDNGTIFNRWLR
-602 KDLYESD
+602 DLYESG
-609 LDEKSFATNF
+609 LGEKDFAANF
-619 VFKRFLG
+619 GFKRFLG
-626 TSDNSFENFTSKQH
+626 TSDNSFENFTSKAH
-640 AIDMMTEY
+640 AIDMMAEY
-648 FSERQISP
+648 FSERQLSP
-656 KNIKYIDE
+656 
-664 EEFNKS
+664 
-670 KNLKSFP
+670 
-677 KDQLY
+677 
-682 YVNGTN
+682 
-688 YYYKYN
+688 N
-694 SIDSKGNN
+694 SQ
-702 VWTKHIKDDYAY
+702 YAY

-726 KFIKAKRYSAKEILD
+726 KFIKAKRYSAQEILD

-754 ALTKAANSKLKE
+754 ALTVAANTKLKE
-766 EEYSPI
+766 GGYSPI
-772 ENFSNKEDE
+772 DNFSDKANE
-781 YTILPFLNKDYKSP
+781 YTALPFLNKDYKSP
-795 DGTVGKYAA
+795 DGTIGKYAA

-819 QAYMEEAVNIFKKNL
+819 QAYMEEAVNSFKTSL

-842 KEVYNPNTNKKEV
+842 KEVYNPKTNKKEV
-855 QYIYFSQEV
+855 QYVYFSQEV
-864 NGDKTIDKVIA
+864 NGNKSIDEVIA

-913 APGSVLSLEARDFD
+913 APGSVLSLEAKDFD
-927 GNLYSKDGIERCVY
+927 GNLYSEDGIERCVY

-947 NAELSNPEFMTAIK
+947 NAEVSNPEFMKAIE
-961 AKFGKNSPVY
+961 AKFGKNSSVY

-1003 EMENVYNA
+1003 EMENVYKA

-1019 GKDAQIPSDKLA
+1019 GKDAQIPSDKLT
-1031 EIASMAVVFQPI
+1031 EIANMAVVFQPI

-1051 NYAVNNTDKLK
+1051 NLAVNSTDKVK

-1084 LRDMAY
+1084 LRDMVY

-1166 MTNVE
+1166 MANIK

-1192 GDVRLNGRNLV
+1192 GEVRLNGRNLV

-1210 VANILESYDLF
+1210 VSNILESYDLF

-1269 LEHDSSAMLFSMFK
+1269 LEHDSSAMLFSMFR

-1308 ESGDLKYVVDPNNP
+1308 ESGDLEYVVDPNNP

-1336 SYTDINGKEVT
+1336 SYTDINGKEVA

-1403 KTAGGTIKV
+1403 KTAGGIIKV

-1440 LSSSEVA
+1440 LTSSEVA

-1567 SLEGIVS
+1567 NLEGIVS
-1574 RGTST
+1574 RG
-1579 SKISGE
+1579 
-1585 NISSKGS
+1585 
-1592 EFAKKLTNVGN
+1592 
-1603 NLEVTYKGVTFRNAE
+1603 
-1618 HAYQTW
+1618 
-1624 KSGEFD
+1624 
-1630 NTAYNSINTWKPV
+1630 
-1643 GSKPVNKQINFQIMV
+1643 
-1658 DILTEKLKQH
+1658 
-1668 PELIE
+1668 
-1673 GIKERGGHE
+1673 
-1682 YIISSTHNVVGDK
+1682 
-1695 YWESSGQNAFIKAL
+1695 
-1709 AEAAIN
+1709 
-1715 VGISPINNN
+1715 
-1724 FIKST
+1724 T

-1784 SSLMKEFTLKE
+1784 SSLMSEFTLKD

-1884 ADMAIREV
+1884 ADMAMREV

-1933 AMDNKSFKADQLKV
+1933 AMDNQSFKAGQLKV

-1954 QTVAGDV
+1954 QTVAGDI
-1961 SQFVTSTKFTASN
+1961 SQFVTSSKFTASN

-1987 MKVKNYIDKFV
+1987 MKVKSYIDKFV

-2003 NALSVNI
+2003 NALSVNM
-2010 KVTDTIDSPI
+2010 KVTDIIDSPI
-2020 TNNTNLQGSNQE
+2020 TNNTNLQESNQE

-2055 NSLLNSYYPYE
+2055 GMLLNSYYPYN
-2066 TPSYRNA
+2066 TPSYSGA
-2073 RNRLAS
+2073 RNRLAE
-2079 LTKNNFLDAD
+2079 LTKSNFLDAD

-2114 IPIPVDSINTPNLD
+2114 M
-2128 TTVNSYTG
+2128 
-2136 NITPDANTIFVFGS
+2136 
-2150 NPEGRHG
+2150 
-2157 AGAAKI
+2157 
-2163 AREQFG
+2163 
-2169 AIYGQGEGL
+2169 
-2178 QGNAY
+2178 
-2183 ALPTKDLRVTKNNG
+2183 PTKDG
-2197 LRSISEAQI
+2197 
-2206 IENIKK
+2206 
-2212 LYEVAKQNPDK
+2212 
-2223 QFKIAY
+2223 
-2229 RNTDK
+2229 
-2234 ASLNGYTGLEMID
+2234 
-2247 MFLKAGSIPTNIV
+2247 
-2260 FSKEWIDTGKFDL
+2260 
-2273 PTKKVQSTSKSY
+2273 

-2357 TEPDLASNLFMY
+2357 VEPDLARDLFMY

-2391 KLNMKLWRE
+2391 KLAIKVGRK
-2400 WDPSAD
+2400 WDSNAND
-2406 NGKGAWIQSDKSY
+2406 GNGAWVERSY
-2419 IDFLNEVKKGISVNI
+2419 IDFLNEVKEGVTINSEK
-2434 EEFAKQYI
+2434 FAKQYI
-2442 LNHLDNRSLVFTA
+2442 LNHLDNRRLVFTA
-2455 KGSTRDFLKKEVY
+2455 KGSTLKYLKTLVY
-2468 KNGVAASEFTLKVS
+2468 KGGEAVPSFTLDAG

-2489 NYTIA
+2489 NYTIK
-2494 DDTIPKS
+2494 DDTIPKN
-2501 WTAFRPCIIVDGIVY
+2501 WVAFRPCIIVDGVVY

-2528 TDGSMTYR
+2528 TDGSITYY

-2550 ISDSETKITDS
+2550 VSDSETKITDS

-2572 KREDRVP
+2572 KREDKVP

-2594 LIYYSLMNGNLVEES
+2594 LIYYSLMNGNLVKES
-2609 TDKFKEDISIFKDSD
+2609 IDKFKEDISTFKDSD

-2641 IDKTGKKIC
+2641 IDKTNKKVC

>member
-1 MSTNCYNPIKGIDD
+1 MSTKCYNPIKGIDD
-15 VISSKI
+15 IIASKI
-21 QGWNK
+21 QGWNE

-38 SHPSPLDTSDLDK
+38 SHSSPLDTSDLDK
-51 AVQELISYRRNLG
+51 AVQDLISYRRDLG
-64 KVNAESIKTASFNL
+64 KMNAESIKTTSSNL

-105 SDRLDALQEANP
+105 SDKLDALQEANP
-117 SLSRKVIC
+117 FLSRKVIC
-125 NGFISNGK
+125 NGFVSNGK

-140 VFEGVYNDLLE
+140 VFEGVYSDLLE
-151 YYLEAVEEDDM
+151 YYSEAVEEGDM

-190 ELKLGNNIE
+190 ELRLGDKIE

-232 DMQSAFGSVGKQV
+232 DMHSAFGSVGKQV

-269 MLDPVKTH
+269 MLDPVKAH

-289 ENQMIGLLR
+289 ERQMIGLLR
-298 NASSS
+298 NASNS
-303 QSWLQPVIEELENN
+303 QTWLQPVIEELENN

-338 LEEIKN
+338 LEEVKN
-344 ELRTFK
+344 GLRTFK
-350 TLILNRVNISLSGQY
+350 TLILNRVNNSLSGQY

-374 VNPDTSVFNKDGS
+374 VNPNTSVFNKDGS
-387 INWKNLQNL
+387 INWKNLQSL
-396 REIVAEYFPS
+396 RELVKEYFPS
-406 KNVSIVPKFYSNK
+406 KSVSITPKFYNNK

-439 DIDGNTLDR
+439 DIDGGTLDK
-448 IMSNGRDLHKF
+448 IMSSGRDLHKF

-465 LIEFGTDK
+465 LVEFGTDK
-473 ILNKSEL
+473 ILNKKEL
-480 ESLNKGNFSL
+480 ESLDKGEYSL
-490 SKSSFKDFIKFSPAG
+490 SNRSFKDFIRFSPAG

-517 DKMLTI
+517 DKMLSI
-523 ITKNREGL
+523 VTKNREGL

-542 NGNNITLFSNVI
+542 NGNNVTLFSNVI

-568 VTNNDRQGL
+568 VSNNDRQGL

-591 MDNGTILNRWI
+591 MDKDNGTIFNRWLR
-602 KDLYESD
+602 DLYESG
-609 LDEKSFATNF
+609 LDEKDFAANF
-619 VFKRFLG
+619 GFKRFLG

-640 AIDMMTEY
+640 TIDMMAEY
-648 FSERQISP
+648 FSERQLSA
-656 KNIKYIDE
+656 
-664 EEFNKS
+664 
-670 KNLKSFP
+670 
-677 KDQLY
+677 
-682 YVNGTN
+682 
-688 YYYKYN
+688 N
-694 SIDSKGNN
+694 SQ
-702 VWTKHIKDDYAY
+702 YAY

-726 KFIKAKRYSAKEILD
+726 KFIKAKRYSAQEILD

-754 ALTKAANSKLKE
+754 ALTSAANTKLKE
-766 EEYSPI
+766 YSLI
-772 ENFSNKEDE
+772 ENFSSKENE
-781 YTILPFLNKDYKSP
+781 YTALPFLNKDYKSP

-819 QAYMEEAVNIFKKNL
+819 QAYMEEAVNSFKTSL

-842 KEVYNPNTNKKEV
+842 KEVYNPKTNKKEV
-855 QYIYFSQEV
+855 QYVYFSQEV
-864 NGDKTIDKVIA
+864 NGNKSIDEVIA

-913 APGSVLSLEARDFD
+913 APGSVLSLDARDFD
-927 GNLYSKDGIERCVY
+927 GNLYSEDGIERCVY

-947 NAELSNPEFMTAIK
+947 NAEVSNPEFMKAIE

-1003 EMENVYNA
+1003 EMENVYNT

-1019 GKDAQIPSDKLA
+1019 GKDAQIPSDKLTEVA
-1031 EIASMAVVFQPI
+1031 NMSVVFQPI

-1051 NYAVNNTDKLK
+1051 NLAVNSTDKLK

-1110 FGSTDISKASNAKE
+1110 FGSTDISKASNAQE
-1124 LNDAL
+1124 LSNAL
-1129 DKAYI
+1129 DKAYT

-1166 MTNVE
+1166 MANIK
-1171 MDDYHYENYVGGN
+1171 MDDYHYENYVGGK

-1192 GDVRLNGRNLV
+1192 GEVRLNGRNLV

-1210 VANILESYDLF
+1210 VANILKSYDLF

-1256 GDDKFLVP
+1256 EDDKFLVP

-1269 LEHDSSAMLFSMFK
+1269 LEHDSSAMLFSIFK

-1308 ESGDLKYVVDPNNP
+1308 ESGDLHYVVDPNNP

-1336 SYTDINGKEVT
+1336 SYTDINGKEVA

-1454 ETYSNIKDV
+1454 ETYPNIKDV
-1463 LKEAREEDTESLDR
+1463 LKEAREEDTESLNR

-1502 GYISFESYDFSKSP
+1502 GYISFERYDFSKSP

-1567 SLEGIVS
+1567 NLEGIVS
-1574 RGTST
+1574 RG
-1579 SKISGE
+1579 
-1585 NISSKGS
+1585 
-1592 EFAKKLTNVGN
+1592 
-1603 NLEVTYKGVTFRNAE
+1603 
-1618 HAYQTW
+1618 
-1624 KSGEFD
+1624 
-1630 NTAYNSINTWKPV
+1630 
-1643 GSKPVNKQINFQIMV
+1643 
-1658 DILTEKLKQH
+1658 
-1668 PELIE
+1668 
-1673 GIKERGGHE
+1673 
-1682 YIISSTHNVVGDK
+1682 
-1695 YWESSGQNAFIKAL
+1695 
-1709 AEAAIN
+1709 
-1715 VGISPINNN
+1715 
-1724 FIKST
+1724 T

-1784 SSLMKEFTLKE
+1784 SSLMSEFTLKD
-1795 PIRFAGHSYNDL
+1795 PIKFAGHSYNDL
-1807 LHAPKGIDVD
+1807 LHAPKGIDAD

-1884 ADMAIREV
+1884 ADMAMREV

-1933 AMDNKSFKADQLKV
+1933 AMDNQSFKADQLKV

-1954 QTVAGDV
+1954 QTVAGDI
-1961 SQFVTSTKFTASN
+1961 SQFVTSSKFTASN

-2003 NALSVNI
+2003 NALSVNM
-2010 KVTDTIDSPI
+2010 KVTDIIDSPI

-2032 YLESLIENPLAYE
+2032 YLKSLIENPLAYE

-2055 NSLLNSYYPYE
+2055 GMLLNSYYPYN
-2066 TPSYRNA
+2066 TPSYSGA
-2073 RNRLAS
+2073 RNRLAE
-2079 LTKNNFLDAD
+2079 LTKSNFLDAD

-2114 IPIPVDSINTPNLD
+2114 M
-2128 TTVNSYTG
+2128 
-2136 NITPDANTIFVFGS
+2136 
-2150 NPEGRHG
+2150 
-2157 AGAAKI
+2157 
-2163 AREQFG
+2163 
-2169 AIYGQGEGL
+2169 
-2178 QGNAY
+2178 
-2183 ALPTKDLRVTKNNG
+2183 PTKDG
-2197 LRSISEAQI
+2197 
-2206 IENIKK
+2206 
-2212 LYEVAKQNPDK
+2212 
-2223 QFKIAY
+2223 
-2229 RNTDK
+2229 
-2234 ASLNGYTGLEMID
+2234 
-2247 MFLKAGSIPTNIV
+2247 
-2260 FSKEWIDTGKFDL
+2260 
-2273 PTKKVQSTSKSY
+2273 

-2357 TEPDLASNLFMY
+2357 TEPDLARDLFMY

-2391 KLNMKLWRE
+2391 KLAIKVGRK
-2400 WDPSAD
+2400 WDSSAND
-2406 NGKGAWIQSDKSY
+2406 GNGAWVERSY
-2419 IDFLNEVKKGISVNI
+2419 VDFLNDVKEGTVTANSEK
-2434 EEFAKQYI
+2434 FAKQYI
-2442 LNHLDNRSLVFTA
+2442 LNHLDNRRLVFTA
-2455 KGSTRDFLKKEVY
+2455 KGSNLKYLKTLVY
-2468 KNGVAASEFTLKVS
+2468 KNGEAVSNFTLDVN

-2489 NYTIA
+2489 NYTIK
-2494 DDTIPKS
+2494 DSTLPKNCV
-2501 WTAFRPCIIVDGIVY
+2501 AFRPCIVVDGITY
-2516 MCESGNDKFNVS
+2516 ICDSSNDKFNVS
-2528 TDGSMTYR
+2528 YDGSITYY

-2550 ISDSETKITDS
+2550 VSDSESRLTDNEQYDNNMEGNSS
-2561 QTYDDKMPGST
+2561 QEFIPENTPDSFN
-2572 KREDRVP
+2572 REEAINQIIDYGIKNGEFMAEQV
-2579 EEHPEKVDRDKLVND
+2579 ESIKEHLNSQSDVDLSDTVNAIRNEIQNSGLTDNTGEKV
-2594 LIYYSLMNGNLVEES
+2594 
-2609 TDKFKEDISIFKDSD
+2609 
-2624 LKDTIEDI
+2624 
-2632 KNELREKGL
+2632 
-2641 IDKTGKKIC
+2641 C

>member
-1 MSTNCYNPIKGIDD
+1 MSTKCYNPIKGIDD
-15 VISSKI
+15 VIASKI
-21 QGWNK
+21 QGWNE

-38 SHPSPLDTSDLDK
+38 SHSSPLDTSDLDR
-51 AVQELISYRRNLG
+51 AVQDLISYRRDLG
-64 KVNAESIKTASFNL
+64 KMNAESIKTTSSNL

-117 SLSRKVIC
+117 FLSRKVIC
-125 NGFISNGK
+125 NGFVSNGK

-151 YYLEAVEEDDM
+151 YYSEAVEEGDM

-190 ELKLGNNIE
+190 ELRLGDKIE

-232 DMQSAFGSVGKQV
+232 DMHSAFGSVGKQV

-269 MLDPVKTH
+269 MLDPVKAH

-289 ENQMIGLLR
+289 ERQMIGLLR
-298 NASSS
+298 NASNS
-303 QSWLQPVIEELENN
+303 QTWLQPVIEELENN

-338 LEEIKN
+338 LEEVKN
-344 ELRTFK
+344 GLRTFK
-350 TLILNRVNISLSGQY
+350 TLILNRVNNSLSGQY

-374 VNPDTSVFNKDGS
+374 VNPNTSVFNKDGS
-387 INWKNLQNL
+387 INWKNLQSL
-396 REIVAEYFPS
+396 RELVKEYFPS
-406 KNVSIVPKFYSNK
+406 KSVSITPKFYNNK

-439 DIDGNTLDR
+439 DIDGGTLDK
-448 IMSNGRDLHKF
+448 IMSSGRDLHKF

-465 LIEFGTDK
+465 LVEFGTDK
-473 ILNKSEL
+473 ILNKKEL
-480 ESLNKGNFSL
+480 ESLDKGEYSL
-490 SKSSFKDFIKFSPAG
+490 SNRSFKDFIRFSPAG

-517 DKMLTI
+517 DKMLSI
-523 ITKNREGL
+523 VTKNREGL

-542 NGNNITLFSNVI
+542 NGNNVTLFSNVI

-568 VTNNDRQGL
+568 VSNNDRQGL

-591 MDNGTILNRWI
+591 MDKDNGTIFNRWLR
-602 KDLYESD
+602 DLYESG
-609 LDEKSFATNF
+609 LDEKDFAANF
-619 VFKRFLG
+619 GFKRFLG

-640 AIDMMTEY
+640 AIDMMAEY
-648 FSERQISP
+648 FSERQKSP
-656 KNIKYIDE
+656 
-664 EEFNKS
+664 
-670 KNLKSFP
+670 
-677 KDQLY
+677 
-682 YVNGTN
+682 
-688 YYYKYN
+688 N
-694 SIDSKGNN
+694 SQ
-702 VWTKHIKDDYAY
+702 YAY

-726 KFIKAKRYSAKEILD
+726 KFIKAKRYSAQEILD

-754 ALTKAANSKLKE
+754 ALTSAANTKLKE
-766 EEYSPI
+766 GGYSLI
-772 ENFSNKEDE
+772 ENFSSKENE
-781 YTILPFLNKDYKSP
+781 YTALPFLNKDYKSP

-819 QAYMEEAVNIFKKNL
+819 QAYMEEAVNSFKTSL

-842 KEVYNPNTNKKEV
+842 KEVYNPKTNKKEV
-855 QYIYFSQEV
+855 QYVYFSQEV
-864 NGDKTIDKVIA
+864 NGNKSIDEVIA

-927 GNLYSKDGIERCVY
+927 GNLYSEDGIERCVY

-947 NAELSNPEFMTAIK
+947 NAEVSNPEFMKAIE

-1003 EMENVYNA
+1003 EMENVYNT

-1019 GKDAQIPSDKLA
+1019 GKDAQIPSDKLT
-1031 EIASMAVVFQPI
+1031 EIANMSVVFQPI

-1051 NYAVNNTDKLK
+1051 NLAVNSTDKLK

-1110 FGSTDISKASNAKE
+1110 FGSTDISKASNAQE
-1124 LNDAL
+1124 LSNAL

-1166 MTNVE
+1166 MANIK
-1171 MDDYHYENYVGGN
+1171 MDDYHYENYVGGK

-1192 GDVRLNGRNLV
+1192 GEVRLNGRNLV

-1210 VANILESYDLF
+1210 VANILKSYDLF

-1269 LEHDSSAMLFSMFK
+1269 LEHDSSAMLFSIFK

-1308 ESGDLKYVVDPNNP
+1308 ESGDLHYVVDPNNP

-1336 SYTDINGKEVT
+1336 SYTDINGKEVA

-1454 ETYSNIKDV
+1454 ETYPNIKDV
-1463 LKEAREEDTESLDR
+1463 LKEAREEDTESLNR

-1567 SLEGIVS
+1567 NLEGIVS
-1574 RGTST
+1574 R
-1579 SKISGE
+1579 E
-1585 NISSKGS
+1585 
-1592 EFAKKLTNVGN
+1592 
-1603 NLEVTYKGVTFRNAE
+1603 
-1618 HAYQTW
+1618 
-1624 KSGEFD
+1624 
-1630 NTAYNSINTWKPV
+1630 
-1643 GSKPVNKQINFQIMV
+1643 
-1658 DILTEKLKQH
+1658 
-1668 PELIE
+1668 
-1673 GIKERGGHE
+1673 
-1682 YIISSTHNVVGDK
+1682 
-1695 YWESSGQNAFIKAL
+1695 
-1709 AEAAIN
+1709 
-1715 VGISPINNN
+1715 
-1724 FIKST
+1724 T

-1784 SSLMKEFTLKE
+1784 SSLMSEFTLKD

-1847 AGAVLARIGY
+1847 AGSVLARIGY

-1884 ADMAIREV
+1884 ADMAMREV

-1933 AMDNKSFKADQLKV
+1933 AMDNQSFKADQLKV

-1954 QTVAGDV
+1954 QTVAGDI
-1961 SQFVTSTKFTASN
+1961 SQFVTSSKFTASN

-2003 NALSVNI
+2003 NALSVNM
-2010 KVTDTIDSPI
+2010 KVTDIIDSPI

-2032 YLESLIENPLAYE
+2032 YLKSLIENPLAYE

-2055 NSLLNSYYPYE
+2055 GMLLNSYYPYN
-2066 TPSYRNA
+2066 TPSYSGA
-2073 RNRLAS
+2073 RNRLAE
-2079 LTKNNFLDAD
+2079 LTKSNFLDAD

-2114 IPIPVDSINTPNLD
+2114 M
-2128 TTVNSYTG
+2128 
-2136 NITPDANTIFVFGS
+2136 
-2150 NPEGRHG
+2150 
-2157 AGAAKI
+2157 
-2163 AREQFG
+2163 
-2169 AIYGQGEGL
+2169 
-2178 QGNAY
+2178 
-2183 ALPTKDLRVTKNNG
+2183 PTKDG
-2197 LRSISEAQI
+2197 
-2206 IENIKK
+2206 
-2212 LYEVAKQNPDK
+2212 
-2223 QFKIAY
+2223 
-2229 RNTDK
+2229 
-2234 ASLNGYTGLEMID
+2234 
-2247 MFLKAGSIPTNIV
+2247 
-2260 FSKEWIDTGKFDL
+2260 
-2273 PTKKVQSTSKSY
+2273 

-2357 TEPDLASNLFMY
+2357 TEPDLARDLFMY

-2391 KLNMKLWRE
+2391 KLAIKVGRK
-2400 WDPSAD
+2400 WDSSAND
-2406 NGKGAWIQSDKSY
+2406 GNGAWVERSY
-2419 IDFLNEVKKGISVNI
+2419 VDFLNDVKEGTVTANSEK
-2434 EEFAKQYI
+2434 FAKQYI
-2442 LNHLDNRSLVFTA
+2442 LNHLDNRRLVFTA
-2455 KGSTRDFLKKEVY
+2455 KGSNLKYLKTLVY
-2468 KNGVAASEFTLKVS
+2468 KNGEAVSNFTLDVN

-2489 NYTIA
+2489 NYTIK
-2494 DDTIPKS
+2494 DSTLPKNCV
-2501 WTAFRPCIIVDGIVY
+2501 AFRPCIVVDGITY
-2516 MCESGNDKFNVS
+2516 ICDSSNDKFNVS
-2528 TDGSMTYR
+2528 YDGSITYY

-2550 ISDSETKITDS
+2550 VSDSESRLTDNEQYDNNMEGNSS
-2561 QTYDDKMPGST
+2561 QEFIPENTPNSFN
-2572 KREDRVP
+2572 REEAINQIIDYGIKNGEFMAEQVESIKEYLNSQSDVDLSDTVNAIRN
-2579 EEHPEKVDRDKLVND
+2579 EIQNSGLTDNTGEKV
-2594 LIYYSLMNGNLVEES
+2594 
-2609 TDKFKEDISIFKDSD
+2609 
-2624 LKDTIEDI
+2624 
-2632 KNELREKGL
+2632 
-2641 IDKTGKKIC
+2641 C

>member
-1 MSTNCYNPIKGIDD
+1 MSTKCYNPIKGIDD
-15 VISSKI
+15 VIASKI
-21 QGWNK
+21 QGWNE

-38 SHPSPLDTSDLDK
+38 SHSSPLDTSDLDK
-51 AVQELISYRRNLG
+51 AVQDLISYRRDLG
-64 KVNAESIKTASFNL
+64 KMNAESIKTTSSNL

-117 SLSRKVIC
+117 FLSRKVIC
-125 NGFISNGK
+125 NGFVSNGK

-151 YYLEAVEEDDM
+151 YYSEAVEEGDM

-190 ELKLGNNIE
+190 ELRLGDKIE

-232 DMQSAFGSVGKQV
+232 DMHSAFGSVGKQV

-269 MLDPVKTH
+269 MLDPVKAH
-277 QSLIEILRGVTS
+277 QSLIKILRGVTS
-289 ENQMIGLLR
+289 ERQMIGLLR
-298 NASSS
+298 NASNS
-303 QSWLQPVIEELENN
+303 QTWLQPVIEELENN

-338 LEEIKN
+338 LEEVKN
-344 ELRTFK
+344 GLRTFK
-350 TLILNRVNISLSGQY
+350 TLILNRVNNSLSGQY

-374 VNPDTSVFNKDGS
+374 VNPNTSVFNKDGS
-387 INWKNLQNL
+387 INWKNLQSL
-396 REIVAEYFPS
+396 RELVKEYFPS
-406 KNVSIVPKFYSNK
+406 KSVSITPKFYNNK

-439 DIDGNTLDR
+439 DIDGGTLDK
-448 IMSNGRDLHKF
+448 IMSSSRDLHKF

-465 LIEFGTDK
+465 LVEFGTDK
-473 ILNKSEL
+473 ILNKKEL
-480 ESLNKGNFSL
+480 ESLDKGEYSL
-490 SKSSFKDFIKFSPAG
+490 SNRSFKDFIRFSPAG

-517 DKMLTI
+517 DKMLSI
-523 ITKNREGL
+523 VTKNREGL

-542 NGNNITLFSNVI
+542 NGNNVTLFSNVI

-568 VTNNDRQGL
+568 VSNNDRQGL

-591 MDNGTILNRWI
+591 MDKDNGTIFNRWLR
-602 KDLYESD
+602 DLYESG
-609 LDEKSFATNF
+609 LDEKDFAANF
-619 VFKRFLG
+619 GFKRFLG

-640 AIDMMTEY
+640 AIDMMAEY
-648 FSERQISP
+648 FSERQKSP
-656 KNIKYIDE
+656 
-664 EEFNKS
+664 
-670 KNLKSFP
+670 
-677 KDQLY
+677 
-682 YVNGTN
+682 
-688 YYYKYN
+688 N
-694 SIDSKGNN
+694 SQ
-702 VWTKHIKDDYAY
+702 YAY

-726 KFIKAKRYSAKEILD
+726 KFIKAKRYSAQEILD

-754 ALTKAANSKLKE
+754 ALTSAANTKLKE
-766 EEYSPI
+766 GGYSLI
-772 ENFSNKEDE
+772 ENFSSKENE
-781 YTILPFLNKDYKSP
+781 YTALPFLNKDYKSP

-819 QAYMEEAVNIFKKNL
+819 QAYMEEAVNSFKTSL

-842 KEVYNPNTNKKEV
+842 KEVYNPKTNKKEV
-855 QYIYFSQEV
+855 QYVYFSQEV
-864 NGDKTIDKVIA
+864 NGNKSIDEVIA

-888 LQLFTIDPAFYKG
+888 LQLFTIDLAFYKG

-927 GNLYSKDGIERCVY
+927 GNLYSEDGIERCVY

-947 NAELSNPEFMTAIK
+947 NAEVSNPEFMKAIE

-1003 EMENVYNA
+1003 EMENVYNT
-1011 IKQLRAEY
+1011 IKQPRAEY
-1019 GKDAQIPSDKLA
+1019 GKDAQIPSGKLT
-1031 EIASMAVVFQPI
+1031 EIANMSVVFQPI

-1051 NYAVNNTDKLK
+1051 NLAVNSTDKLK

-1110 FGSTDISKASNAKE
+1110 FGSTDISEASNAQE
-1124 LNDAL
+1124 LSNAL

-1166 MTNVE
+1166 MANIK
-1171 MDDYHYENYVGGN
+1171 MDDYHYENYVGGK

-1192 GDVRLNGRNLV
+1192 GEVRLNGRNLV

-1210 VANILESYDLF
+1210 VANILKSYDLF

-1269 LEHDSSAMLFSMFK
+1269 LEHDSSAMLFSIFK

-1308 ESGDLKYVVDPNNP
+1308 ESGDLHYVVDPNNP

-1336 SYTDINGKEVT
+1336 SYTDINGKEVA

-1454 ETYSNIKDV
+1454 ETYPNIKDV
-1463 LKEAREEDTESLDR
+1463 LKEAREEDTESLNR

-1567 SLEGIVS
+1567 NLEGIVS
-1574 RGTST
+1574 R
-1579 SKISGE
+1579 E
-1585 NISSKGS
+1585 
-1592 EFAKKLTNVGN
+1592 
-1603 NLEVTYKGVTFRNAE
+1603 
-1618 HAYQTW
+1618 
-1624 KSGEFD
+1624 
-1630 NTAYNSINTWKPV
+1630 
-1643 GSKPVNKQINFQIMV
+1643 
-1658 DILTEKLKQH
+1658 
-1668 PELIE
+1668 
-1673 GIKERGGHE
+1673 
-1682 YIISSTHNVVGDK
+1682 
-1695 YWESSGQNAFIKAL
+1695 
-1709 AEAAIN
+1709 
-1715 VGISPINNN
+1715 
-1724 FIKST
+1724 T

-1784 SSLMKEFTLKE
+1784 SSLMREFTLKD

-1884 ADMAIREV
+1884 ADMAMREV

-1933 AMDNKSFKADQLKV
+1933 AMDNQSFKADQLKV

-1954 QTVAGDV
+1954 QTVAGDI
-1961 SQFVTSTKFTASN
+1961 SQFVTSSKFTASN

-2003 NALSVNI
+2003 NALSVNM
-2010 KVTDTIDSPI
+2010 KVTDIIDSPI

-2055 NSLLNSYYPYE
+2055 GMLLNSYYPYN
-2066 TPSYRNA
+2066 TPSYSGA
-2073 RNRLAS
+2073 RNRLAE
-2079 LTKNNFLDAD
+2079 LTKSNFLDAD

-2114 IPIPVDSINTPNLD
+2114 MPILVNSINTSNLD

-2178 QGNAY
+2178 QGNSY
-2183 ALPTKDLRVTKNNG
+2183 ALPTKDLRVKENRG
-2197 LRSISEAQI
+2197 LRSIPESQI
-2206 IENIKK
+2206 IESIRK
-2212 LYEVAKQNPDK
+2212 LYDVAKQNPSK
-2223 QFKIAY
+2223 QFKIAH
-2229 RNTDK
+2229 RNTNS

-2247 MFLKAGSIPTNIV
+2247 MFLKAGSIPSNII
-2260 FSKEWIDTGKFDL
+2260 FSKEWVDTGKFNSSI
-2273 PTKKVQSTSKSY
+2273 KKTQGTSKSY
-2285 IPAREYYTK
+2285 ISAREYYTK

-2322 TNEKTGDISMNVQG
+2322 TNEKTGDTSMNVQG

-2357 TEPDLASNLFMY
+2357 TEPDLARDLFMY

-2391 KLNMKLWRE
+2391 KLAIKVGRK
-2400 WDPSAD
+2400 WDSSAND
-2406 NGKGAWIQSDKSY
+2406 GNGAWVERSY
-2419 IDFLNEVKKGISVNI
+2419 VDFLNDVKEGTVTANSEK
-2434 EEFAKQYI
+2434 FAKQYI
-2442 LNHLDNRSLVFTA
+2442 LNHLDNRRLVFTA
-2455 KGSTRDFLKKEVY
+2455 KGSNLKYLKTLVY
-2468 KNGVAASEFTLKVS
+2468 KNGEAVSNFTLDVN

-2489 NYTIA
+2489 NYTIK
-2494 DDTIPKS
+2494 DSTLPKNCV
-2501 WTAFRPCIIVDGIVY
+2501 AFRPCIVVDGITY
-2516 MCESGNDKFNVS
+2516 ICDSSNDKFNVS
-2528 TDGSMTYR
+2528 YDGSITYY

-2550 ISDSETKITDS
+2550 VSDSESRLTDNEQYDNNMEGNSS
-2561 QTYDDKMPGST
+2561 QEFIPENTPNSFN
-2572 KREDRVP
+2572 REEAINQIIDYGIKNGEFMAEQVEPIKEYLNSQSDVDLSDTVNAIRN
-2579 EEHPEKVDRDKLVND
+2579 EIQNSGLTDNTGEKV
-2594 LIYYSLMNGNLVEES
+2594 
-2609 TDKFKEDISIFKDSD
+2609 
-2624 LKDTIEDI
+2624 
-2632 KNELREKGL
+2632 
-2641 IDKTGKKIC
+2641 C

>member
-1 MSTNCYNPIKGIDD
+1 MSTKCYNPIKGIDD
-15 VISSKI
+15 VIASKI
-21 QGWNK
+21 QGWNE

-38 SHPSPLDTSDLDK
+38 SHSSPLDTSDLDK
-51 AVQELISYRRNLG
+51 AIQDLISYRRDLG
-64 KVNAESIKTASFNL
+64 KMNAESIKTTSSNL

-117 SLSRKVIC
+117 FLSRKVIC
-125 NGFISNGK
+125 NGFVSNGK

-151 YYLEAVEEDDM
+151 YYSEAVEEGDM

-190 ELKLGNNIE
+190 ELRLGDKIE

-232 DMQSAFGSVGKQV
+232 DMHSAFGSVGKQV

-251 IQRVE
+251 IQRVK

-269 MLDPVKTH
+269 MLDPVKAH

-289 ENQMIGLLR
+289 ERQMIGLLR
-298 NASSS
+298 NASNS
-303 QSWLQPVIEELENN
+303 QTWLQPVIEELENN

-338 LEEIKN
+338 LEEVKN
-344 ELRTFK
+344 GLRTFK
-350 TLILNRVNISLSGQY
+350 TLILNRVNNSLSGQY

-374 VNPDTSVFNKDGS
+374 VNPNTSVFNKDGS
-387 INWKNLQNL
+387 INWKNLQSL
-396 REIVAEYFPS
+396 RELVKEYFPS
-406 KNVSIVPKFYSNK
+406 KSVSIIPKFYNNK

-439 DIDGNTLDR
+439 DIDGGTLDK
-448 IMSNGRDLHKF
+448 IMSSGRNLHKF

-465 LIEFGTDK
+465 LVEFGTDK
-473 ILNKSEL
+473 ILNKKEL
-480 ESLNKGNFSL
+480 ESLDKGEYSL
-490 SKSSFKDFIKFSPAG
+490 SNRSFKDFIRFSPAG

-517 DKMLTI
+517 DKMLSI
-523 ITKNREGL
+523 VTKNREGL

-542 NGNNITLFSNVI
+542 NGNNVTLFSNVI

-568 VTNNDRQGL
+568 VSNNDRQGL

-591 MDNGTILNRWI
+591 MDKDNGTIFNRWLR
-602 KDLYESD
+602 DLYESG
-609 LDEKSFATNF
+609 LDEKDFAANF
-619 VFKRFLG
+619 GFKRFLG

-640 AIDMMTEY
+640 AIDMMAEY
-648 FSERQISP
+648 FSERQKSP
-656 KNIKYIDE
+656 
-664 EEFNKS
+664 
-670 KNLKSFP
+670 
-677 KDQLY
+677 
-682 YVNGTN
+682 
-688 YYYKYN
+688 N
-694 SIDSKGNN
+694 SQ
-702 VWTKHIKDDYAY
+702 YAY

-726 KFIKAKRYSAKEILD
+726 KFIKAKRYSAQEILD

-754 ALTKAANSKLKE
+754 ALTSAANTKLKE
-766 EEYSPI
+766 GGYSLI
-772 ENFSNKEDE
+772 ENFSSKENE
-781 YTILPFLNKDYKSP
+781 YTALPFLNKDYKSP

-819 QAYMEEAVNIFKKNL
+819 QAYMEEAVNSFKTSL

-842 KEVYNPNTNKKEV
+842 KEVYNPKTNKKEV
-855 QYIYFSQEV
+855 QYVYFSQEV
-864 NGDKTIDKVIA
+864 NGNKSIDEVIA

-927 GNLYSKDGIERCVY
+927 GNLYSEDGIERCVY

-947 NAELSNPEFMTAIK
+947 NAEVSNPEFMKAIE

-1003 EMENVYNA
+1003 EMENVYNT

-1019 GKDAQIPSDKLA
+1019 GKDAQIPSDKLT
-1031 EIASMAVVFQPI
+1031 EIANMSVVFQPI

-1051 NYAVNNTDKLK
+1051 NLAVNSTDKLK

-1090 WMESKGVDLV
+1090 WMESKGIDLV

-1110 FGSTDISKASNAKE
+1110 FGSTDISKASNAQE
-1124 LNDAL
+1124 LSNAL

-1158 GTQVRKLI
+1158 GTQVRKLVMANI
-1166 MTNVE
+1166 K
-1171 MDDYHYENYVGGN
+1171 MDDYHYENYVGGK

-1192 GDVRLNGRNLV
+1192 GEVRLNGRNLV

-1269 LEHDSSAMLFSMFK
+1269 LEHDSSAMLFSIFK

-1308 ESGDLKYVVDPNNP
+1308 ESGDLHYVVDPNNP

-1336 SYTDINGKEVT
+1336 SYTDINGKEVA

-1403 KTAGGTIKV
+1403 KTVGGTIKV

-1454 ETYSNIKDV
+1454 ETYPNIKDV
-1463 LKEAREEDTESLDR
+1463 LKEAREEDTESLNR
-1477 LYKYWDKAG
+1477 LYRYWDKAG

-1567 SLEGIVS
+1567 NLEGIVS
-1574 RGTST
+1574 RG
-1579 SKISGE
+1579 
-1585 NISSKGS
+1585 
-1592 EFAKKLTNVGN
+1592 
-1603 NLEVTYKGVTFRNAE
+1603 
-1618 HAYQTW
+1618 
-1624 KSGEFD
+1624 
-1630 NTAYNSINTWKPV
+1630 
-1643 GSKPVNKQINFQIMV
+1643 
-1658 DILTEKLKQH
+1658 
-1668 PELIE
+1668 
-1673 GIKERGGHE
+1673 
-1682 YIISSTHNVVGDK
+1682 
-1695 YWESSGQNAFIKAL
+1695 
-1709 AEAAIN
+1709 
-1715 VGISPINNN
+1715 
-1724 FIKST
+1724 T

-1784 SSLMKEFTLKE
+1784 SSLMSEFTLKN

-1884 ADMAIREV
+1884 ADMAMREV

-1933 AMDNKSFKADQLKV
+1933 AMDNQSFKADQLKV

-1954 QTVAGDV
+1954 QTVAGDI
-1961 SQFVTSTKFTASN
+1961 SQFVTSSKFTASN

-2003 NALSVNI
+2003 NALSVNM
-2010 KVTDTIDSPI
+2010 KVTDIIDSPI

-2055 NSLLNSYYPYE
+2055 SMLLNSYYPYN
-2066 TPSYRNA
+2066 TPSYSGA
-2073 RNRLAS
+2073 RNRLAE
-2079 LTKNNFLDAD
+2079 LTKSNFLDAD

-2114 IPIPVDSINTPNLD
+2114 M
-2128 TTVNSYTG
+2128 
-2136 NITPDANTIFVFGS
+2136 
-2150 NPEGRHG
+2150 
-2157 AGAAKI
+2157 
-2163 AREQFG
+2163 
-2169 AIYGQGEGL
+2169 
-2178 QGNAY
+2178 
-2183 ALPTKDLRVTKNNG
+2183 PTKDG
-2197 LRSISEAQI
+2197 
-2206 IENIKK
+2206 
-2212 LYEVAKQNPDK
+2212 
-2223 QFKIAY
+2223 
-2229 RNTDK
+2229 
-2234 ASLNGYTGLEMID
+2234 
-2247 MFLKAGSIPTNIV
+2247 
-2260 FSKEWIDTGKFDL
+2260 
-2273 PTKKVQSTSKSY
+2273 

-2357 TEPDLASNLFMY
+2357 TEPDLARDLFMY

-2377 FSPLAFMNL
+2377 FSPLAFMSL

-2391 KLNMKLWRE
+2391 KLAIKVGRK
-2400 WDPSAD
+2400 WDSSAND
-2406 NGKGAWIQSDKSY
+2406 GNGAWVERSY
-2419 IDFLNEVKKGISVNI
+2419 VDFLNDVKEGTVTANSEK
-2434 EEFAKQYI
+2434 FAKQYI
-2442 LNHLDNRSLVFTA
+2442 LNHLDNRRLVFTA
-2455 KGSTRDFLKKEVY
+2455 KGSNLKYLKTLVY
-2468 KNGVAASEFTLKVS
+2468 KNGEAVSNFTLDVN

-2489 NYTIA
+2489 NYTIK
-2494 DDTIPKS
+2494 DSTLPKNCV
-2501 WTAFRPCIIVDGIVY
+2501 AFRPCIVVDGITY
-2516 MCESGNDKFNVS
+2516 ICDSSNDKFNVGY
-2528 TDGSMTYR
+2528 DGSITYY

-2550 ISDSETKITDS
+2550 VSDSESRLTDNEQYDNNMEGNSS
-2561 QTYDDKMPGST
+2561 QEFIPENTPNSFN
-2572 KREDRVP
+2572 REEAINQIIDYGIKNGEFMAEQVESIKEYLNSQSDVDLSDTVNAIRN
-2579 EEHPEKVDRDKLVND
+2579 EIQNSGLTDNTGEKV
-2594 LIYYSLMNGNLVEES
+2594 
-2609 TDKFKEDISIFKDSD
+2609 
-2624 LKDTIEDI
+2624 
-2632 KNELREKGL
+2632 
-2641 IDKTGKKIC
+2641 C

>member
-1 MSTNCYNPIKGIDD
+1 MSTKCYNPIKGIDD
-15 VISSKI
+15 VIASKI
-21 QGWNK
+21 QGWNE

-38 SHPSPLDTSDLDK
+38 SHSSPLDTSDLDK
-51 AVQELISYRRNLG
+51 AVQDLISYRRGLG
-64 KVNAESIKTASFNL
+64 KMNAESIKTTSSNL

-125 NGFISNGK
+125 NGFVSNGK

-151 YYLEAVEEDDM
+151 YYSEAVEEGDM

-190 ELKLGNNIE
+190 ELRLGDKIE

-232 DMQSAFGSVGKQV
+232 DMHSAFGSVGKQV

-269 MLDPVKTH
+269 MLDPVKAH

-289 ENQMIGLLR
+289 ERQMIGLLR
-298 NASSS
+298 NASNS
-303 QSWLQPVIEELENN
+303 QTWLQPVIEELENN

-338 LEEIKN
+338 LEEVKN
-344 ELRTFK
+344 GLRTFK
-350 TLILNRVNISLSGQY
+350 TLILNRVNNSLSGQY

-374 VNPDTSVFNKDGS
+374 VNPNTSVFNKGGS
-387 INWKNLQNL
+387 INWKNLQSL
-396 REIVAEYFPS
+396 RELVKEYFPS
-406 KNVSIVPKFYSNK
+406 KTISIAPKFYNNK

-439 DIDGNTLDR
+439 DIDGGTLDK

-465 LIEFGTDK
+465 LVEFGTDK
-473 ILNKSEL
+473 ILNKKEL
-480 ESLNKGNFSL
+480 ESLDKGEYSL
-490 SKSSFKDFIKFSPAG
+490 STRSFKDFIRFSPAG

-517 DKMLTI
+517 DKMLSI
-523 ITKNREGL
+523 VTKNREGL

-542 NGNNITLFSNVI
+542 NGNNVTLFSNVI

-568 VTNNDRQGL
+568 VSNNDKQGL
-577 RRMIENEFLDSSFF
+577 RRMIENEFLNSSFF

-602 KDLYESD
+602 KDLYESG
-609 LDEKSFATNF
+609 LDDKDFAANF
-619 VFKRFLG
+619 GFKRFLG
-626 TSDNSFENFTSKQH
+626 TSDNSFGNFTSKQH
-640 AIDMMTEY
+640 AIDMMAEY
-648 FSERQISP
+648 FSERQLSP
-656 KNIKYIDE
+656 
-664 EEFNKS
+664 
-670 KNLKSFP
+670 
-677 KDQLY
+677 
-682 YVNGTN
+682 
-688 YYYKYN
+688 N
-694 SIDSKGNN
+694 SQ
-702 VWTKHIKDDYAY
+702 YAY

-726 KFIKAKRYSAKEILD
+726 KFIKAKRYSAQEILD

-754 ALTKAANSKLKE
+754 ALTVAANAKLKE
-766 EEYSPI
+766 GGYSLI
-772 ENFSNKEDE
+772 ENFSSKENE
-781 YTILPFLNKDYKSP
+781 YTALPFLNKDYKSP
-795 DGTVGKYAA
+795 DGTIGKYAA

-819 QAYMEEAVNIFKKNL
+819 QAYMEEAVNSFKTSL

-842 KEVYNPNTNKKEV
+842 KEVYNPKTNKKEV
-855 QYIYFSQEV
+855 QYVYFSQEV
-864 NGDKTIDKVIA
+864 NGNKSIDEVIA

-927 GNLYSKDGIERCVY
+927 GNLYSEDGIERCVY

-947 NAELSNPEFMTAIK
+947 NAEVSNPEFMKAIE
-961 AKFGKNSPVY
+961 AKFGKNSSVY

-1003 EMENVYNA
+1003 EMENVYKA

-1031 EIASMAVVFQPI
+1031 EIANMSVVFQPI

-1051 NYAVNNTDKLK
+1051 NLAVNSTDKLK

-1129 DKAYI
+1129 NKAYI

-1166 MTNVE
+1166 MANIK
-1171 MDDYHYENYVGGN
+1171 MDDYHYENYVGGK

-1269 LEHDSSAMLFSMFK
+1269 LEHDSSAMLFSIFK

-1308 ESGDLKYVVDPNNP
+1308 ESGDLHYVVDPNNP

-1336 SYTDINGKEVT
+1336 SYTDINGKEVA

-1440 LSSSEVA
+1440 LTSSEVA

-1567 SLEGIVS
+1567 NLEGIVS
-1574 RGTST
+1574 RGT
-1579 SKISGE
+1579 
-1585 NISSKGS
+1585 
-1592 EFAKKLTNVGN
+1592 
-1603 NLEVTYKGVTFRNAE
+1603 
-1618 HAYQTW
+1618 
-1624 KSGEFD
+1624 
-1630 NTAYNSINTWKPV
+1630 
-1643 GSKPVNKQINFQIMV
+1643 
-1658 DILTEKLKQH
+1658 
-1668 PELIE
+1668 
-1673 GIKERGGHE
+1673 
-1682 YIISSTHNVVGDK
+1682 
-1695 YWESSGQNAFIKAL
+1695 
-1709 AEAAIN
+1709 
-1715 VGISPINNN
+1715 
-1724 FIKST
+1724 
-1729 VDFNAIAERA
+1729 VDFSAIAERA
-1739 KDSKSDPEPNYDPSD
+1739 KDKETDPEPNYDPSD

-1784 SSLMKEFTLKE
+1784 SSLMSEFTLKD

-1807 LHAPKGIDVD
+1807 LHAPEGIDVD

-1884 ADMAIREV
+1884 ADMAMREV
-1892 VKNYMGDDTESPK
+1892 VKNYMGDDTESSK

-1933 AMDNKSFKADQLKV
+1933 AMDNQSFKADQLKV

-1954 QTVAGDV
+1954 QTVAGDI
-1961 SQFVTSTKFTASN
+1961 SQFVTSSKFTASN

-1987 MKVKNYIDKFV
+1987 MKVKNYIDRFV
-1998 VKNGK
+1998 IKKGK
-2003 NALSVNI
+2003 NALSVNM
-2010 KVTDTIDSPI
+2010 KVTDIIDSPI
-2020 TNNTNLQGSNQE
+2020 TNNTNLYGSNQE

-2055 NSLLNSYYPYE
+2055 GMLLNSYYPYN
-2066 TPSYRNA
+2066 TPSYSGA
-2073 RNRLAS
+2073 RNRLAE
-2079 LTKNNFLDAD
+2079 LTKSNFLDAD

-2114 IPIPVDSINTPNLD
+2114 MP
-2128 TTVNSYTG
+2128 
-2136 NITPDANTIFVFGS
+2136 
-2150 NPEGRHG
+2150 
-2157 AGAAKI
+2157 AKD
-2163 AREQFG
+2163 G
-2169 AIYGQGEGL
+2169 
-2178 QGNAY
+2178 
-2183 ALPTKDLRVTKNNG
+2183 
-2197 LRSISEAQI
+2197 
-2206 IENIKK
+2206 
-2212 LYEVAKQNPDK
+2212 
-2223 QFKIAY
+2223 
-2229 RNTDK
+2229 
-2234 ASLNGYTGLEMID
+2234 
-2247 MFLKAGSIPTNIV
+2247 
-2260 FSKEWIDTGKFDL
+2260 
-2273 PTKKVQSTSKSY
+2273 

-2357 TEPDLASNLFMY
+2357 TEPDLARDLFMY

-2391 KLNMKLWRE
+2391 KLAIKVGRK
-2400 WDPSAD
+2400 WDSSAND
-2406 NGKGAWIQSDKSY
+2406 GNGAWVERSY
-2419 IDFLNEVKKGISVNI
+2419 VDFLNDVKEGTVTANSEK
-2434 EEFAKQYI
+2434 FAKQYI
-2442 LNHLDNRSLVFTA
+2442 LNHLDNRRLVFTA
-2455 KGSTRDFLKKEVY
+2455 KGSNLKYLKTLVY
-2468 KNGVAASEFTLKVS
+2468 KNGEAVSNFTLDVN

-2489 NYTIA
+2489 NYTIK
-2494 DDTIPKS
+2494 DSTLPKNCV
-2501 WTAFRPCIIVDGIVY
+2501 AFRPCIVVDGITY
-2516 MCESGNDKFNVS
+2516 MCDSSNDKFNVS
-2528 TDGSMTYR
+2528 YDGSITYY

-2550 ISDSETKITDS
+2550 VSDSESRLTDNEQYDNNMEGNSS
-2561 QTYDDKMPGST
+2561 QEFIPENTPNSFN
-2572 KREDRVP
+2572 REEAINQIIDYGIKNGEFMAEQVESIKEYLNSQSDVDLSDTVNAIRN
-2579 EEHPEKVDRDKLVND
+2579 EIQNSGLTDNTGEKV
-2594 LIYYSLMNGNLVEES
+2594 
-2609 TDKFKEDISIFKDSD
+2609 
-2624 LKDTIEDI
+2624 
-2632 KNELREKGL
+2632 
-2641 IDKTGKKIC
+2641 C

>member
-1 MSTNCYNPIKGIDD
+1 MSTKCYNPIKGIDD
-15 VISSKI
+15 VIASKI
-21 QGWNK
+21 QGWNE

-38 SHPSPLDTSDLDK
+38 SHSSPLDTSDLDK
-51 AVQELISYRRNLG
+51 AVQDLISYRRDLG
-64 KVNAESIKTASFNL
+64 KMNAESIKTTSSNL

-117 SLSRKVIC
+117 FLSRKVIC
-125 NGFISNGK
+125 NGFVSNGK

-151 YYLEAVEEDDM
+151 YYSEAVEEGDM

-190 ELKLGNNIE
+190 ELRLGDKIE

-232 DMQSAFGSVGKQV
+232 DMHSAFGSVGKQV

-269 MLDPVKTH
+269 MLDPVKAH

-289 ENQMIGLLR
+289 ERQMIGLLR
-298 NASSS
+298 NASNS
-303 QSWLQPVIEELENN
+303 QTWLQPVIEELENN

-338 LEEIKN
+338 TETIKN
-344 ELRTFK
+344 GLRMFK
-350 TLILNRVNISLSGQY
+350 TPILNKPSTALEGQY
-365 LTSITLGKQ
+365 LTAITLGKQ
-374 VNPDTSVFNKDGS
+374 VNPDTSVYNKDSS

-396 REIVAEYFPS
+396 ISLIKEYLPS
-406 KNVSIVPKFYSNK
+406 KDITIAPKFYNNK

-439 DIDGNTLDR
+439 DIDGGTLDK

-459 TDAISE
+459 TDAIKDIVE
-465 LIEFGTDK
+465 YGTNK
-473 ILNKSEL
+473 ILTKKELEALDTGNYSSLSNKSFE
-480 ESLNKGNFSL
+480 K
-490 SKSSFKDFIKFSPAG
+490 FIKIIPAG
-505 STAKQGVIREKI
+505 STADKGVIREKI
-517 DKMLTI
+517 NKMLTI

-542 NGNNITLFSNVI
+542 NGNNVTLFSNVI

-568 VTNNDRQGL
+568 VSNNDRQGL

-591 MDNGTILNRWI
+591 MDKDNGTIFNRWLR
-602 KDLYESD
+602 DLYESG
-609 LDEKSFATNF
+609 LDEKDFAANF
-619 VFKRFLG
+619 GFKRFLG

-640 AIDMMTEY
+640 AIDMMAEY
-648 FSERQISP
+648 FSERQKSP
-656 KNIKYIDE
+656 
-664 EEFNKS
+664 
-670 KNLKSFP
+670 
-677 KDQLY
+677 
-682 YVNGTN
+682 
-688 YYYKYN
+688 N
-694 SIDSKGNN
+694 SQ
-702 VWTKHIKDDYAY
+702 YAY

-726 KFIKAKRYSAKEILD
+726 KFIKAKRYSAQEILD

-754 ALTKAANSKLKE
+754 ALTSAANTKLKE
-766 EEYSPI
+766 GGYSLI
-772 ENFSNKEDE
+772 ENFSSKENE
-781 YTILPFLNKDYKSP
+781 YTALPFLNKDYKSP

-819 QAYMEEAVNIFKKNL
+819 QAYMEEAVNSFKTSL

-842 KEVYNPNTNKKEV
+842 KEVYNPKTNKKEV
-855 QYIYFSQEV
+855 QYVYFSQEV
-864 NGDKTIDKVIA
+864 NGNKSIDEVIA

-927 GNLYSKDGIERCVY
+927 GNLYSEDGIERCVY

-947 NAELSNPEFMTAIK
+947 NAEVSNPEFMKAIE

-1003 EMENVYNA
+1003 EMENVYNT

-1019 GKDAQIPSDKLA
+1019 GKDAQIPSDKLT
-1031 EIASMAVVFQPI
+1031 EIANMSVVFQPI

-1051 NYAVNNTDKLK
+1051 NLAVNSTDKLK

-1110 FGSTDISKASNAKE
+1110 FGSTDISKASNAQE
-1124 LNDAL
+1124 LSNAL

-1166 MTNVE
+1166 MANIK
-1171 MDDYHYENYVGGN
+1171 MDDYHYENYVGGK

-1192 GDVRLNGRNLV
+1192 GEVRLNGRNLV

-1256 GDDKFLVP
+1256 GDNKFLVP

-1269 LEHDSSAMLFSMFK
+1269 LEHGSSAMLFSIFK

-1308 ESGDLKYVVDPNNP
+1308 ESGDLHYVVDPNNP

-1336 SYTDINGKEVT
+1336 SYTDINGKEVA

-1454 ETYSNIKDV
+1454 ETYPNIKDV
-1463 LKEAREEDTESLDR
+1463 LKEAREEDTESLNR

-1567 SLEGIVS
+1567 NLEGIVS
-1574 RGTST
+1574 R
-1579 SKISGE
+1579 E
-1585 NISSKGS
+1585 
-1592 EFAKKLTNVGN
+1592 
-1603 NLEVTYKGVTFRNAE
+1603 
-1618 HAYQTW
+1618 
-1624 KSGEFD
+1624 
-1630 NTAYNSINTWKPV
+1630 
-1643 GSKPVNKQINFQIMV
+1643 
-1658 DILTEKLKQH
+1658 
-1668 PELIE
+1668 
-1673 GIKERGGHE
+1673 
-1682 YIISSTHNVVGDK
+1682 
-1695 YWESSGQNAFIKAL
+1695 
-1709 AEAAIN
+1709 
-1715 VGISPINNN
+1715 
-1724 FIKST
+1724 T

-1739 KDSKSDPEPNYDPSD
+1739 KDSKLDPEPNYDPSD

-1784 SSLMKEFTLKE
+1784 SSLMSEFTLKD

-1884 ADMAIREV
+1884 ADMAMREV

-1933 AMDNKSFKADQLKV
+1933 AMDNQSFKADQLKV

-1954 QTVAGDV
+1954 QTVAGDI
-1961 SQFVTSTKFTASN
+1961 SQFVTSSKFTASN

-2003 NALSVNI
+2003 NALSVNM
-2010 KVTDTIDSPI
+2010 KVTDIIDSPI

-2055 NSLLNSYYPYE
+2055 GMLLNSYYPYN
-2066 TPSYRNA
+2066 TPSYSGA
-2073 RNRLAS
+2073 RNRLAE
-2079 LTKNNFLDAD
+2079 LTKSNFLDAD

-2114 IPIPVDSINTPNLD
+2114 M
-2128 TTVNSYTG
+2128 
-2136 NITPDANTIFVFGS
+2136 
-2150 NPEGRHG
+2150 
-2157 AGAAKI
+2157 
-2163 AREQFG
+2163 
-2169 AIYGQGEGL
+2169 
-2178 QGNAY
+2178 
-2183 ALPTKDLRVTKNNG
+2183 PTKDG
-2197 LRSISEAQI
+2197 
-2206 IENIKK
+2206 
-2212 LYEVAKQNPDK
+2212 
-2223 QFKIAY
+2223 
-2229 RNTDK
+2229 
-2234 ASLNGYTGLEMID
+2234 
-2247 MFLKAGSIPTNIV
+2247 
-2260 FSKEWIDTGKFDL
+2260 
-2273 PTKKVQSTSKSY
+2273 

-2357 TEPDLASNLFMY
+2357 TEPDLARDLFMY

-2391 KLNMKLWRE
+2391 KLAIKVGRK
-2400 WDPSAD
+2400 WDSSAND
-2406 NGKGAWIQSDKSY
+2406 GNGAWVERSY
-2419 IDFLNEVKKGISVNI
+2419 VDFLNDVKEGTVTANSEK
-2434 EEFAKQYI
+2434 FAKQYI
-2442 LNHLDNRSLVFTA
+2442 LNHLDNKRLVLTA
-2455 KGSTRDFLKKEVY
+2455 KGSIYKLIKDDVY
-2468 KNGVAASEFTLKVS
+2468 KNNETVSSFTLNGG

-2489 NYTIA
+2489 YFTIK
-2494 DDTIPKS
+2494 DSSLPKNVI
-2501 WTAFRPCIIVDGIVY
+2501 AFRPCIVIDGVIY

-2528 TDGSMTYR
+2528 YDGSITYY

-2550 ISDSETKITDS
+2550 VSDSESRLTDNEQYDNNMEGNSS
-2561 QTYDDKMPGST
+2561 QEFIPENTPNSFN
-2572 KREDRVP
+2572 REEAINQIIDYGIKNGEFMAEQVESIKEYLNSQSDVDLSDTVNAIRN
-2579 EEHPEKVDRDKLVND
+2579 EIQNSGLTDNTGEKV
-2594 LIYYSLMNGNLVEES
+2594 
-2609 TDKFKEDISIFKDSD
+2609 
-2624 LKDTIEDI
+2624 
-2632 KNELREKGL
+2632 
-2641 IDKTGKKIC
+2641 C

>member
-1 MSTNCYNPIKGIDD
+1 MSTKCYNPIKGIDD
-15 VISSKI
+15 VIASKI
-21 QGWNK
+21 QGWNE

-38 SHPSPLDTSDLDK
+38 SHSSPLDTSDLDK
-51 AVQELISYRRNLG
+51 AVQDLISYRRGLG
-64 KVNAESIKTASFNL
+64 KINAESIKTTSSNL

-151 YYLEAVEEDDM
+151 YYSEAVEEGDM

-190 ELKLGNNIE
+190 ELRLGDKIE
-199 YADDTNPDNYNDN
+199 YADDINPDNYNDN

-232 DMQSAFGSVGKQV
+232 DMHSAFGSVGKQV

-269 MLDPVKTH
+269 MLDPVKAH
-277 QSLIEILRGVTS
+277 QSLIEILGGVTS
-289 ENQMIGLLR
+289 ERQMIGLLR
-298 NASSS
+298 NASNS
-303 QSWLQPVIEELENN
+303 QTWLQPVIEELENN

-338 LEEIKN
+338 LEKVN
-344 ELRTFK
+344 NGLRTFK
-350 TLILNRVNISLSGQY
+350 TILLNRVNNSLSGQY
-365 LTSITLGKQ
+365 LTNITLGKQ
-374 VNPDTSVFNKDGS
+374 VNPNISVFNKDGS
-387 INWKNLQNL
+387 INWKNLQSL
-396 REIVAEYFPS
+396 RELVKEYFPNKS
-406 KNVSIVPKFYSNK
+406 VSITPKFYNNK
-419 ETSWQEKKRV
+419 ETSWQEKKRI

-439 DIDGNTLDR
+439 DIDGGTLDK

-465 LIEFGTDK
+465 LVEFGTDK
-473 ILNKSEL
+473 ILNKKEL
-480 ESLNKGNFSL
+480 ESLDKGEYSL
-490 SKSSFKDFIKFSPAG
+490 STRSFKDFIRFSPAG

-517 DKMLTI
+517 DKMLSI
-523 ITKNREGL
+523 VTKNREGL

-542 NGNNITLFSNVI
+542 NGNNVTLFSNVI

-568 VTNNDRQGL
+568 VSNNDKQGL
-577 RRMIENEFLDSSFF
+577 RRMIENEFLNSSFF

-602 KDLYESD
+602 KDLYESG
-609 LDEKSFATNF
+609 LDDKDFAANF
-619 VFKRFLG
+619 GFKRFLG

-640 AIDMMTEY
+640 AIDMMAEY
-648 FSERQISP
+648 FSERQLSP
-656 KNIKYIDE
+656 
-664 EEFNKS
+664 
-670 KNLKSFP
+670 
-677 KDQLY
+677 
-682 YVNGTN
+682 
-688 YYYKYN
+688 N
-694 SIDSKGNN
+694 SQ
-702 VWTKHIKDDYAY
+702 YAY

-726 KFIKAKRYSAKEILD
+726 KFIKAKRYSAQEILD

-754 ALTKAANSKLKE
+754 ALTVAANTKLKE
-766 EEYSPI
+766 GRYSPI
-772 ENFSNKEDE
+772 DNFSDKANE
-781 YTILPFLNKDYKSP
+781 YTALPFLNKDYKSP
-795 DGTVGKYAA
+795 DGTIGKYAA

-819 QAYMEEAVNIFKKNL
+819 QAYMEEAVNSFKTSL

-842 KEVYNPNTNKKEV
+842 KEVYNPKTNKKEV
-855 QYIYFSQEV
+855 QYVYFSQEV
-864 NGDKTIDKVIA
+864 NGNKSIDEVIA

-927 GNLYSKDGIERCVY
+927 GNLYSEDGIERCVY

-947 NAELSNPEFMTAIK
+947 NAEVSNPEFMKAIE
-961 AKFGKNSPVY
+961 AKFGKNSSVY
-971 KAYTKNTLTDGQGYR
+971 KAYTKNTLTNGQGYR

-1003 EMENVYNA
+1003 EMENVYKA

-1031 EIASMAVVFQPI
+1031 EIANMSVVFQPI

-1051 NYAVNNTDKLK
+1051 NLAVNSTDKLK

-1084 LRDMAY
+1084 LSDMAY

-1166 MTNVE
+1166 MANIK
-1171 MDDYHYENYVGGN
+1171 MDDYHYENYVGGK

-1210 VANILESYDLF
+1210 VANILESYDSF

-1269 LEHDSSAMLFSMFK
+1269 LEHDSSAMLFSIFK

-1308 ESGDLKYVVDPNNP
+1308 ESGDLHYVVDPNNP

-1336 SYTDINGKEVT
+1336 SYTDINGKEVA

-1463 LKEAREEDTESLDR
+1463 LKKAREEDTESLDR

-1567 SLEGIVS
+1567 NLEGIVS
-1574 RGTST
+1574 RG
-1579 SKISGE
+1579 
-1585 NISSKGS
+1585 
-1592 EFAKKLTNVGN
+1592 
-1603 NLEVTYKGVTFRNAE
+1603 
-1618 HAYQTW
+1618 
-1624 KSGEFD
+1624 
-1630 NTAYNSINTWKPV
+1630 
-1643 GSKPVNKQINFQIMV
+1643 
-1658 DILTEKLKQH
+1658 
-1668 PELIE
+1668 
-1673 GIKERGGHE
+1673 
-1682 YIISSTHNVVGDK
+1682 
-1695 YWESSGQNAFIKAL
+1695 
-1709 AEAAIN
+1709 
-1715 VGISPINNN
+1715 
-1724 FIKST
+1724 T

-1784 SSLMKEFTLKE
+1784 SSLMREFTLKN

-1807 LHAPKGIDVD
+1807 LHAPEGIDVD
-1817 LNVAE
+1817 LNVVE

-1884 ADMAIREV
+1884 ADMAMREV

-1905 ANPDED
+1905 ANPNED

-1921 VNDRVMREQGKN
+1921 VNDRVMRERDKN
-1933 AMDNKSFKADQLKV
+1933 AMDNQSFKADQLKV

-1954 QTVAGDV
+1954 QTVAGDI
-1961 SQFVTSTKFTASN
+1961 SQFVTSSKFTASN

-2003 NALSVNI
+2003 NALSVNM

-2055 NSLLNSYYPYE
+2055 GMLLNSYYPYN
-2066 TPSYRNA
+2066 TPSYSGA
-2073 RNRLAS
+2073 RNRLAE
-2079 LTKNNFLDAD
+2079 LTKSNFLDAD

-2114 IPIPVDSINTPNLD
+2114 IP
-2128 TTVNSYTG
+2128 
-2136 NITPDANTIFVFGS
+2136 
-2150 NPEGRHG
+2150 
-2157 AGAAKI
+2157 AKD
-2163 AREQFG
+2163 G
-2169 AIYGQGEGL
+2169 
-2178 QGNAY
+2178 
-2183 ALPTKDLRVTKNNG
+2183 
-2197 LRSISEAQI
+2197 
-2206 IENIKK
+2206 
-2212 LYEVAKQNPDK
+2212 
-2223 QFKIAY
+2223 
-2229 RNTDK
+2229 
-2234 ASLNGYTGLEMID
+2234 
-2247 MFLKAGSIPTNIV
+2247 
-2260 FSKEWIDTGKFDL
+2260 
-2273 PTKKVQSTSKSY
+2273 

-2357 TEPDLASNLFMY
+2357 TEPDLARDLFMY

-2391 KLNMKLWRE
+2391 KLAIKVGRK
-2400 WDPSAD
+2400 WDSSAND
-2406 NGKGAWIQSDKSY
+2406 GNGAWVERSY
-2419 IDFLNEVKKGISVNI
+2419 VDFLNDVKEGTVTANSEK
-2434 EEFAKQYI
+2434 FAKQYI
-2442 LNHLDNRSLVFTA
+2442 LNHLDNRRLVFTA
-2455 KGSTRDFLKKEVY
+2455 KGSNLKYLKTLVY
-2468 KNGVAASEFTLKVS
+2468 KNGEAVSNFTLDIN

-2489 NYTIA
+2489 NYTIK
-2494 DDTIPKS
+2494 DSTLPKNCV
-2501 WTAFRPCIIVDGIVY
+2501 AFRPCIVVDGITY
-2516 MCESGNDKFNVS
+2516 MCDSSKDKFNVS
-2528 TDGSMTYR
+2528 YDGSITYY

-2550 ISDSETKITDS
+2550 VSDSESRLTDNEQYDNNMEGNSS
-2561 QTYDDKMPGST
+2561 QEFIPENTPNSFN
-2572 KREDRVP
+2572 REEAINQIIDYGIKNGEFMAEQVESIKEYLNSQSDVDLSDTVNAIRNEVQNSGLTDNTG
-2579 EEHPEKVDRDKLVND
+2579 EKV
-2594 LIYYSLMNGNLVEES
+2594 
-2609 TDKFKEDISIFKDSD
+2609 
-2624 LKDTIEDI
+2624 
-2632 KNELREKGL
+2632 
-2641 IDKTGKKIC
+2641 C

>member
-1 MSTNCYNPIKGIDD
+1 MSTKCYNPIKGIDD
-15 VISSKI
+15 VIASKI
-21 QGWNK
+21 QGWNE

-38 SHPSPLDTSDLDK
+38 SHSSPLDTSDLDK
-51 AVQELISYRRNLG
+51 AVQDLISYRRDLG
-64 KVNAESIKTASFNL
+64 KMNAESIKTTSSNL

-117 SLSRKVIC
+117 FLSRKVIC
-125 NGFISNGK
+125 NGFVSNGK

-151 YYLEAVEEDDM
+151 YYSEAVEEGDM

-190 ELKLGNNIE
+190 ELRLGDKIE

-232 DMQSAFGSVGKQV
+232 DMHSAFGSVGKQV

-269 MLDPVKTH
+269 MLDPVKAH

-289 ENQMIGLLR
+289 ERQMIGLLR
-298 NASSS
+298 NASNS
-303 QSWLQPVIEELENN
+303 QTWLQPVIEELENN

-338 LEEIKN
+338 LEEVKN
-344 ELRTFK
+344 GLRTFK
-350 TLILNRVNISLSGQY
+350 TLILNRVNNSLSGQY

-374 VNPDTSVFNKDGS
+374 VNPNTSVFNKDGS
-387 INWKNLQNL
+387 INWKNLQSL
-396 REIVAEYFPS
+396 RELVKEYFPS
-406 KNVSIVPKFYSNK
+406 KSVSITPKFYNNK

-439 DIDGNTLDR
+439 DIDGGTLDK
-448 IMSNGRDLHKF
+448 IMSSGRDLHKF

-465 LIEFGTDK
+465 LVEFGTDK
-473 ILNKSEL
+473 ILNKKEL
-480 ESLNKGNFSL
+480 ESLDKGEYSL
-490 SKSSFKDFIKFSPAG
+490 SNRSFKDFIRFSPAG

-517 DKMLTI
+517 DKMLSI
-523 ITKNREGL
+523 VTKNREGL

-542 NGNNITLFSNVI
+542 NGNNVTLFSNVI

-568 VTNNDRQGL
+568 VSNNDRQGL

-591 MDNGTILNRWI
+591 MDKDNGTIFNRWLR
-602 KDLYESD
+602 DLYESG
-609 LDEKSFATNF
+609 LDEKDFAANF
-619 VFKRFLG
+619 GFKRFLG

-640 AIDMMTEY
+640 AIDMMAEY
-648 FSERQISP
+648 FSERQKSP
-656 KNIKYIDE
+656 
-664 EEFNKS
+664 
-670 KNLKSFP
+670 
-677 KDQLY
+677 
-682 YVNGTN
+682 
-688 YYYKYN
+688 N
-694 SIDSKGNN
+694 SQ
-702 VWTKHIKDDYAY
+702 YAY

-726 KFIKAKRYSAKEILD
+726 KFIKAKRYSAQEILD

-754 ALTKAANSKLKE
+754 ALTSAANTKLKE
-766 EEYSPI
+766 GGYSLI
-772 ENFSNKEDE
+772 ENFSSKENE
-781 YTILPFLNKDYKSP
+781 YTALPFLNKDYKSP

-819 QAYMEEAVNIFKKNL
+819 QAYMEEAVNSFKTSL

-842 KEVYNPNTNKKEV
+842 KEVYNPKTNKKEV
-855 QYIYFSQEV
+855 QYVYFSQEV
-864 NGDKTIDKVIA
+864 NGNKSIDEVIA

-927 GNLYSKDGIERCVY
+927 GNLYSEDGIERCVY

-947 NAELSNPEFMTAIK
+947 NAEVSNPEFMKAIE

-1003 EMENVYNA
+1003 EMENVYNT

-1019 GKDAQIPSDKLA
+1019 GKDAQIPSDKLT
-1031 EIASMAVVFQPI
+1031 EIANMSVVFQPI

-1051 NYAVNNTDKLK
+1051 NLAVNSTDKLK

-1110 FGSTDISKASNAKE
+1110 FGSTDISKASNAQE
-1124 LNDAL
+1124 LSNAL

-1166 MTNVE
+1166 MANIK
-1171 MDDYHYENYVGGN
+1171 MDDYHYENYVGGK

-1192 GDVRLNGRNLV
+1192 GEVRLNGRNLV

-1210 VANILESYDLF
+1210 VANILKSYDLF

-1269 LEHDSSAMLFSMFK
+1269 LEHDSSAMLFSIFK

-1294 SAVQVSAMGIKGYE
+1294 SAIQVSAMGIKGYE
-1308 ESGDLKYVVDPNNP
+1308 ESGDLHYVVDPNNP

-1336 SYTDINGKEVT
+1336 SYTDINGKEVA

-1454 ETYSNIKDV
+1454 ETYPNIKDV
-1463 LKEAREEDTESLDR
+1463 LKEAREEDTESLNR

-1502 GYISFESYDFSKSP
+1502 GYISFESYDFSKSS

-1567 SLEGIVS
+1567 NLEGIVS
-1574 RGTST
+1574 R
-1579 SKISGE
+1579 E
-1585 NISSKGS
+1585 
-1592 EFAKKLTNVGN
+1592 
-1603 NLEVTYKGVTFRNAE
+1603 
-1618 HAYQTW
+1618 
-1624 KSGEFD
+1624 
-1630 NTAYNSINTWKPV
+1630 
-1643 GSKPVNKQINFQIMV
+1643 
-1658 DILTEKLKQH
+1658 
-1668 PELIE
+1668 
-1673 GIKERGGHE
+1673 
-1682 YIISSTHNVVGDK
+1682 
-1695 YWESSGQNAFIKAL
+1695 
-1709 AEAAIN
+1709 
-1715 VGISPINNN
+1715 
-1724 FIKST
+1724 T

-1784 SSLMKEFTLKE
+1784 SSLMSEFTLKD

-1884 ADMAIREV
+1884 ADMAMREV

-1933 AMDNKSFKADQLKV
+1933 AMDNQSFKADQLKV

-1954 QTVAGDV
+1954 QTVAGDT
-1961 SQFVTSTKFTASN
+1961 SQFVTSSKFTASN

-2003 NALSVNI
+2003 NALSVNM
-2010 KVTDTIDSPI
+2010 KVTDIIDSPI

-2032 YLESLIENPLAYE
+2032 YLKSLIENPLAYE

-2055 NSLLNSYYPYE
+2055 GMLLNSYYPYN
-2066 TPSYRNA
+2066 TPSYSGA
-2073 RNRLAS
+2073 RNRLAE
-2079 LTKNNFLDAD
+2079 LTKSNFLDAD

-2114 IPIPVDSINTPNLD
+2114 M
-2128 TTVNSYTG
+2128 
-2136 NITPDANTIFVFGS
+2136 
-2150 NPEGRHG
+2150 
-2157 AGAAKI
+2157 
-2163 AREQFG
+2163 
-2169 AIYGQGEGL
+2169 
-2178 QGNAY
+2178 
-2183 ALPTKDLRVTKNNG
+2183 PTKDG
-2197 LRSISEAQI
+2197 
-2206 IENIKK
+2206 
-2212 LYEVAKQNPDK
+2212 
-2223 QFKIAY
+2223 
-2229 RNTDK
+2229 
-2234 ASLNGYTGLEMID
+2234 
-2247 MFLKAGSIPTNIV
+2247 
-2260 FSKEWIDTGKFDL
+2260 
-2273 PTKKVQSTSKSY
+2273 

-2357 TEPDLASNLFMY
+2357 TEPDLARDLFMY

-2391 KLNMKLWRE
+2391 KLAIKVGRK
-2400 WDPSAD
+2400 WDSSAND
-2406 NGKGAWIQSDKSY
+2406 GNGAWVERSY
-2419 IDFLNEVKKGISVNI
+2419 VDFLNDVKEGTVTANSEK
-2434 EEFAKQYI
+2434 FAKQYI
-2442 LNHLDNRSLVFTA
+2442 LNHLDNRRLVFTA
-2455 KGSTRDFLKKEVY
+2455 KGSNLKYLKTLVY
-2468 KNGVAASEFTLKVS
+2468 KNGEAVSNFTLDVN

-2489 NYTIA
+2489 NYTIK
-2494 DDTIPKS
+2494 DSTLPKNCV
-2501 WTAFRPCIIVDGIVY
+2501 AFRPCIVVDGITY
-2516 MCESGNDKFNVS
+2516 ICDSSNDKFNVS
-2528 TDGSMTYR
+2528 YDGSITYY

-2550 ISDSETKITDS
+2550 VSDSESRLTDNEQYDNNMEGNSS
-2561 QTYDDKMPGST
+2561 QEFIPENTPNSFN
-2572 KREDRVP
+2572 REEAINQIIDYGIKNGEFMAEQVESIKEYLNSQSDVDLSDTVNAIRN
-2579 EEHPEKVDRDKLVND
+2579 EIQNSGLTDNTGEKV
-2594 LIYYSLMNGNLVEES
+2594 
-2609 TDKFKEDISIFKDSD
+2609 
-2624 LKDTIEDI
+2624 
-2632 KNELREKGL
+2632 
-2641 IDKTGKKIC
+2641 C

>member
-1 MSTNCYNPIKGIDD
+1 MSTKCYNPIKGIDD
-15 VISSKI
+15 VIASKI
-21 QGWNK
+21 QGWNE

-38 SHPSPLDTSDLDK
+38 SHSSPLDTSDLDK
-51 AVQELISYRRNLG
+51 AVQDLISYRRDLG
-64 KVNAESIKTASFNL
+64 KMNAESIKTTSSNL

-117 SLSRKVIC
+117 FLSRKVIC
-125 NGFISNGK
+125 NGFVSNGK

-151 YYLEAVEEDDM
+151 YYPEAVEEGDM

-190 ELKLGNNIE
+190 ELRLGDKIE

-232 DMQSAFGSVGKQV
+232 DMHSAFGSVGKQV
-245 RKLLGS
+245 RKLLGF

-269 MLDPVKTH
+269 MLDPVKAH
-277 QSLIEILRGVTS
+277 QSLIKILRGVTS
-289 ENQMIGLLR
+289 ERQMIGLLR
-298 NASSS
+298 NASNS
-303 QSWLQPVIEELENN
+303 QTWLQPVIEELENN

-338 LEEIKN
+338 LEEVKN
-344 ELRTFK
+344 GLRTFK
-350 TLILNRVNISLSGQY
+350 TPILNRVNNSLSGQY

-374 VNPDTSVFNKDGS
+374 VNPNTSVFNKDGS
-387 INWKNLQNL
+387 INWKNLQSL
-396 REIVAEYFPS
+396 RELVKEYFPS
-406 KNVSIVPKFYSNK
+406 KSVSITPKFYNNK

-439 DIDGNTLDR
+439 DIDGGTLDK
-448 IMSNGRDLHKF
+448 IMSSGRDLHKF

-465 LIEFGTDK
+465 LVEFGTDK
-473 ILNKSEL
+473 ILNKKEL
-480 ESLNKGNFSL
+480 ESLDKGEYSL
-490 SKSSFKDFIKFSPAG
+490 SNRSFKDFIRFSPAG

-517 DKMLTI
+517 DKMLSI
-523 ITKNREGL
+523 VTKNREGL

-542 NGNNITLFSNVI
+542 NGNNVTLFSNVI

-568 VTNNDRQGL
+568 VSNNDRQGL

-591 MDNGTILNRWI
+591 MDKDNGTIFNRWLR
-602 KDLYESD
+602 DLYESG
-609 LDEKSFATNF
+609 LDEKDFAANF
-619 VFKRFLG
+619 GFKRFLG

-640 AIDMMTEY
+640 TIDMMAEY
-648 FSERQISP
+648 FSERQLSA
-656 KNIKYIDE
+656 
-664 EEFNKS
+664 
-670 KNLKSFP
+670 
-677 KDQLY
+677 
-682 YVNGTN
+682 
-688 YYYKYN
+688 N
-694 SIDSKGNN
+694 SQ
-702 VWTKHIKDDYAY
+702 YAY

-726 KFIKAKRYSAKEILD
+726 KFIKAKRYSAQEILD

-754 ALTKAANSKLKE
+754 ALTSAANTKLKE
-766 EEYSPI
+766 GGYSLI
-772 ENFSNKEDE
+772 ENFSSKENE
-781 YTILPFLNKDYKSP
+781 YTALPFLNKDYKSP

-819 QAYMEEAVNIFKKNL
+819 QAYMEETVNSFKTSL

-842 KEVYNPNTNKKEV
+842 KEVYNPKTNKKEV
-855 QYIYFSQEV
+855 QYVYFSQEV
-864 NGDKTIDKVIA
+864 NGNKSIDEVIA

-927 GNLYSKDGIERCVY
+927 GNLYSEDGIERCVY

-947 NAELSNPEFMTAIK
+947 NAEVSNPEFMKAIE

-1003 EMENVYNA
+1003 EMENVYNT

-1019 GKDAQIPSDKLA
+1019 GKDAQIPSDKLT
-1031 EIASMAVVFQPI
+1031 EIANMSVVFQPI

-1051 NYAVNNTDKLK
+1051 NLAVNGTDKLK

-1110 FGSTDISKASNAKE
+1110 FGSTDISKASNAQE
-1124 LNDAL
+1124 LSNAL

-1166 MTNVE
+1166 MANIK
-1171 MDDYHYENYVGGN
+1171 MDDYHYENYVGGK

-1192 GDVRLNGRNLV
+1192 GEVRLNGRNLV

-1210 VANILESYDLF
+1210 VANILKSYDLF

-1269 LEHDSSAMLFSMFK
+1269 LEHDSSAMLFSIFK

-1308 ESGDLKYVVDPNNP
+1308 ESGDLHYVVDPNNP

-1336 SYTDINGKEVT
+1336 SYTDINGKEVA

-1454 ETYSNIKDV
+1454 ETYPNIKDV
-1463 LKEAREEDTESLDR
+1463 LKEAREEDTESLNR

-1567 SLEGIVS
+1567 NLEGIVS
-1574 RGTST
+1574 RG
-1579 SKISGE
+1579 
-1585 NISSKGS
+1585 
-1592 EFAKKLTNVGN
+1592 
-1603 NLEVTYKGVTFRNAE
+1603 
-1618 HAYQTW
+1618 
-1624 KSGEFD
+1624 
-1630 NTAYNSINTWKPV
+1630 
-1643 GSKPVNKQINFQIMV
+1643 
-1658 DILTEKLKQH
+1658 
-1668 PELIE
+1668 
-1673 GIKERGGHE
+1673 
-1682 YIISSTHNVVGDK
+1682 
-1695 YWESSGQNAFIKAL
+1695 
-1709 AEAAIN
+1709 
-1715 VGISPINNN
+1715 
-1724 FIKST
+1724 T

-1784 SSLMKEFTLKE
+1784 SSLMSEFTLKD

-1857 TTQEIGLLFNQP
+1857 TTHEIGLLFNQP

-1884 ADMAIREV
+1884 ADMAMREV

-1921 VNDRVMREQGKN
+1921 VSDRVMREQGKN
-1933 AMDNKSFKADQLKV
+1933 AMDNQSFKADQLKV

-1954 QTVAGDV
+1954 QTVAGDI
-1961 SQFVTSTKFTASN
+1961 SQFVTSSKFTASN

-2003 NALSVNI
+2003 NALSVNM
-2010 KVTDTIDSPI
+2010 KVTDIIDSPI

-2032 YLESLIENPLAYE
+2032 YLKSLIENPLAYE

-2055 NSLLNSYYPYE
+2055 GMLLNSYYPYN
-2066 TPSYRNA
+2066 TPSYSGA
-2073 RNRLAS
+2073 RNRLAE
-2079 LTKNNFLDAD
+2079 LTKSNFLDAD

-2114 IPIPVDSINTPNLD
+2114 M
-2128 TTVNSYTG
+2128 
-2136 NITPDANTIFVFGS
+2136 
-2150 NPEGRHG
+2150 
-2157 AGAAKI
+2157 
-2163 AREQFG
+2163 
-2169 AIYGQGEGL
+2169 
-2178 QGNAY
+2178 
-2183 ALPTKDLRVTKNNG
+2183 PTKDG
-2197 LRSISEAQI
+2197 
-2206 IENIKK
+2206 
-2212 LYEVAKQNPDK
+2212 
-2223 QFKIAY
+2223 
-2229 RNTDK
+2229 
-2234 ASLNGYTGLEMID
+2234 
-2247 MFLKAGSIPTNIV
+2247 
-2260 FSKEWIDTGKFDL
+2260 
-2273 PTKKVQSTSKSY
+2273 

-2357 TEPDLASNLFMY
+2357 TEPDLARDLFMY

-2377 FSPLAFMNL
+2377 FSPLAFMSL

-2391 KLNMKLWRE
+2391 KLAIKVGRK
-2400 WDPSAD
+2400 WDSSAND
-2406 NGKGAWIQSDKSY
+2406 GNGAWVERSY
-2419 IDFLNEVKKGISVNI
+2419 VDFLNDVKEGTVTANSEK
-2434 EEFAKQYI
+2434 FAKQYI
-2442 LNHLDNRSLVFTA
+2442 LNHLDNRRLVFTA
-2455 KGSTRDFLKKEVY
+2455 KGSNLKYLKTLVY
-2468 KNGVAASEFTLKVS
+2468 KNGEAVSNFTLDVN

-2489 NYTIA
+2489 NYTIK
-2494 DDTIPKS
+2494 DSTLPKNCV
-2501 WTAFRPCIIVDGIVY
+2501 AFRPCIVVDGITY
-2516 MCESGNDKFNVS
+2516 ICDSSNDKFNVS
-2528 TDGSMTYR
+2528 YDGSITYY

-2550 ISDSETKITDS
+2550 VSDSESRLTDNEQYDNNMEGNSS
-2561 QTYDDKMPGST
+2561 QEFIPENTPNSFN
-2572 KREDRVP
+2572 REEAINQIIDYGIKNGEFMAEQVESIKEYLNSQSDVDLSDTVNAIRN
-2579 EEHPEKVDRDKLVND
+2579 EIQNSGLTDNTGEKV
-2594 LIYYSLMNGNLVEES
+2594 
-2609 TDKFKEDISIFKDSD
+2609 
-2624 LKDTIEDI
+2624 
-2632 KNELREKGL
+2632 
-2641 IDKTGKKIC
+2641 C

>member
-1 MSTNCYNPIKGIDD
+1 MSIKCYNPIKGIDD
-15 VISSKI
+15 VIASKI
-21 QGWNK
+21 QGWNE

-38 SHPSPLDTSDLDK
+38 SHSSPLDTSDLDK
-51 AVQELISYRRNLG
+51 AVQDLISYRRDLG
-64 KVNAESIKTASFNL
+64 KMNAESIKTTSSNL

-90 AEERFNRI
+90 TEERFNRI

-117 SLSRKVIC
+117 FLSRKVIC
-125 NGFISNGK
+125 NGFVLNGK

-151 YYLEAVEEDDM
+151 YYSEAVEEGDM

-178 VSHARMRLRDTE
+178 VSYARMRLRDTE
-190 ELKLGNNIE
+190 ELRLGDKIE

-232 DMQSAFGSVGKQV
+232 DMHSAFGSVGKQV

-269 MLDPVKTH
+269 MLDPVKAH

-289 ENQMIGLLR
+289 ERQMIGLLR
-298 NASSS
+298 NASNS
-303 QSWLQPVIEELENN
+303 QTWLQPVIEELENN

-338 LEEIKN
+338 LEEVKN
-344 ELRTFK
+344 GLRTFK
-350 TLILNRVNISLSGQY
+350 TLILNRVNNSLSGQY

-374 VNPDTSVFNKDGS
+374 VNPNTSVFNKDGS
-387 INWKNLQNL
+387 INWKNLQSL
-396 REIVAEYFPS
+396 RELVKEYFPS
-406 KNVSIVPKFYSNK
+406 KSVSIIPKFYNNK
-419 ETSWQEKKRV
+419 EISWQEKKGV

-439 DIDGNTLDR
+439 DIDGGTLDK
-448 IMSNGRDLHKF
+448 IMSSGRDLHKF

-465 LIEFGTDK
+465 LVEFGTDK
-473 ILNKSEL
+473 ILNKKEL
-480 ESLNKGNFSL
+480 ESLDKGEYSL
-490 SKSSFKDFIKFSPAG
+490 SNRSFKDFIRFSPAG

-517 DKMLTI
+517 DKMLSI
-523 ITKNREGL
+523 VTKNREGL

-542 NGNNITLFSNVI
+542 NGNNVTLFSNVI

-568 VTNNDRQGL
+568 VSNNDRQGL

-591 MDNGTILNRWI
+591 MDKDNGTIFNRWLR
-602 KDLYESD
+602 DLYESG
-609 LDEKSFATNF
+609 LDEKDFAANF
-619 VFKRFLG
+619 GFKRFLG

-640 AIDMMTEY
+640 AIDMMAEY
-648 FSERQISP
+648 FSERQKSP
-656 KNIKYIDE
+656 
-664 EEFNKS
+664 
-670 KNLKSFP
+670 
-677 KDQLY
+677 
-682 YVNGTN
+682 
-688 YYYKYN
+688 N
-694 SIDSKGNN
+694 SQ
-702 VWTKHIKDDYAY
+702 YAY

-726 KFIKAKRYSAKEILD
+726 KFIKAKRYSAQEILD

-754 ALTKAANSKLKE
+754 ALTSAANTKLKE
-766 EEYSPI
+766 GGYSLI
-772 ENFSNKEDE
+772 ENFSSKENE
-781 YTILPFLNKDYKSP
+781 YTALPFLNKDYKSP

-819 QAYMEEAVNIFKKNL
+819 QAYMEEAVNSFKTSL

-842 KEVYNPNTNKKEV
+842 KKVYNPKTNKKEV
-855 QYIYFSQEV
+855 QYVYFSQEV
-864 NGDKTIDKVIA
+864 NGNKSIDEVIA

-888 LQLFTIDPAFYKG
+888 LQMFTIDPAFYKG

-927 GNLYSKDGIERCVY
+927 GNLYSEDGIERCVY
-941 FDDINL
+941 FDDINS
-947 NAELSNPEFMTAIK
+947 NAEVSNPEFMKAIE

-1003 EMENVYNA
+1003 EMENVYNT

-1019 GKDAQIPSDKLA
+1019 GKDAQIPSDKLT
-1031 EIASMAVVFQPI
+1031 EIANMSVVFQPI

-1051 NYAVNNTDKLK
+1051 NLAVNSTDKLK

-1100 GSTKIVKVGG
+1100 GSTEIVKVGG
-1110 FGSTDISKASNAKE
+1110 FGSTDVSKASNAQE
-1124 LNDAL
+1124 LSNAL

-1166 MTNVE
+1166 MANIK
-1171 MDDYHYENYVGGN
+1171 MDDYHYENYVGGK

-1192 GDVRLNGRNLV
+1192 GEVRLNGRNLV

-1229 KLSDKLLQTTINNSR
+1229 KLSDKLLQTTINNSK

-1269 LEHDSSAMLFSMFK
+1269 LEHDSSAMLFSIFK

-1294 SAVQVSAMGIKGYE
+1294 SAIQVSAMGIKGYE
-1308 ESGDLKYVVDPNNP
+1308 ESGDLHYVVDPNNP

-1336 SYTDINGKEVT
+1336 SYTDINGKEVA

-1454 ETYSNIKDV
+1454 ETYPNIKDV
-1463 LKEAREEDTESLDR
+1463 LKEAREEDTESLNR

-1567 SLEGIVS
+1567 NLEGIVS
-1574 RGTST
+1574 RG
-1579 SKISGE
+1579 
-1585 NISSKGS
+1585 
-1592 EFAKKLTNVGN
+1592 
-1603 NLEVTYKGVTFRNAE
+1603 
-1618 HAYQTW
+1618 
-1624 KSGEFD
+1624 
-1630 NTAYNSINTWKPV
+1630 
-1643 GSKPVNKQINFQIMV
+1643 
-1658 DILTEKLKQH
+1658 
-1668 PELIE
+1668 
-1673 GIKERGGHE
+1673 
-1682 YIISSTHNVVGDK
+1682 
-1695 YWESSGQNAFIKAL
+1695 
-1709 AEAAIN
+1709 
-1715 VGISPINNN
+1715 
-1724 FIKST
+1724 T

-1784 SSLMKEFTLKE
+1784 SSLMSEFTLKD

-1884 ADMAIREV
+1884 ADMAMREV

-1933 AMDNKSFKADQLKV
+1933 AMDNQSFKADQLKV

-1954 QTVAGDV
+1954 QTVAGDI
-1961 SQFVTSTKFTASN
+1961 SQFVTSSKFTASN

-2003 NALSVNI
+2003 NALSVNM
-2010 KVTDTIDSPI
+2010 KVTDIIDSPI

-2055 NSLLNSYYPYE
+2055 GMLLNSYYPYN
-2066 TPSYRNA
+2066 TPSYSGA
-2073 RNRLAS
+2073 RNRLAE
-2079 LTKNNFLDAD
+2079 LTKSNFLDAD

-2114 IPIPVDSINTPNLD
+2114 M
-2128 TTVNSYTG
+2128 
-2136 NITPDANTIFVFGS
+2136 
-2150 NPEGRHG
+2150 
-2157 AGAAKI
+2157 
-2163 AREQFG
+2163 
-2169 AIYGQGEGL
+2169 
-2178 QGNAY
+2178 
-2183 ALPTKDLRVTKNNG
+2183 PTKDG
-2197 LRSISEAQI
+2197 
-2206 IENIKK
+2206 
-2212 LYEVAKQNPDK
+2212 
-2223 QFKIAY
+2223 
-2229 RNTDK
+2229 
-2234 ASLNGYTGLEMID
+2234 
-2247 MFLKAGSIPTNIV
+2247 
-2260 FSKEWIDTGKFDL
+2260 
-2273 PTKKVQSTSKSY
+2273 

-2357 TEPDLASNLFMY
+2357 TEPDLARDLFMY

-2377 FSPLAFMNL
+2377 FSPLTFMNL

-2391 KLNMKLWRE
+2391 KLAIKVGRK
-2400 WDPSAD
+2400 WDSSAND
-2406 NGKGAWIQSDKSY
+2406 GNGAWVERSY
-2419 IDFLNEVKKGISVNI
+2419 VDFLNDVKEGTVTANSEK
-2434 EEFAKQYI
+2434 FAKQYI
-2442 LNHLDNRSLVFTA
+2442 LNHLDNRRLVFTA
-2455 KGSTRDFLKKEVY
+2455 KGSNLKYLKTLVY
-2468 KNGVAASEFTLKVS
+2468 KNGEAVSNFTLDVN

-2489 NYTIA
+2489 NYTIK
-2494 DDTIPKS
+2494 DSTLPKNCV
-2501 WTAFRPCIIVDGIVY
+2501 AFRPCIVVDGITY
-2516 MCESGNDKFNVS
+2516 ICDSSNDKFNVS
-2528 TDGSMTYR
+2528 YDGSITYY

-2550 ISDSETKITDS
+2550 VSDSESRLTDNEQYDNNMEGNSS
-2561 QTYDDKMPGST
+2561 QEFIPENTPNSFN
-2572 KREDRVP
+2572 REEAINQIIDYGIKNGEFMAEQVESINEYLNSQSDVDLSDTVNAIRN
-2579 EEHPEKVDRDKLVND
+2579 EIQNSGLTDNTGEKV
-2594 LIYYSLMNGNLVEES
+2594 
-2609 TDKFKEDISIFKDSD
+2609 
-2624 LKDTIEDI
+2624 
-2632 KNELREKGL
+2632 
-2641 IDKTGKKIC
+2641 C

>member
-1 MSTNCYNPIKGIDD
+1 MSTKCYNPIKGIDD
-15 VISSKI
+15 VIASKI
-21 QGWNK
+21 QGWNE

-38 SHPSPLDTSDLDK
+38 SHSSPLDTSDLDK
-51 AVQELISYRRNLG
+51 AVQDLISYRRDLG
-64 KVNAESIKTASFNL
+64 KMNAESIKTTSSNL

-117 SLSRKVIC
+117 FLSRKVIC
-125 NGFISNGK
+125 NGFVSNGK

-151 YYLEAVEEDDM
+151 YYSEAVEEGDM

-190 ELKLGNNIE
+190 ELRLGDKIE

-232 DMQSAFGSVGKQV
+232 DMHSAFGSVGKQV

-269 MLDPVKTH
+269 MLDPVKAH

-289 ENQMIGLLR
+289 ERQMIGLLR
-298 NASSS
+298 NASNS
-303 QSWLQPVIEELENN
+303 QTWLQPVIEELENN

-338 LEEIKN
+338 LEEVKN
-344 ELRTFK
+344 GLRTFK
-350 TLILNRVNISLSGQY
+350 TLILNRVNNSLSGQY

-374 VNPDTSVFNKDGS
+374 VNPNTSVFNKDGS
-387 INWKNLQNL
+387 INWKNLQSL
-396 REIVAEYFPS
+396 RELVKEYFPS
-406 KNVSIVPKFYSNK
+406 KSVSITPKFYNNK

-439 DIDGNTLDR
+439 DIDGGTLDK
-448 IMSNGRDLHKF
+448 IMPSGRDLHKF

-465 LIEFGTDK
+465 LVEFGTDK
-473 ILNKSEL
+473 ILNKKEL
-480 ESLNKGNFSL
+480 ESLDKGEYSL
-490 SKSSFKDFIKFSPAG
+490 SNRSFKDFIRFSPAG

-517 DKMLTI
+517 DKMLSI
-523 ITKNREGL
+523 VTKNREGL

-542 NGNNITLFSNVI
+542 NGNNVTLFSNVI

-568 VTNNDRQGL
+568 VSNNDRQGL

-591 MDNGTILNRWI
+591 MDKDNGTIFNRWLR
-602 KDLYESD
+602 DLYESG
-609 LDEKSFATNF
+609 LDEKDFAANF
-619 VFKRFLG
+619 GFKRFLG

-640 AIDMMTEY
+640 AIDMMAEY
-648 FSERQISP
+648 FSERQKSP
-656 KNIKYIDE
+656 
-664 EEFNKS
+664 
-670 KNLKSFP
+670 
-677 KDQLY
+677 
-682 YVNGTN
+682 
-688 YYYKYN
+688 N
-694 SIDSKGNN
+694 SQ
-702 VWTKHIKDDYAY
+702 YAY

-726 KFIKAKRYSAKEILD
+726 KFIKAKRYSAQEILD

-754 ALTKAANSKLKE
+754 ALTSAANTKLKE
-766 EEYSPI
+766 GGYSLI
-772 ENFSNKEDE
+772 ENFSSKENE
-781 YTILPFLNKDYKSP
+781 YTALPFLNKDYKSP

-819 QAYMEEAVNIFKKNL
+819 QAYMEEAVNSFKTSL

-842 KEVYNPNTNKKEV
+842 KEVYNPKTNKKEV
-855 QYIYFSQEV
+855 QYVYFSQEV
-864 NGDKTIDKVIA
+864 NGNKSIDEVIA

-927 GNLYSKDGIERCVY
+927 GNLYSEDGIERCVY

-947 NAELSNPEFMTAIK
+947 NAEVSNPEFMKAIE

-1003 EMENVYNA
+1003 EMENVYNT

-1019 GKDAQIPSDKLA
+1019 GKDAQIPSDKLT
-1031 EIASMAVVFQPI
+1031 EIANMSVVFQPI

-1051 NYAVNNTDKLK
+1051 NLAVNSTDKLK

-1110 FGSTDISKASNAKE
+1110 FGSTDISKASNAQE
-1124 LNDAL
+1124 LSNAL

-1166 MTNVE
+1166 MANIK
-1171 MDDYHYENYVGGN
+1171 MDDYHYENYVGGK

-1192 GDVRLNGRNLV
+1192 GEVRLNGRNLV

-1210 VANILESYDLF
+1210 VANILKSYDLF

-1269 LEHDSSAMLFSMFK
+1269 LEHDSSAMLFSIFK

-1308 ESGDLKYVVDPNNP
+1308 ESGDLHYVVDPNNP

-1336 SYTDINGKEVT
+1336 SYTDINGKEVA

-1440 LSSSEVA
+1440 SSSSEVA

-1454 ETYSNIKDV
+1454 ETYPNIKDV
-1463 LKEAREEDTESLDR
+1463 LKEAREEDTESLNR

-1567 SLEGIVS
+1567 NLEGIVS
-1574 RGTST
+1574 R
-1579 SKISGE
+1579 E
-1585 NISSKGS
+1585 
-1592 EFAKKLTNVGN
+1592 
-1603 NLEVTYKGVTFRNAE
+1603 
-1618 HAYQTW
+1618 
-1624 KSGEFD
+1624 
-1630 NTAYNSINTWKPV
+1630 
-1643 GSKPVNKQINFQIMV
+1643 
-1658 DILTEKLKQH
+1658 
-1668 PELIE
+1668 
-1673 GIKERGGHE
+1673 
-1682 YIISSTHNVVGDK
+1682 
-1695 YWESSGQNAFIKAL
+1695 
-1709 AEAAIN
+1709 
-1715 VGISPINNN
+1715 
-1724 FIKST
+1724 T

-1784 SSLMKEFTLKE
+1784 SSLMSEFTLKD

-1884 ADMAIREV
+1884 ADMAMREV

-1933 AMDNKSFKADQLKV
+1933 AMDNQSFKADQLKV

-1954 QTVAGDV
+1954 QTVAGDI
-1961 SQFVTSTKFTASN
+1961 SQFVTSSKFTASN

-2003 NALSVNI
+2003 NALSVNM
-2010 KVTDTIDSPI
+2010 KVTDIIDSPI

-2032 YLESLIENPLAYE
+2032 YLKSLIENPLAYE

-2055 NSLLNSYYPYE
+2055 GMLLNSYYPYN
-2066 TPSYRNA
+2066 TPSYSGA
-2073 RNRLAS
+2073 RNRLAE
-2079 LTKNNFLDAD
+2079 LTKSNFLDAD

-2114 IPIPVDSINTPNLD
+2114 M
-2128 TTVNSYTG
+2128 
-2136 NITPDANTIFVFGS
+2136 
-2150 NPEGRHG
+2150 
-2157 AGAAKI
+2157 
-2163 AREQFG
+2163 
-2169 AIYGQGEGL
+2169 
-2178 QGNAY
+2178 
-2183 ALPTKDLRVTKNNG
+2183 PTKDG
-2197 LRSISEAQI
+2197 
-2206 IENIKK
+2206 
-2212 LYEVAKQNPDK
+2212 
-2223 QFKIAY
+2223 
-2229 RNTDK
+2229 
-2234 ASLNGYTGLEMID
+2234 
-2247 MFLKAGSIPTNIV
+2247 
-2260 FSKEWIDTGKFDL
+2260 
-2273 PTKKVQSTSKSY
+2273 

-2357 TEPDLASNLFMY
+2357 TEPDLARDLFMY

-2391 KLNMKLWRE
+2391 KLAIKVGRK
-2400 WDPSAD
+2400 WDSSAND
-2406 NGKGAWIQSDKSY
+2406 GNGAWVERSY
-2419 IDFLNEVKKGISVNI
+2419 VDFLNDVKEGTVTANSEK
-2434 EEFAKQYI
+2434 FAKQYI
-2442 LNHLDNRSLVFTA
+2442 LNHLDNKRLVLTA
-2455 KGSTRDFLKKEVY
+2455 KGSIYKLIKDDVY
-2468 KNGVAASEFTLKVS
+2468 KNNETVSSFTLNGG

-2489 NYTIA
+2489 YFTIK
-2494 DDTIPKS
+2494 DSSLPKNVI
-2501 WTAFRPCIIVDGIVY
+2501 AFRPCIVIDGVIY

-2528 TDGSMTYR
+2528 YDGSITYY

-2550 ISDSETKITDS
+2550 VSDSESRLTDNEQYDNNMEGNSS
-2561 QTYDDKMPGST
+2561 QEFIPENTPNSFN
-2572 KREDRVP
+2572 REEAINQIIDYGIKNGEFMAEQVESIKEYLNSQSDVDLSDTVNAIRN
-2579 EEHPEKVDRDKLVND
+2579 EIQNSGLTDNTGEKV
-2594 LIYYSLMNGNLVEES
+2594 
-2609 TDKFKEDISIFKDSD
+2609 
-2624 LKDTIEDI
+2624 
-2632 KNELREKGL
+2632 
-2641 IDKTGKKIC
+2641 C

>member
-1 MSTNCYNPIKGIDD
+1 MSTKCYNPIKGIDD
-15 VISSKI
+15 VIASKI
-21 QGWNK
+21 QGWNE

-38 SHPSPLDTSDLDK
+38 SHSSPLDTSDLDK
-51 AVQELISYRRNLG
+51 AVQDLISYRRDLG
-64 KVNAESIKTASFNL
+64 KMNAESIKTTSSNL

-117 SLSRKVIC
+117 FLSRKVIC
-125 NGFISNGK
+125 NGFVSNGK
-133 LVAGQFS
+133 LVAGQLS

-151 YYLEAVEEDDM
+151 YYSEAVEEGDM

-190 ELKLGNNIE
+190 ELRLGDKIE

-232 DMQSAFGSVGKQV
+232 DMHSAFGSVGKQV

-269 MLDPVKTH
+269 MLDPVKAH

-289 ENQMIGLLR
+289 ERQMIGLLR
-298 NASSS
+298 NASNS
-303 QSWLQPVIEELENN
+303 QTWLQPVIEELENN

-338 LEEIKN
+338 LEEVKN
-344 ELRTFK
+344 GLRTFK
-350 TLILNRVNISLSGQY
+350 TLILNRVNNSLSGQY

-374 VNPDTSVFNKDGS
+374 VNPNTSVFNKDGS
-387 INWKNLQNL
+387 INWKNLQSL
-396 REIVAEYFPS
+396 RELVKEYFPS
-406 KNVSIVPKFYSNK
+406 KSVSITPKFYNNK

-439 DIDGNTLDR
+439 DIDGGTLDK
-448 IMSNGRDLHKF
+448 IMSRGRDLHKF

-465 LIEFGTDK
+465 LVEFGTDK
-473 ILNKSEL
+473 ILNKKEL
-480 ESLNKGNFSL
+480 ESLDKGEYSL
-490 SKSSFKDFIKFSPAG
+490 SNRSFKDFIRFSPAG

-517 DKMLTI
+517 DKMLSI
-523 ITKNREGL
+523 VTKNREGL

-542 NGNNITLFSNVI
+542 NGNNVTLFSNVI

-568 VTNNDRQGL
+568 VSNNDRQGL

-591 MDNGTILNRWI
+591 MDKDNGTIFNRWLR
-602 KDLYESD
+602 DLYESG
-609 LDEKSFATNF
+609 LDEKDFAANF
-619 VFKRFLG
+619 GFKRFLG

-640 AIDMMTEY
+640 AIDMMAEY
-648 FSERQISP
+648 FSERQKSP
-656 KNIKYIDE
+656 
-664 EEFNKS
+664 
-670 KNLKSFP
+670 
-677 KDQLY
+677 
-682 YVNGTN
+682 
-688 YYYKYN
+688 N
-694 SIDSKGNN
+694 SQ
-702 VWTKHIKDDYAY
+702 YAY

-726 KFIKAKRYSAKEILD
+726 KFIKAKRYSTQEILD

-754 ALTKAANSKLKE
+754 ALTSAANTKLKE
-766 EEYSPI
+766 GGYSLI
-772 ENFSNKEDE
+772 ENFSSKENE
-781 YTILPFLNKDYKSP
+781 YTALPFLNKDYKSP
-795 DGTVGKYAA
+795 DGAVGKYAA

-819 QAYMEEAVNIFKKNL
+819 QAYMEEAVNSFKTSL

-842 KEVYNPNTNKKEV
+842 KEVYNPKTNKKEV
-855 QYIYFSQEV
+855 QYVYFSQEV
-864 NGDKTIDKVIA
+864 NGNKSIDEVIA

-927 GNLYSKDGIERCVY
+927 GNLYSEDGIERCVY

-947 NAELSNPEFMTAIK
+947 NAEVSNPEFMKAIE

-1003 EMENVYNA
+1003 EMENVYNT

-1019 GKDAQIPSDKLA
+1019 GKDAQIPSDKLT
-1031 EIASMAVVFQPI
+1031 EIANMSVVFQPI

-1051 NYAVNNTDKLK
+1051 NLAVNSTDKLK

-1110 FGSTDISKASNAKE
+1110 FGSTDISKASNAQE
-1124 LNDAL
+1124 LSNAL

-1166 MTNVE
+1166 MANIK
-1171 MDDYHYENYVGGN
+1171 MDDYHYENYVGGK

-1192 GDVRLNGRNLV
+1192 GEVRLNGRNLV

-1210 VANILESYDLF
+1210 VANILKSYDLF

-1269 LEHDSSAMLFSMFK
+1269 LEHDSSAMLFSIFK

-1294 SAVQVSAMGIKGYE
+1294 SAIQVSAMGIKGYE
-1308 ESGDLKYVVDPNNP
+1308 ESGDLHYVVDPNNP

-1336 SYTDINGKEVT
+1336 SYTDINGKEVA

-1454 ETYSNIKDV
+1454 ETYPNIKDV
-1463 LKEAREEDTESLDR
+1463 LEEAREEDTESLNR

-1502 GYISFESYDFSKSP
+1502 GYISFESYDFSKSS

-1567 SLEGIVS
+1567 NLEGIVS
-1574 RGTST
+1574 RG
-1579 SKISGE
+1579 
-1585 NISSKGS
+1585 
-1592 EFAKKLTNVGN
+1592 
-1603 NLEVTYKGVTFRNAE
+1603 
-1618 HAYQTW
+1618 
-1624 KSGEFD
+1624 
-1630 NTAYNSINTWKPV
+1630 
-1643 GSKPVNKQINFQIMV
+1643 
-1658 DILTEKLKQH
+1658 
-1668 PELIE
+1668 
-1673 GIKERGGHE
+1673 
-1682 YIISSTHNVVGDK
+1682 
-1695 YWESSGQNAFIKAL
+1695 
-1709 AEAAIN
+1709 
-1715 VGISPINNN
+1715 
-1724 FIKST
+1724 T

-1784 SSLMKEFTLKE
+1784 SSLMSEFTLKD

-1884 ADMAIREV
+1884 ADMAMREV

-1933 AMDNKSFKADQLKV
+1933 AMDNQSSKADQLKV

-1954 QTVAGDV
+1954 QTVAGDI
-1961 SQFVTSTKFTASN
+1961 SQFVTSSKFTASN

-2003 NALSVNI
+2003 NALSVNM
-2010 KVTDTIDSPI
+2010 KVTDIIDSPI

-2032 YLESLIENPLAYE
+2032 YLKSLIENPLAYE

-2055 NSLLNSYYPYE
+2055 GMLLNSYYPYN
-2066 TPSYRNA
+2066 TPSYSGA
-2073 RNRLAS
+2073 RNRLAE
-2079 LTKNNFLDAD
+2079 LTKSNFLDAD

-2114 IPIPVDSINTPNLD
+2114 M
-2128 TTVNSYTG
+2128 
-2136 NITPDANTIFVFGS
+2136 
-2150 NPEGRHG
+2150 
-2157 AGAAKI
+2157 
-2163 AREQFG
+2163 
-2169 AIYGQGEGL
+2169 
-2178 QGNAY
+2178 
-2183 ALPTKDLRVTKNNG
+2183 PTKDG
-2197 LRSISEAQI
+2197 
-2206 IENIKK
+2206 
-2212 LYEVAKQNPDK
+2212 
-2223 QFKIAY
+2223 
-2229 RNTDK
+2229 
-2234 ASLNGYTGLEMID
+2234 
-2247 MFLKAGSIPTNIV
+2247 
-2260 FSKEWIDTGKFDL
+2260 
-2273 PTKKVQSTSKSY
+2273 

-2357 TEPDLASNLFMY
+2357 TEPDLARDLFMY

-2391 KLNMKLWRE
+2391 KLAIKVGRK
-2400 WDPSAD
+2400 WDSSAND
-2406 NGKGAWIQSDKSY
+2406 GNGAWVERSY
-2419 IDFLNEVKKGISVNI
+2419 VDFLNDVKEGTVTANSEK
-2434 EEFAKQYI
+2434 FAKQYI
-2442 LNHLDNRSLVFTA
+2442 LNHLDNRRLVFTA
-2455 KGSTRDFLKKEVY
+2455 KGSNLKYLKTLVY
-2468 KNGVAASEFTLKVS
+2468 KNGEAVSNFTLDVN

-2489 NYTIA
+2489 NYTIK
-2494 DDTIPKS
+2494 DSTLPKNCV
-2501 WTAFRPCIIVDGIVY
+2501 AFRPCIVVDGITY
-2516 MCESGNDKFNVS
+2516 ICDSSNDKFNVS
-2528 TDGSMTYR
+2528 YDGSITYY

-2550 ISDSETKITDS
+2550 VSDSESRLTDNEQYDNNMEGNSS
-2561 QTYDDKMPGST
+2561 QEFIPENTPNSFN
-2572 KREDRVP
+2572 REEAVNQIIDYGIKNGEFMAEQVESIKEYLNSQSDVDLSDTVNAIRN
-2579 EEHPEKVDRDKLVND
+2579 EIQNSGLTDNTGEKV
-2594 LIYYSLMNGNLVEES
+2594 
-2609 TDKFKEDISIFKDSD
+2609 
-2624 LKDTIEDI
+2624 
-2632 KNELREKGL
+2632 
-2641 IDKTGKKIC
+2641 C

>member
-1 MSTNCYNPIKGIDD
+1 MSTKCYNPIKGIDD
-15 VISSKI
+15 VIASKI
-21 QGWNK
+21 QGWNE

-38 SHPSPLDTSDLDK
+38 SHSSPLDTSDLDK
-51 AVQELISYRRNLG
+51 AVQDLISYRRDLG
-64 KVNAESIKTASFNL
+64 KMNAESIKTTSSNL

-117 SLSRKVIC
+117 FLSRKVIC
-125 NGFISNGK
+125 NGFVSNGK

-151 YYLEAVEEDDM
+151 YYSEAVEEGDM

-190 ELKLGNNIE
+190 ELRLGDKIE

-232 DMQSAFGSVGKQV
+232 DMHSAFGSVGKQV

-269 MLDPVKTH
+269 MLDPVKAH

-289 ENQMIGLLR
+289 ERQMIGLLR
-298 NASSS
+298 NASNS
-303 QSWLQPVIEELENN
+303 QTWLQPVIEELENN

-338 LEEIKN
+338 LEEVKN
-344 ELRTFK
+344 GLRTFK
-350 TLILNRVNISLSGQY
+350 TLILNRVNNSLSGQY

-374 VNPDTSVFNKDGS
+374 VNPNTSVFNKDGS
-387 INWKNLQNL
+387 INWKNLQSL
-396 REIVAEYFPS
+396 RELVKEYFPS
-406 KNVSIVPKFYSNK
+406 KSVSITPKFYNNK

-439 DIDGNTLDR
+439 DIDGGTLDK
-448 IMSNGRDLHKF
+448 IMSSGRDLHKF

-465 LIEFGTDK
+465 LVEFGTDK
-473 ILNKSEL
+473 ILNKKEL
-480 ESLNKGNFSL
+480 ESLDKGEYSL
-490 SKSSFKDFIKFSPAG
+490 SNRSFKDFIRFSPAG

-517 DKMLTI
+517 DKMLSI
-523 ITKNREGL
+523 VTKNREGL

-542 NGNNITLFSNVI
+542 NGNNVTLFSNVI

-568 VTNNDRQGL
+568 VSNNDRQGL

-591 MDNGTILNRWI
+591 MDKDNGTIFNRWLR
-602 KDLYESD
+602 DLYESG
-609 LDEKSFATNF
+609 LDEKDFAANF
-619 VFKRFLG
+619 GFKRFLG
-626 TSDNSFENFTSKQH
+626 TSDNSFEDFTSKQH
-640 AIDMMTEY
+640 TIDMMAEY
-648 FSERQISP
+648 FSERQLSA
-656 KNIKYIDE
+656 
-664 EEFNKS
+664 
-670 KNLKSFP
+670 
-677 KDQLY
+677 
-682 YVNGTN
+682 
-688 YYYKYN
+688 N
-694 SIDSKGNN
+694 SQ
-702 VWTKHIKDDYAY
+702 YAY

-726 KFIKAKRYSAKEILD
+726 KFIKAKRYSAQEILD

-754 ALTKAANSKLKE
+754 ALTSAANTKLKE
-766 EEYSPI
+766 GGYSLI
-772 ENFSNKEDE
+772 ENFSSKENE
-781 YTILPFLNKDYKSP
+781 YTALPFLNKDYKSP

-819 QAYMEEAVNIFKKNL
+819 QAYMEEAVNSFKTSL

-842 KEVYNPNTNKKEV
+842 KEVYNPKTNKKEV
-855 QYIYFSQEV
+855 QYVYFSQEV
-864 NGDKTIDKVIA
+864 NGNKSIDEVIA

-927 GNLYSKDGIERCVY
+927 GNLYSEDGIERCVY

-947 NAELSNPEFMTAIK
+947 NAEVSNPEFMKAIE

-1003 EMENVYNA
+1003 EMENVYNT

-1019 GKDAQIPSDKLA
+1019 GKDAQIPSDKLT
-1031 EIASMAVVFQPI
+1031 EIANMSVVFQPI

-1051 NYAVNNTDKLK
+1051 NLAVNSTDKLK

-1110 FGSTDISKASNAKE
+1110 FGSTDISKASNAQE
-1124 LNDAL
+1124 LSNAL

-1166 MTNVE
+1166 MANIK
-1171 MDDYHYENYVGGN
+1171 MDDYHYENYVGGK

-1192 GDVRLNGRNLV
+1192 GEVRLNGRNLV

-1210 VANILESYDLF
+1210 VANILKSYDLF

-1269 LEHDSSAMLFSMFK
+1269 LEHDSSAMLFSIFK

-1294 SAVQVSAMGIKGYE
+1294 SAIQVSAMGIKGYE
-1308 ESGDLKYVVDPNNP
+1308 ESGDLNYVVDPNNP

-1336 SYTDINGKEVT
+1336 SYTDINGKEVA

-1454 ETYSNIKDV
+1454 ETYPNIKDV
-1463 LKEAREEDTESLDR
+1463 LKEAREEDTESLNR

-1567 SLEGIVS
+1567 NLEGIVS
-1574 RGTST
+1574 RG
-1579 SKISGE
+1579 
-1585 NISSKGS
+1585 
-1592 EFAKKLTNVGN
+1592 
-1603 NLEVTYKGVTFRNAE
+1603 
-1618 HAYQTW
+1618 
-1624 KSGEFD
+1624 
-1630 NTAYNSINTWKPV
+1630 
-1643 GSKPVNKQINFQIMV
+1643 
-1658 DILTEKLKQH
+1658 
-1668 PELIE
+1668 
-1673 GIKERGGHE
+1673 
-1682 YIISSTHNVVGDK
+1682 
-1695 YWESSGQNAFIKAL
+1695 
-1709 AEAAIN
+1709 
-1715 VGISPINNN
+1715 
-1724 FIKST
+1724 T

-1784 SSLMKEFTLKE
+1784 SSLMSEFTLKD

-1884 ADMAIREV
+1884 ADMAMREV

-1933 AMDNKSFKADQLKV
+1933 AMDNQSFKADQLKV

-1954 QTVAGDV
+1954 QTVAGDI
-1961 SQFVTSTKFTASN
+1961 SQFVTSSKFTASN

-2003 NALSVNI
+2003 NALSVNM
-2010 KVTDTIDSPI
+2010 KVTDIIDSPI

-2032 YLESLIENPLAYE
+2032 YLKSLIENPLAYE

-2055 NSLLNSYYPYE
+2055 GMLLNSYYPYN
-2066 TPSYRNA
+2066 TPSYSGA
-2073 RNRLAS
+2073 RNRLAE
-2079 LTKNNFLDAD
+2079 LTKSNFLDAD

-2114 IPIPVDSINTPNLD
+2114 T
-2128 TTVNSYTG
+2128 
-2136 NITPDANTIFVFGS
+2136 
-2150 NPEGRHG
+2150 
-2157 AGAAKI
+2157 
-2163 AREQFG
+2163 
-2169 AIYGQGEGL
+2169 
-2178 QGNAY
+2178 
-2183 ALPTKDLRVTKNNG
+2183 PTKDG
-2197 LRSISEAQI
+2197 
-2206 IENIKK
+2206 
-2212 LYEVAKQNPDK
+2212 
-2223 QFKIAY
+2223 
-2229 RNTDK
+2229 
-2234 ASLNGYTGLEMID
+2234 
-2247 MFLKAGSIPTNIV
+2247 
-2260 FSKEWIDTGKFDL
+2260 
-2273 PTKKVQSTSKSY
+2273 

-2357 TEPDLASNLFMY
+2357 TEPDLARDLFMY

-2391 KLNMKLWRE
+2391 KLAIKVGRK
-2400 WDPSAD
+2400 WDSSAND
-2406 NGKGAWIQSDKSY
+2406 GNGAWVERSY
-2419 IDFLNEVKKGISVNI
+2419 VDFLNDVKEGTVTANSEK
-2434 EEFAKQYI
+2434 FAKQYI
-2442 LNHLDNRSLVFTA
+2442 LNHLDNKRLVLTA
-2455 KGSTRDFLKKEVY
+2455 KGSIYKLIKDDVY
-2468 KNGVAASEFTLKVS
+2468 KNNETVSSFTLNGG

-2489 NYTIA
+2489 YFTIK
-2494 DDTIPKS
+2494 DSSLPKNVI
-2501 WTAFRPCIIVDGIVY
+2501 AFRPCIVIDGVIY

-2528 TDGSMTYR
+2528 YDGSITYY

-2550 ISDSETKITDS
+2550 VSDSESRLTDNEQYDNNMEGNSS
-2561 QTYDDKMPGST
+2561 QEFIPENTPNSFN
-2572 KREDRVP
+2572 REEAINQIIDYGIKNGEFMAEQVESIKEYLNSQSDVDLSDTVNAIRN
-2579 EEHPEKVDRDKLVND
+2579 EIQNSGLTDNTGEKV
-2594 LIYYSLMNGNLVEES
+2594 
-2609 TDKFKEDISIFKDSD
+2609 
-2624 LKDTIEDI
+2624 
-2632 KNELREKGL
+2632 
-2641 IDKTGKKIC
+2641 C

>member
-1 MSTNCYNPIKGIDD
+1 MSTNCYNPVKGIDD
-15 VISSKI
+15 VIASKI
-21 QGWNK
+21 QGWNE

-38 SHPSPLDTSDLDK
+38 SHTSPLDTSDLDK
-51 AVQELISYRRNLG
+51 AVQELISYRRDLG
-64 KVNAESIKTASFNL
+64 KINAESIKSTSSNL

-133 LVAGQFS
+133 PVAGQFS

-151 YYLEAVEEDDM
+151 YYSEAVEEGDM
-162 DTANSYKKVL
+162 DSANSYKKVL

-178 VSHARMRLRDTE
+178 VTHARMRLRDTE
-190 ELKLGNNIE
+190 ELKLGDKIE

-232 DMQSAFGSVGKQV
+232 DMHSAFGSIGKQV

-256 NGEEVYD
+256 DGEEVYD

-269 MLDPVKTH
+269 MLDPVKAH

-289 ENQMIGLLR
+289 ESQMMGLLR
-298 NASSS
+298 NASSR
-303 QSWLQPVIEELENN
+303 QTWLQPVIEELEKN

-338 LEEIKN
+338 LEEMRNGLK
-344 ELRTFK
+344 TFK
-350 TLILNRVNISLSGQY
+350 TLILNRINNSLSSQY
-365 LTSITLGKQ
+365 LTNITLGKQ
-374 VNPDTSVFNKDGS
+374 VNPNTSVFNKDGN
-387 INWKNLQNL
+387 INWSNLQSL
-396 REIVAEYFPS
+396 RDLVKEYFPS
-406 KNVSIVPKFYSNK
+406 KNVSIAPKFYNNK

-465 LIEFGTDK
+465 LVEFGTDK

-490 SKSSFKDFIKFSPAG
+490 SNRSFKDFIRFSPAG

-542 NGNNITLFSNVI
+542 NGNNVTLFSNVI

-568 VTNNDRQGL
+568 VSNNDRQGL

-591 MDNGTILNRWI
+591 MDKDNGTIFNRWLR
-602 KDLYESD
+602 DLYESG
-609 LDEKSFATNF
+609 LDEKDFAANF
-619 VFKRFLG
+619 GFKRFLG

-640 AIDMMTEY
+640 AIDMMAEY
-648 FSERQISP
+648 FSERQLSP
-656 KNIKYIDE
+656 
-664 EEFNKS
+664 
-670 KNLKSFP
+670 
-677 KDQLY
+677 
-682 YVNGTN
+682 
-688 YYYKYN
+688 N
-694 SIDSKGNN
+694 SQ
-702 VWTKHIKDDYAY
+702 YAY

-726 KFIKAKRYSAKEILD
+726 KFIKAKRYSAQEILD

-754 ALTKAANSKLKE
+754 ALTVAANTKLKE
-766 EEYSPI
+766 GGYSPI
-772 ENFSNKEDE
+772 DNFSDKANE
-781 YTILPFLNKDYKSP
+781 YTALPFLNKDYKSP

-819 QAYMEEAVNIFKKNL
+819 QAYMEEAVNSFKTSL

-842 KEVYNPNTNKKEV
+842 KEVYNPKTNKKEV
-855 QYIYFSQEV
+855 QYVYFSQEV
-864 NGDKTIDKVIA
+864 NGNKSIDEVIA

-927 GNLYSKDGIERCVY
+927 GNLYSEDGIERCVY

-947 NAELSNPEFMTAIK
+947 NAEVSNPEFMKAIE

-1019 GKDAQIPSDKLA
+1019 GKDAQIPSDKLT
-1031 EIASMAVVFQPI
+1031 EIANMSVVFQPI

-1051 NYAVNNTDKLK
+1051 NLAVNNTDKLK

-1166 MTNVE
+1166 MANIK
-1171 MDDYHYENYVGGN
+1171 MDDYHYENYVGGK

-1192 GDVRLNGRNLV
+1192 GEVRLNGRNLV

-1269 LEHDSSAMLFSMFK
+1269 LEHDSSAMLFSIFK

-1308 ESGDLKYVVDPNNP
+1308 ESGDLHYVVDPNNP

-1336 SYTDINGKEVT
+1336 SYTDINGKEVA

-1454 ETYSNIKDV
+1454 ETYPNIKDV
-1463 LKEAREEDTESLDR
+1463 LKETREEDTESLNR

-1567 SLEGIVS
+1567 NLEGIVS
-1574 RGTST
+1574 RG
-1579 SKISGE
+1579 
-1585 NISSKGS
+1585 
-1592 EFAKKLTNVGN
+1592 A
-1603 NLEVTYKGVTFRNAE
+1603 
-1618 HAYQTW
+1618 
-1624 KSGEFD
+1624 
-1630 NTAYNSINTWKPV
+1630 
-1643 GSKPVNKQINFQIMV
+1643 
-1658 DILTEKLKQH
+1658 
-1668 PELIE
+1668 
-1673 GIKERGGHE
+1673 
-1682 YIISSTHNVVGDK
+1682 
-1695 YWESSGQNAFIKAL
+1695 
-1709 AEAAIN
+1709 
-1715 VGISPINNN
+1715 
-1724 FIKST
+1724 

-1784 SSLMKEFTLKE
+1784 SSLMSEFTLKD

-1884 ADMAIREV
+1884 ADMAMREV
-1892 VKNYMGDDTESPK
+1892 VKNYMGDNTESPK

-1933 AMDNKSFKADQLKV
+1933 AMDNQSFKADQLKV

-1954 QTVAGDV
+1954 QTVAGDI
-1961 SQFVTSTKFTASN
+1961 SQFVTSSKFTASN

-2003 NALSVNI
+2003 NALSVNM
-2010 KVTDTIDSPI
+2010 KVTDIIDSPI

-2055 NSLLNSYYPYE
+2055 GMLLNSYYPYN
-2066 TPSYRNA
+2066 TPSYSGA
-2073 RNRLAS
+2073 RNRLAE
-2079 LTKNNFLDAD
+2079 LTKSNFLDAD

-2114 IPIPVDSINTPNLD
+2114 MPILVNSINTSNLD

-2178 QGNAY
+2178 QGNSY
-2183 ALPTKDLRVTKNNG
+2183 ALPTKDLRIKENRG
-2197 LRSISEAQI
+2197 LRSIPESQI
-2206 IENIKK
+2206 IESIRK
-2212 LYEVAKQNPDK
+2212 LYGVAKQNPSK

-2229 RNTDK
+2229 RNTNS

-2247 MFLKAGSIPTNIV
+2247 MFLKAGSIPSNII
-2260 FSKEWIDTGKFDL
+2260 FSKEWVDTGKFNSSI
-2273 PTKKVQSTSKSY
+2273 KKTQGTSKSY
-2285 IPAREYYTK
+2285 ISAREYYTK

-2357 TEPDLASNLFMY
+2357 TEPDLARDLFMY

-2391 KLNMKLWRE
+2391 KLAIKVGRK
-2400 WDPSAD
+2400 WDSSAND
-2406 NGKGAWIQSDKSY
+2406 RNGAWVERSY
-2419 IDFLNEVKKGISVNI
+2419 VDFLNDVKEGTVTANSEK
-2434 EEFAKQYI
+2434 FAKQYI
-2442 LNHLDNRSLVFTA
+2442 LNHLDNRRLVFTA
-2455 KGSTRDFLKKEVY
+2455 KGSNLKYLKTLVY
-2468 KNGVAASEFTLKVS
+2468 KNGEAVSNFTLDVN

-2489 NYTIA
+2489 NYTIK
-2494 DDTIPKS
+2494 DSTLPKNCV
-2501 WTAFRPCIIVDGIVY
+2501 AFRPCIVVDGITY
-2516 MCESGNDKFNVS
+2516 MCDSSNDKFNVS
-2528 TDGSMTYR
+2528 YDGSITYY

-2550 ISDSETKITDS
+2550 VSDSESRLTDNEQYDNNMEGNSS
-2561 QTYDDKMPGST
+2561 QEFIPENTPNSFN
-2572 KREDRVP
+2572 REEAINQIIDYGIKNGEFMAEQVESIKEYLNSQSDVDLSDTVNAIRN
-2579 EEHPEKVDRDKLVND
+2579 EIQNSGLTDNTGEKV
-2594 LIYYSLMNGNLVEES
+2594 
-2609 TDKFKEDISIFKDSD
+2609 
-2624 LKDTIEDI
+2624 
-2632 KNELREKGL
+2632 
-2641 IDKTGKKIC
+2641 C

>member
-1 MSTNCYNPIKGIDD
+1 
-15 VISSKI
+15 
-21 QGWNK
+21 
-26 YRVATLRGMYDE
+26 
-38 SHPSPLDTSDLDK
+38 
-51 AVQELISYRRNLG
+51 
-64 KVNAESIKTASFNL
+64 
-78 SESYQK
+78 
-84 LKESFS
+84 
-90 AEERFNRI
+90 
-98 NMISTMF
+98 
-105 SDRLDALQEANP
+105 
-117 SLSRKVIC
+117 
-125 NGFISNGK
+125 
-133 LVAGQFS
+133 
-140 VFEGVYNDLLE
+140 
-151 YYLEAVEEDDM
+151 
-162 DTANSYKKVL
+162 
-172 ENWGAL
+172 
-178 VSHARMRLRDTE
+178 
-190 ELKLGNNIE
+190 
-199 YADDTNPDNYNDN
+199 
-212 KLSELY
+212 
-218 DASESK
+218 
-224 REAWQETS
+224 
-232 DMQSAFGSVGKQV
+232 
-245 RKLLGS
+245 
-251 IQRVE
+251 
-256 NGEEVYD
+256 
-263 DLGFPI
+263 
-269 MLDPVKTH
+269 
-277 QSLIEILRGVTS
+277 LIEILRGVTS
-289 ENQMIGLLR
+289 ERQMIGLLR
-298 NASSS
+298 NASNS
-303 QSWLQPVIEELENN
+303 QTWLQPVIEELENN

-338 LEEIKN
+338 LEEVKN
-344 ELRTFK
+344 GLRTFK
-350 TLILNRVNISLSGQY
+350 TLILNRVNNSLSGQY

-374 VNPDTSVFNKDGS
+374 VNPNTSVFNKDGS
-387 INWKNLQNL
+387 INWKNLQSL
-396 REIVAEYFPS
+396 RELVKEYFPS
-406 KNVSIVPKFYSNK
+406 KSVSITPKFYNNK

-439 DIDGNTLDR
+439 DIDGGTLDK
-448 IMSNGRDLHKF
+448 IMSSGRDLHKF

-465 LIEFGTDK
+465 LVEFGTDK
-473 ILNKSEL
+473 ILNKKEL
-480 ESLNKGNFSL
+480 ESLDKGEYSL
-490 SKSSFKDFIKFSPAG
+490 SNRSFKDFIRFSPAG

-517 DKMLTI
+517 DKMLSI
-523 ITKNREGL
+523 VTKNREGL

-542 NGNNITLFSNVI
+542 NGNNVTLFSNVI

-568 VTNNDRQGL
+568 VSNNDRQSL

-591 MDNGTILNRWI
+591 MDKDNGTIFNRWLR
-602 KDLYESD
+602 DLYESG
-609 LDEKSFATNF
+609 LDEKDFAANF
-619 VFKRFLG
+619 GFKRFLG

-640 AIDMMTEY
+640 TIDMMAEY
-648 FSERQISP
+648 FSERQLSA
-656 KNIKYIDE
+656 
-664 EEFNKS
+664 
-670 KNLKSFP
+670 
-677 KDQLY
+677 
-682 YVNGTN
+682 
-688 YYYKYN
+688 N
-694 SIDSKGNN
+694 SQ
-702 VWTKHIKDDYAY
+702 YAY

-726 KFIKAKRYSAKEILD
+726 KFIKAKRYSAQEILD

-754 ALTKAANSKLKE
+754 ALTSAANTKLKE
-766 EEYSPI
+766 GGYSLI
-772 ENFSNKEDE
+772 ENFSSKENE
-781 YTILPFLNKDYKSP
+781 YTALPFLNKDYKSP

-819 QAYMEEAVNIFKKNL
+819 QAYMEEAVNSFKTSL

-842 KEVYNPNTNKKEV
+842 KEVYNPKTNKKEV
-855 QYIYFSQEV
+855 QYVYFSQEV
-864 NGDKTIDKVIA
+864 NGNKSIDEVIA

-927 GNLYSKDGIERCVY
+927 GNLYSEDGIERCVY

-947 NAELSNPEFMTAIK
+947 NAEVSNPEFMKAIE

-1003 EMENVYNA
+1003 EMENVYNT

-1019 GKDAQIPSDKLA
+1019 GKDAQIPSDKLTEVA
-1031 EIASMAVVFQPI
+1031 NMSVVFQPI

-1051 NYAVNNTDKLK
+1051 NLAVNSTDKLK

-1100 GSTKIVKVGG
+1100 GSTEIVKVGG
-1110 FGSTDISKASNAKE
+1110 FGSTDISKASNAQE
-1124 LNDAL
+1124 LSNAL

-1166 MTNVE
+1166 MANIK
-1171 MDDYHYENYVGGN
+1171 MDDYHYENYVGGK

-1192 GDVRLNGRNLV
+1192 GEVRLNGRNLV

-1210 VANILESYDLF
+1210 VANILKSYDLF

-1269 LEHDSSAMLFSMFK
+1269 LEHDSSAMLFSIFK

-1308 ESGDLKYVVDPNNP
+1308 ESGDLHYVVDPNNP

-1336 SYTDINGKEVT
+1336 SYTDINGKEVA

-1454 ETYSNIKDV
+1454 ETYPNIKDV
-1463 LKEAREEDTESLDR
+1463 LKEAREEDTESLNR

-1502 GYISFESYDFSKSP
+1502 GYISFESYDFSKSS

-1567 SLEGIVS
+1567 NLEGIVS
-1574 RGTST
+1574 RG
-1579 SKISGE
+1579 
-1585 NISSKGS
+1585 
-1592 EFAKKLTNVGN
+1592 
-1603 NLEVTYKGVTFRNAE
+1603 
-1618 HAYQTW
+1618 
-1624 KSGEFD
+1624 
-1630 NTAYNSINTWKPV
+1630 
-1643 GSKPVNKQINFQIMV
+1643 
-1658 DILTEKLKQH
+1658 
-1668 PELIE
+1668 
-1673 GIKERGGHE
+1673 
-1682 YIISSTHNVVGDK
+1682 
-1695 YWESSGQNAFIKAL
+1695 
-1709 AEAAIN
+1709 
-1715 VGISPINNN
+1715 
-1724 FIKST
+1724 T

-1784 SSLMKEFTLKE
+1784 SSLMSEFTLKD

-1884 ADMAIREV
+1884 ADMAMREV

-1933 AMDNKSFKADQLKV
+1933 AMDNQSFKADQLKV

-1954 QTVAGDV
+1954 QTVAGDI
-1961 SQFVTSTKFTASN
+1961 SQFVTSSKFTASN

-2003 NALSVNI
+2003 NALSVNM
-2010 KVTDTIDSPI
+2010 KVTDIIDSPI

-2032 YLESLIENPLAYE
+2032 YLKSLIENPLAYE

-2055 NSLLNSYYPYE
+2055 GMLLNSYYPYN
-2066 TPSYRNA
+2066 TPSYSGA
-2073 RNRLAS
+2073 RNRLAE
-2079 LTKNNFLDAD
+2079 LTKSNFLDAD

-2114 IPIPVDSINTPNLD
+2114 M
-2128 TTVNSYTG
+2128 
-2136 NITPDANTIFVFGS
+2136 
-2150 NPEGRHG
+2150 
-2157 AGAAKI
+2157 
-2163 AREQFG
+2163 
-2169 AIYGQGEGL
+2169 
-2178 QGNAY
+2178 
-2183 ALPTKDLRVTKNNG
+2183 PTKDG
-2197 LRSISEAQI
+2197 
-2206 IENIKK
+2206 
-2212 LYEVAKQNPDK
+2212 
-2223 QFKIAY
+2223 
-2229 RNTDK
+2229 
-2234 ASLNGYTGLEMID
+2234 
-2247 MFLKAGSIPTNIV
+2247 
-2260 FSKEWIDTGKFDL
+2260 
-2273 PTKKVQSTSKSY
+2273 

-2357 TEPDLASNLFMY
+2357 TEPDLARDLFMY

-2391 KLNMKLWRE
+2391 KLAIKVGRK
-2400 WDPSAD
+2400 WDSSAND
-2406 NGKGAWIQSDKSY
+2406 GNGAWVERSY
-2419 IDFLNEVKKGISVNI
+2419 VDFLNDVKEGTVTANSEK
-2434 EEFAKQYI
+2434 FAKQYI
-2442 LNHLDNRSLVFTA
+2442 LNHLDNRRLVFTA
-2455 KGSTRDFLKKEVY
+2455 KGSNLKYLKTLVY
-2468 KNGVAASEFTLKVS
+2468 KNGEAVSNFTLDVN

-2489 NYTIA
+2489 NYTIK
-2494 DDTIPKS
+2494 DSTLPKNCV
-2501 WTAFRPCIIVDGIVY
+2501 AFRPCIVVDGITY
-2516 MCESGNDKFNVS
+2516 ICDSSNDKFNVS
-2528 TDGSMTYR
+2528 YDGSITYY

-2550 ISDSETKITDS
+2550 VSDSESRLTDNEQYDNNMEGNSS
-2561 QTYDDKMPGST
+2561 QEFIPENTPNSFN
-2572 KREDRVP
+2572 REEAINQIIDYGIKNGEFMAEQVESIKEYLNSQSDVDLSDTVNAIRN
-2579 EEHPEKVDRDKLVND
+2579 EIQNSGLTDNTGEKV
-2594 LIYYSLMNGNLVEES
+2594 
-2609 TDKFKEDISIFKDSD
+2609 
-2624 LKDTIEDI
+2624 
-2632 KNELREKGL
+2632 
-2641 IDKTGKKIC
+2641 C

>member
-1 MSTNCYNPIKGIDD
+1 MSTKCYNPIKGIDD
-15 VISSKI
+15 VIASKI
-21 QGWNK
+21 QGWNE

-38 SHPSPLDTSDLDK
+38 SHSSPLDTSDLDR
-51 AVQELISYRRNLG
+51 AVQDLISYRRDLG
-64 KVNAESIKTASFNL
+64 KMNAESIKTTSSNL

-117 SLSRKVIC
+117 FLSRKVIC
-125 NGFISNGK
+125 NGFVSNGK

-151 YYLEAVEEDDM
+151 YYSEAVEEGDM

-190 ELKLGNNIE
+190 ELRLGDKIE

-232 DMQSAFGSVGKQV
+232 DMHSAFGSVGKQV

-269 MLDPVKTH
+269 MLDPVKAH

-289 ENQMIGLLR
+289 ERQMIGLLR
-298 NASSS
+298 NASNS
-303 QSWLQPVIEELENN
+303 QTWLQPVIEELENN

-338 LEEIKN
+338 LEEVKN
-344 ELRTFK
+344 GLRTFK
-350 TLILNRVNISLSGQY
+350 TLILNRVNNSLSGQY

-374 VNPDTSVFNKDGS
+374 VNPNTSVFNKGGS
-387 INWKNLQNL
+387 INWKNLQSL
-396 REIVAEYFPS
+396 RELVKEYFPS
-406 KNVSIVPKFYSNK
+406 KSVSITPKFYNNK

-439 DIDGNTLDR
+439 DIDGGTLDK
-448 IMSNGRDLHKF
+448 IMSSGRDLHKF

-465 LIEFGTDK
+465 LVEFGTDK
-473 ILNKSEL
+473 ILNKKEL
-480 ESLNKGNFSL
+480 ESLDKGEYSL
-490 SKSSFKDFIKFSPAG
+490 SNRSFKDFIRFSPAG

-517 DKMLTI
+517 DKMLSI
-523 ITKNREGL
+523 VTKNREGL

-542 NGNNITLFSNVI
+542 NGNNVTLFSNVI

-568 VTNNDRQGL
+568 VSNNDRQGL

-591 MDNGTILNRWI
+591 MDKDNGTIFNRWLR
-602 KDLYESD
+602 DLYESG
-609 LDEKSFATNF
+609 LDEKDFAANF
-619 VFKRFLG
+619 GFKRFLG

-640 AIDMMTEY
+640 AIDMMAEY
-648 FSERQISP
+648 FSERQKSP
-656 KNIKYIDE
+656 
-664 EEFNKS
+664 
-670 KNLKSFP
+670 
-677 KDQLY
+677 
-682 YVNGTN
+682 
-688 YYYKYN
+688 N
-694 SIDSKGNN
+694 SQ
-702 VWTKHIKDDYAY
+702 YAY

-726 KFIKAKRYSAKEILD
+726 KFIKAKRYSAQEILD

-754 ALTKAANSKLKE
+754 ALTSAANTKLKE
-766 EEYSPI
+766 GGYSLI
-772 ENFSNKEDE
+772 ENFSSKENE
-781 YTILPFLNKDYKSP
+781 YTALPFLNKDYKSP

-819 QAYMEEAVNIFKKNL
+819 QAYMEEAVNSFKTSL

-842 KEVYNPNTNKKEV
+842 KEVYNPKTNKKEV
-855 QYIYFSQEV
+855 QYVYFSQEV
-864 NGDKTIDKVIA
+864 NGNKSIDEVIA

-927 GNLYSKDGIERCVY
+927 GNLYSEDGIERCVY

-947 NAELSNPEFMTAIK
+947 NAEVSNPEFMKAIE

-1003 EMENVYNA
+1003 EMENVYNT

-1019 GKDAQIPSDKLA
+1019 GKDAQIPSDKLT
-1031 EIASMAVVFQPI
+1031 EIANMSVVFQPI

-1051 NYAVNNTDKLK
+1051 NLAVNSTDKLK

-1110 FGSTDISKASNAKE
+1110 FGSTDISKASNAQE
-1124 LNDAL
+1124 LSNAL

-1166 MTNVE
+1166 MANIK
-1171 MDDYHYENYVGGN
+1171 MDDYHYENYVGGK

-1192 GDVRLNGRNLV
+1192 GEVRLNGRNLV

-1210 VANILESYDLF
+1210 VANILKSYDLF

-1269 LEHDSSAMLFSMFK
+1269 LEHDSSAMLFSIFK

-1308 ESGDLKYVVDPNNP
+1308 ESGDLHYVVDPNNP

-1336 SYTDINGKEVT
+1336 SYTDINGKEVA

-1440 LSSSEVA
+1440 LSSSEVV

-1454 ETYSNIKDV
+1454 ETYPNIKDV
-1463 LKEAREEDTESLDR
+1463 LKEAREEDTESLNR

-1502 GYISFESYDFSKSP
+1502 GYISFESYDFSKSS

-1567 SLEGIVS
+1567 NLEGIVS
-1574 RGTST
+1574 R
-1579 SKISGE
+1579 E
-1585 NISSKGS
+1585 
-1592 EFAKKLTNVGN
+1592 
-1603 NLEVTYKGVTFRNAE
+1603 
-1618 HAYQTW
+1618 
-1624 KSGEFD
+1624 
-1630 NTAYNSINTWKPV
+1630 
-1643 GSKPVNKQINFQIMV
+1643 
-1658 DILTEKLKQH
+1658 
-1668 PELIE
+1668 
-1673 GIKERGGHE
+1673 
-1682 YIISSTHNVVGDK
+1682 
-1695 YWESSGQNAFIKAL
+1695 
-1709 AEAAIN
+1709 
-1715 VGISPINNN
+1715 
-1724 FIKST
+1724 T

-1784 SSLMKEFTLKE
+1784 SSLMSEFTLKD

-1847 AGAVLARIGY
+1847 ASAVLARIGY

-1884 ADMAIREV
+1884 ADMAMREV

-1933 AMDNKSFKADQLKV
+1933 AMDNQSFKADQLKV

-1954 QTVAGDV
+1954 QTVAGDI
-1961 SQFVTSTKFTASN
+1961 SQFVTSSKFTASN

-2003 NALSVNI
+2003 NALSVNM
-2010 KVTDTIDSPI
+2010 KVTDIIDSPI

-2032 YLESLIENPLAYE
+2032 YLKSLIENPLAYE

-2055 NSLLNSYYPYE
+2055 GMLLNSYYPYN
-2066 TPSYRNA
+2066 TPSYSGA
-2073 RNRLAS
+2073 RNRLAE
-2079 LTKNNFLDAD
+2079 LTKSNFLDAD

-2114 IPIPVDSINTPNLD
+2114 M
-2128 TTVNSYTG
+2128 
-2136 NITPDANTIFVFGS
+2136 
-2150 NPEGRHG
+2150 
-2157 AGAAKI
+2157 
-2163 AREQFG
+2163 
-2169 AIYGQGEGL
+2169 
-2178 QGNAY
+2178 
-2183 ALPTKDLRVTKNNG
+2183 PTKDG
-2197 LRSISEAQI
+2197 
-2206 IENIKK
+2206 
-2212 LYEVAKQNPDK
+2212 
-2223 QFKIAY
+2223 
-2229 RNTDK
+2229 
-2234 ASLNGYTGLEMID
+2234 
-2247 MFLKAGSIPTNIV
+2247 
-2260 FSKEWIDTGKFDL
+2260 
-2273 PTKKVQSTSKSY
+2273 

-2346 ELKESWAELLK
+2346 ELKGSWAELLK
-2357 TEPDLASNLFMY
+2357 TEPDLARDLFMY

-2391 KLNMKLWRE
+2391 KLAIKVGRK
-2400 WDPSAD
+2400 WDSSAND
-2406 NGKGAWIQSDKSY
+2406 GNGAWVERSY
-2419 IDFLNEVKKGISVNI
+2419 VDFLNDVKEGTVTANSEK
-2434 EEFAKQYI
+2434 FAKQYI
-2442 LNHLDNRSLVFTA
+2442 LNHLDNRRLVFTA
-2455 KGSTRDFLKKEVY
+2455 KGSNLKYLKTLVY
-2468 KNGVAASEFTLKVS
+2468 KNGEAVSNFTLDVN

-2489 NYTIA
+2489 NYTIK
-2494 DDTIPKS
+2494 DSTLPKNCV
-2501 WTAFRPCIIVDGIVY
+2501 AFRPCIVVDGITY
-2516 MCESGNDKFNVS
+2516 ICDSSNDKFNVS
-2528 TDGSMTYR
+2528 YDGSITYY

-2550 ISDSETKITDS
+2550 VSDSESRLTDNEQYDNNMEGNSS
-2561 QTYDDKMPGST
+2561 QEFIPENTPNSFN
-2572 KREDRVP
+2572 REEAINQIIDYGIKNGEFMAEQVESIKEYLNSQSDVDLSDTVNAIRN
-2579 EEHPEKVDRDKLVND
+2579 EIQNSGLTDNTGEKV
-2594 LIYYSLMNGNLVEES
+2594 
-2609 TDKFKEDISIFKDSD
+2609 
-2624 LKDTIEDI
+2624 
-2632 KNELREKGL
+2632 
-2641 IDKTGKKIC
+2641 C

>member
-1 MSTNCYNPIKGIDD
+1 MSTKCYNPIKGIDD
-15 VISSKI
+15 VIASKI
-21 QGWNK
+21 QGWNE

-38 SHPSPLDTSDLDK
+38 SHSSPLDTSDLDR
-51 AVQELISYRRNLG
+51 AVQDLISYRRDLG
-64 KVNAESIKTASFNL
+64 KMNAESIKTTSSNL

-117 SLSRKVIC
+117 FLSRKVIC
-125 NGFISNGK
+125 NGFVSNGK

-151 YYLEAVEEDDM
+151 YYSEAVEEGDM

-190 ELKLGNNIE
+190 ELRLGDKIE

-232 DMQSAFGSVGKQV
+232 DMHSAFGSVGKQV

-269 MLDPVKTH
+269 MLDPVKAH

-289 ENQMIGLLR
+289 ERQMIGLLR
-298 NASSS
+298 NASNS
-303 QSWLQPVIEELENN
+303 QTWLQPVIEELENN

-338 LEEIKN
+338 LEEVKN
-344 ELRTFK
+344 GLRTFK
-350 TLILNRVNISLSGQY
+350 TLILNRVNNSLSGQY

-374 VNPDTSVFNKDGS
+374 VNPNTSVFNKDGS
-387 INWKNLQNL
+387 INWKNLQSL
-396 REIVAEYFPS
+396 RELVKEYFPS
-406 KNVSIVPKFYSNK
+406 KSVSITPKFYNNK

-439 DIDGNTLDR
+439 DIDGGTLDK
-448 IMSNGRDLHKF
+448 IMSSGRDLHKF

-465 LIEFGTDK
+465 LVEFGTDK
-473 ILNKSEL
+473 ILNKKEL
-480 ESLNKGNFSL
+480 ESLDKGEYSL
-490 SKSSFKDFIKFSPAG
+490 SNRSFKDFIRFSPAG

-517 DKMLTI
+517 DKMLSI
-523 ITKNREGL
+523 VTKNREGL

-542 NGNNITLFSNVI
+542 NGNNVTLFSNVI

-568 VTNNDRQGL
+568 VSNNDRQGL

-591 MDNGTILNRWI
+591 MDKDNGTIFNRWLR
-602 KDLYESD
+602 DLYESG
-609 LDEKSFATNF
+609 LDEKDFAANF
-619 VFKRFLG
+619 GFKRFLG
-626 TSDNSFENFTSKQH
+626 TSDNSFEDFTSKQH
-640 AIDMMTEY
+640 AIDMMAEY
-648 FSERQISP
+648 FSERQKSP
-656 KNIKYIDE
+656 
-664 EEFNKS
+664 
-670 KNLKSFP
+670 
-677 KDQLY
+677 
-682 YVNGTN
+682 
-688 YYYKYN
+688 N
-694 SIDSKGNN
+694 SQ
-702 VWTKHIKDDYAY
+702 YAY

-726 KFIKAKRYSAKEILD
+726 KFIKAKRYSAQEILD

-754 ALTKAANSKLKE
+754 ALTSAANTKLKE
-766 EEYSPI
+766 GGYSLI
-772 ENFSNKEDE
+772 ENFSSKENE
-781 YTILPFLNKDYKSP
+781 YTALPFLNKDYKSP

-819 QAYMEEAVNIFKKNL
+819 QAYMEEAVNSFKTSL

-842 KEVYNPNTNKKEV
+842 KEVYNPKTNKKEV
-855 QYIYFSQEV
+855 QYVYFSQEV
-864 NGDKTIDKVIA
+864 NGNKSIDEVIA

-927 GNLYSKDGIERCVY
+927 GNLYSEDGIERCVY

-947 NAELSNPEFMTAIK
+947 NAEVSNPEFMKAIE

-1003 EMENVYNA
+1003 EMENVYNT

-1019 GKDAQIPSDKLA
+1019 GKDAQIPSDKLT
-1031 EIASMAVVFQPI
+1031 EIANMSVVFQPI

-1051 NYAVNNTDKLK
+1051 NLAVNSTDKLK

-1110 FGSTDISKASNAKE
+1110 FGSTDISKASNAQE
-1124 LNDAL
+1124 LSNAL

-1166 MTNVE
+1166 MANIK
-1171 MDDYHYENYVGGN
+1171 MDDYHYENYVGGK

-1192 GDVRLNGRNLV
+1192 GEVRLNGRNLV

-1210 VANILESYDLF
+1210 VANILKSYDLF

-1269 LEHDSSAMLFSMFK
+1269 LEHDSSAMLFSIFK

-1308 ESGDLKYVVDPNNP
+1308 ESGDLHYVVDPNNP

-1336 SYTDINGKEVT
+1336 SYTDINGKEVA

-1454 ETYSNIKDV
+1454 ETYPNIKDV
-1463 LKEAREEDTESLDR
+1463 LKEAREEDTESLNR

-1502 GYISFESYDFSKSP
+1502 GYISFESYDFSKSS

-1567 SLEGIVS
+1567 NLEGIVS
-1574 RGTST
+1574 R
-1579 SKISGE
+1579 E
-1585 NISSKGS
+1585 
-1592 EFAKKLTNVGN
+1592 
-1603 NLEVTYKGVTFRNAE
+1603 
-1618 HAYQTW
+1618 
-1624 KSGEFD
+1624 
-1630 NTAYNSINTWKPV
+1630 
-1643 GSKPVNKQINFQIMV
+1643 
-1658 DILTEKLKQH
+1658 
-1668 PELIE
+1668 
-1673 GIKERGGHE
+1673 
-1682 YIISSTHNVVGDK
+1682 
-1695 YWESSGQNAFIKAL
+1695 
-1709 AEAAIN
+1709 
-1715 VGISPINNN
+1715 
-1724 FIKST
+1724 T

-1784 SSLMKEFTLKE
+1784 SSLMSEFTLKD

-1884 ADMAIREV
+1884 ADMAMREV

-1933 AMDNKSFKADQLKV
+1933 AMDNQSFKADQLKV

-1954 QTVAGDV
+1954 QTVAGDI
-1961 SQFVTSTKFTASN
+1961 SQFVTSSKFTASN

-2003 NALSVNI
+2003 NALSVNM
-2010 KVTDTIDSPI
+2010 KVTDIIDSPI

-2032 YLESLIENPLAYE
+2032 YLKSLIENPLAYE

-2055 NSLLNSYYPYE
+2055 GMLLNSYYPYN
-2066 TPSYRNA
+2066 TPSYSGA
-2073 RNRLAS
+2073 RNRLAE
-2079 LTKNNFLDAD
+2079 LTKSNFLDAD

-2114 IPIPVDSINTPNLD
+2114 M
-2128 TTVNSYTG
+2128 
-2136 NITPDANTIFVFGS
+2136 
-2150 NPEGRHG
+2150 
-2157 AGAAKI
+2157 
-2163 AREQFG
+2163 
-2169 AIYGQGEGL
+2169 
-2178 QGNAY
+2178 
-2183 ALPTKDLRVTKNNG
+2183 PTKDG
-2197 LRSISEAQI
+2197 
-2206 IENIKK
+2206 
-2212 LYEVAKQNPDK
+2212 
-2223 QFKIAY
+2223 
-2229 RNTDK
+2229 
-2234 ASLNGYTGLEMID
+2234 
-2247 MFLKAGSIPTNIV
+2247 
-2260 FSKEWIDTGKFDL
+2260 
-2273 PTKKVQSTSKSY
+2273 

-2357 TEPDLASNLFMY
+2357 TEPDLARDLFMY

-2391 KLNMKLWRE
+2391 KLAIKVGRK
-2400 WDPSAD
+2400 WDSSAND
-2406 NGKGAWIQSDKSY
+2406 GNGAWVERSY
-2419 IDFLNEVKKGISVNI
+2419 VDFLNDVKEGTVTANSEK
-2434 EEFAKQYI
+2434 FAKQYI
-2442 LNHLDNRSLVFTA
+2442 LNHLDNRRLVFTA
-2455 KGSTRDFLKKEVY
+2455 KGSNLKYLKTLVY
-2468 KNGVAASEFTLKVS
+2468 KNGEAVSNFTLDVN

-2489 NYTIA
+2489 NYTIK
-2494 DDTIPKS
+2494 DSTLPKNCV
-2501 WTAFRPCIIVDGIVY
+2501 AFRPCIVVDGITY
-2516 MCESGNDKFNVS
+2516 ICDSSNDKFNVS
-2528 TDGSMTYR
+2528 YDGSITYY

-2550 ISDSETKITDS
+2550 VSDSESRLTDNEQYDNNMEGNSS
-2561 QTYDDKMPGST
+2561 QEFIPENTPNSFN
-2572 KREDRVP
+2572 REEAINQIIDYGIKNGEFMAEQVESIKEYLNSQSDVDLSDTVNAIRN
-2579 EEHPEKVDRDKLVND
+2579 EIQNSGLTDNTGEKV
-2594 LIYYSLMNGNLVEES
+2594 
-2609 TDKFKEDISIFKDSD
+2609 
-2624 LKDTIEDI
+2624 
-2632 KNELREKGL
+2632 
-2641 IDKTGKKIC
+2641 C

>member
-1 MSTNCYNPIKGIDD
+1 MSTKCYNPIKGIDD
-15 VISSKI
+15 VIASKI
-21 QGWNK
+21 QGWNE

-38 SHPSPLDTSDLDK
+38 SHSSPLDTSDLDK
-51 AVQELISYRRNLG
+51 AVQDLISYRRSLG
-64 KVNAESIKTASFNL
+64 KMNAESIKTTSSNL

-125 NGFISNGK
+125 NGFVLNGN

-151 YYLEAVEEDDM
+151 YYSEAVEEGDM

-190 ELKLGNNIE
+190 ELRLGDKIE

-232 DMQSAFGSVGKQV
+232 DMHSAFGSVGKQV

-269 MLDPVKTH
+269 MLDPVKAH

-289 ENQMIGLLR
+289 ERQMIGLLR
-298 NASSS
+298 NASNS
-303 QSWLQPVIEELENN
+303 QTWLQPVIEELENN

-338 LEEIKN
+338 LEEVKN
-344 ELRTFK
+344 GLRTFK
-350 TLILNRVNISLSGQY
+350 TLILNRVNNSLSGQY

-374 VNPDTSVFNKDGS
+374 VNPNTSVFNKDGS
-387 INWKNLQNL
+387 INWKNLQSL
-396 REIVAEYFPS
+396 RELVKEYFPS
-406 KNVSIVPKFYSNK
+406 KTISIAPKFYNNK

-439 DIDGNTLDR
+439 DIDGGTLDK

-465 LIEFGTDK
+465 LVEFGTDK
-473 ILNKSEL
+473 ILNKKEL
-480 ESLNKGNFSL
+480 ESLDKGEYSL
-490 SKSSFKDFIKFSPAG
+490 STRSFKDFIRFSPAG

-517 DKMLTI
+517 DKMLSI
-523 ITKNREGL
+523 VTKNREGL

-542 NGNNITLFSNVI
+542 NGNNVTLFSNVI

-568 VTNNDRQGL
+568 VSNNDKQGL
-577 RRMIENEFLDSSFF
+577 RRMIENEFLNSSFF

-602 KDLYESD
+602 KDLYESG
-609 LDEKSFATNF
+609 LDDKDFAANF
-619 VFKRFLG
+619 GFKRFLG

-640 AIDMMTEY
+640 AIDMMAEY
-648 FSERQISP
+648 FSERQLSP
-656 KNIKYIDE
+656 
-664 EEFNKS
+664 
-670 KNLKSFP
+670 
-677 KDQLY
+677 
-682 YVNGTN
+682 
-688 YYYKYN
+688 N
-694 SIDSKGNN
+694 SQ
-702 VWTKHIKDDYAY
+702 YAY

-726 KFIKAKRYSAKEILD
+726 KFIKAKRYSAQEILD

-754 ALTKAANSKLKE
+754 ALTVAANAKLKE
-766 EEYSPI
+766 GVYSPI
-772 ENFSNKEDE
+772 DNFSDKANE
-781 YTILPFLNKDYKSP
+781 YTALPFLNKDYKSP
-795 DGTVGKYAA
+795 DGTIGKYAA

-819 QAYMEEAVNIFKKNL
+819 QAYMEEAVNSFKTSL

-842 KEVYNPNTNKKEV
+842 KEVYNPKTNKKEV
-855 QYIYFSQEV
+855 QYVYFSQEV
-864 NGDKTIDKVIA
+864 NGNKSIDEVIA

-888 LQLFTIDPAFYKG
+888 LQLFTIDPAFYMG

-927 GNLYSKDGIERCVY
+927 GNLYSEDGIERCVY

-947 NAELSNPEFMTAIK
+947 NAEVSNPEFMKAIE
-961 AKFGKNSPVY
+961 AKFGKNSSVY

-1003 EMENVYNA
+1003 EMENVYKA

-1031 EIASMAVVFQPI
+1031 EIANMSVVFQPI

-1051 NYAVNNTDKLK
+1051 NLAVNSTDKLK

-1166 MTNVE
+1166 MANIK
-1171 MDDYHYENYVGGN
+1171 MDDYHYENYVGGK

-1269 LEHDSSAMLFSMFK
+1269 LEHDSSAMLFSIFK

-1308 ESGDLKYVVDPNNP
+1308 ESGDLHYVVDPNNP

-1336 SYTDINGKEVT
+1336 SYTDINGKEVA

-1477 LYKYWDKAG
+1477 LYKYWNKAG

-1567 SLEGIVS
+1567 NLEGIVS
-1574 RGTST
+1574 RGT
-1579 SKISGE
+1579 
-1585 NISSKGS
+1585 
-1592 EFAKKLTNVGN
+1592 
-1603 NLEVTYKGVTFRNAE
+1603 
-1618 HAYQTW
+1618 
-1624 KSGEFD
+1624 
-1630 NTAYNSINTWKPV
+1630 
-1643 GSKPVNKQINFQIMV
+1643 
-1658 DILTEKLKQH
+1658 
-1668 PELIE
+1668 
-1673 GIKERGGHE
+1673 
-1682 YIISSTHNVVGDK
+1682 
-1695 YWESSGQNAFIKAL
+1695 
-1709 AEAAIN
+1709 
-1715 VGISPINNN
+1715 
-1724 FIKST
+1724 
-1729 VDFNAIAERA
+1729 VDFSAIAERA
-1739 KDSKSDPEPNYDPSD
+1739 KDIKSDPEPNYDPSD

-1784 SSLMKEFTLKE
+1784 SSLMSEFTLKD

-1807 LHAPKGIDVD
+1807 LHAPEGIDVD

-1884 ADMAIREV
+1884 ADMAMREV

-1905 ANPDED
+1905 TNPDED

-1921 VNDRVMREQGKN
+1921 VNDRVMRERGKN
-1933 AMDNKSFKADQLKV
+1933 AMDNQSFKADQLKV

-1954 QTVAGDV
+1954 QTVAGDI
-1961 SQFVTSTKFTASN
+1961 SQFVTSSKFTASN

-1987 MKVKNYIDKFV
+1987 MKVKNYIDRFV
-1998 VKNGK
+1998 IKKGK
-2003 NALSVNI
+2003 NALSVNM
-2010 KVTDTIDSPI
+2010 KVTDIIDSPI
-2020 TNNTNLQGSNQE
+2020 TNNTNLYGSNQE
-2032 YLESLIENPLAYE
+2032 YLESLIENPLSYE

-2055 NSLLNSYYPYE
+2055 GMLLNSYYPYN
-2066 TPSYRNA
+2066 TPSYSGA
-2073 RNRLAS
+2073 RNRLAE
-2079 LTKNNFLDAD
+2079 LTKSNFLDAD

-2114 IPIPVDSINTPNLD
+2114 MP
-2128 TTVNSYTG
+2128 
-2136 NITPDANTIFVFGS
+2136 
-2150 NPEGRHG
+2150 
-2157 AGAAKI
+2157 AKD
-2163 AREQFG
+2163 G
-2169 AIYGQGEGL
+2169 
-2178 QGNAY
+2178 
-2183 ALPTKDLRVTKNNG
+2183 
-2197 LRSISEAQI
+2197 
-2206 IENIKK
+2206 
-2212 LYEVAKQNPDK
+2212 
-2223 QFKIAY
+2223 
-2229 RNTDK
+2229 
-2234 ASLNGYTGLEMID
+2234 
-2247 MFLKAGSIPTNIV
+2247 
-2260 FSKEWIDTGKFDL
+2260 
-2273 PTKKVQSTSKSY
+2273 

-2357 TEPDLASNLFMY
+2357 TEPDLARDLFMY

-2391 KLNMKLWRE
+2391 KLAIKVGRK
-2400 WDPSAD
+2400 WDSSAND
-2406 NGKGAWIQSDKSY
+2406 GNGAWVERSY
-2419 IDFLNEVKKGISVNI
+2419 VDFLNDVKEGTVTANSEK
-2434 EEFAKQYI
+2434 FAKQYI
-2442 LNHLDNRSLVFTA
+2442 LNHLDNRRLVFTA
-2455 KGSTRDFLKKEVY
+2455 KGSNLKYLKTLVY
-2468 KNGVAASEFTLKVS
+2468 KNGEAVSNFTLDVN

-2489 NYTIA
+2489 NYTIK
-2494 DDTIPKS
+2494 DSTLPKNCV
-2501 WTAFRPCIIVDGIVY
+2501 AFRPCIVVDGITY
-2516 MCESGNDKFNVS
+2516 MCDSSNDKFNVS
-2528 TDGSMTYR
+2528 YDGSITYY

-2550 ISDSETKITDS
+2550 VSDSESRLTDNEQYDNNMEGNSS
-2561 QTYDDKMPGST
+2561 QEFIPENTPNSFN
-2572 KREDRVP
+2572 REEAINQIIDYGIKNGEFMAEQVESIKEYLNSQSDVDLSDTVNAIRN
-2579 EEHPEKVDRDKLVND
+2579 EIQNSGLTDNTGEKV
-2594 LIYYSLMNGNLVEES
+2594 
-2609 TDKFKEDISIFKDSD
+2609 
-2624 LKDTIEDI
+2624 
-2632 KNELREKGL
+2632 
-2641 IDKTGKKIC
+2641 C

>member
-1 MSTNCYNPIKGIDD
+1 MSTKCYNPIKGIDD
-15 VISSKI
+15 VIASKI
-21 QGWNK
+21 QGWNE

-38 SHPSPLDTSDLDK
+38 SHSSPLDTSDLDK
-51 AVQELISYRRNLG
+51 AVQDLISYRRDLG
-64 KVNAESIKTASFNL
+64 KMNAESIKTTSSNL

-117 SLSRKVIC
+117 FLSRKVIC
-125 NGFISNGK
+125 NGFVSNGK

-151 YYLEAVEEDDM
+151 YYSEAVEEGDM

-190 ELKLGNNIE
+190 ELRLGDKIE

-232 DMQSAFGSVGKQV
+232 DMHSAFGSVGKQV

-269 MLDPVKTH
+269 MLDPVKAH
-277 QSLIEILRGVTS
+277 QSLIKILRGVTS
-289 ENQMIGLLR
+289 ERQMIGLLR
-298 NASSS
+298 NASNS
-303 QSWLQPVIEELENN
+303 QTWLQPVIEELENN

-338 LEEIKN
+338 IEKVKN
-344 ELRTFK
+344 GLRTFK
-350 TLILNRVNISLSGQY
+350 TPILNRVNNSLSGQY

-374 VNPDTSVFNKDGS
+374 VNPNTSVFNKDGS
-387 INWKNLQNL
+387 INWKNLQSL
-396 REIVAEYFPS
+396 RELVKEYFPS
-406 KNVSIVPKFYSNK
+406 KSVSTTPKFYNNK

-439 DIDGNTLDR
+439 DIDGGTLDK
-448 IMSNGRDLHKF
+448 IMSSGGDLYKF
-459 TDAISE
+459 TDAISK
-465 LIEFGTDK
+465 LVEFGTDK
-473 ILNKSEL
+473 ILNKKEL
-480 ESLNKGNFSL
+480 ESLDKGEYSL
-490 SKSSFKDFIKFSPAG
+490 SNRSFKDFIRFSPAG

-517 DKMLTI
+517 DKMLLI
-523 ITKNREGL
+523 VTKNREGL

-542 NGNNITLFSNVI
+542 NGNNVTLFSNVL

-568 VTNNDRQGL
+568 VSNNDRQGL

-591 MDNGTILNRWI
+591 MDKDNGTIFNRWLR
-602 KDLYESD
+602 DLYESG
-609 LDEKSFATNF
+609 LDEKDFAANF
-619 VFKRFLG
+619 GFKRFLG

-640 AIDMMTEY
+640 AIDMMAEY
-648 FSERQISP
+648 FSERQKSP
-656 KNIKYIDE
+656 
-664 EEFNKS
+664 
-670 KNLKSFP
+670 
-677 KDQLY
+677 
-682 YVNGTN
+682 
-688 YYYKYN
+688 N
-694 SIDSKGNN
+694 SQ
-702 VWTKHIKDDYAY
+702 YAY

-726 KFIKAKRYSAKEILD
+726 KFIKAKRYSAQEILD

-754 ALTKAANSKLKE
+754 ALTSAANTKLKE
-766 EEYSPI
+766 GGYSLI
-772 ENFSNKEDE
+772 ENFSSKENE
-781 YTILPFLNKDYKSP
+781 YTALPFLNKDYKSP

-819 QAYMEEAVNIFKKNL
+819 QAYMEEAVNSFKTSL

-842 KEVYNPNTNKKEV
+842 KEVYNPKTNKKEV
-855 QYIYFSQEV
+855 QYVYFSQEV
-864 NGDKTIDKVIA
+864 NGNKSIDEVIA

-888 LQLFTIDPAFYKG
+888 LQLFTIDPAFYNG

-947 NAELSNPEFMTAIK
+947 NAEVSNPEFMKAIE

-1003 EMENVYNA
+1003 EMENVYNT
-1011 IKQLRAEY
+1011 IAEY
-1019 GKDAQIPSDKLA
+1019 GKDAQIPSDKLT
-1031 EIASMAVVFQPI
+1031 EIANMSVVFQPI

-1051 NYAVNNTDKLK
+1051 NLAVNSTDKLK

-1100 GSTKIVKVGG
+1100 GSIKIVKVGG
-1110 FGSTDISKASNAKE
+1110 FGSTDISKASNAQE
-1124 LNDAL
+1124 LSNAL

-1166 MTNVE
+1166 MANIK
-1171 MDDYHYENYVGGN
+1171 MDDYHYENYVGGK

-1192 GDVRLNGRNLV
+1192 GEVRLNGRNLV

-1269 LEHDSSAMLFSMFK
+1269 LEHDSSAMLFSIFK

-1308 ESGDLKYVVDPNNP
+1308 ESGDLHYVVDPNNP

-1336 SYTDINGKEVT
+1336 SYTDINGKEVA

-1454 ETYSNIKDV
+1454 ETYPNIKDV
-1463 LKEAREEDTESLDR
+1463 LKEAREEDTESLNR

-1567 SLEGIVS
+1567 NLEGIVS
-1574 RGTST
+1574 RG
-1579 SKISGE
+1579 
-1585 NISSKGS
+1585 
-1592 EFAKKLTNVGN
+1592 
-1603 NLEVTYKGVTFRNAE
+1603 
-1618 HAYQTW
+1618 
-1624 KSGEFD
+1624 
-1630 NTAYNSINTWKPV
+1630 
-1643 GSKPVNKQINFQIMV
+1643 
-1658 DILTEKLKQH
+1658 
-1668 PELIE
+1668 
-1673 GIKERGGHE
+1673 
-1682 YIISSTHNVVGDK
+1682 
-1695 YWESSGQNAFIKAL
+1695 
-1709 AEAAIN
+1709 
-1715 VGISPINNN
+1715 
-1724 FIKST
+1724 T

-1784 SSLMKEFTLKE
+1784 SSLMSEFTLKD

-1842 TITAD
+1842 TITAN

-1884 ADMAIREV
+1884 ADMAMREV
-1892 VKNYMGDDTESPK
+1892 VKNYMGDGTESPK

-1933 AMDNKSFKADQLKV
+1933 AMDNQSFKADQLKV

-1954 QTVAGDV
+1954 QTVAGDI
-1961 SQFVTSTKFTASN
+1961 SQFVTSSKFTASN

-2003 NALSVNI
+2003 NALSVNM
-2010 KVTDTIDSPI
+2010 KVTDIIDSPI

-2055 NSLLNSYYPYE
+2055 GMLLNSYYPYN
-2066 TPSYRNA
+2066 TPSYSGA
-2073 RNRLAS
+2073 RNRLAE
-2079 LTKNNFLDAD
+2079 LTKSNFLDAN

-2114 IPIPVDSINTPNLD
+2114 M
-2128 TTVNSYTG
+2128 
-2136 NITPDANTIFVFGS
+2136 
-2150 NPEGRHG
+2150 
-2157 AGAAKI
+2157 
-2163 AREQFG
+2163 
-2169 AIYGQGEGL
+2169 
-2178 QGNAY
+2178 
-2183 ALPTKDLRVTKNNG
+2183 PTKDG
-2197 LRSISEAQI
+2197 
-2206 IENIKK
+2206 
-2212 LYEVAKQNPDK
+2212 
-2223 QFKIAY
+2223 
-2229 RNTDK
+2229 
-2234 ASLNGYTGLEMID
+2234 
-2247 MFLKAGSIPTNIV
+2247 
-2260 FSKEWIDTGKFDL
+2260 
-2273 PTKKVQSTSKSY
+2273 

-2322 TNEKTGDISMNVQG
+2322 TNEKTGDISMNVQE

-2357 TEPDLASNLFMY
+2357 TEPDLARDLFMY

-2391 KLNMKLWRE
+2391 KLAIKVGRK
-2400 WDPSAD
+2400 WDSSAND
-2406 NGKGAWIQSDKSY
+2406 GNGAWVERSY
-2419 IDFLNEVKKGISVNI
+2419 VDFLNDVKEGTVTANSEK
-2434 EEFAKQYI
+2434 FAKQYI
-2442 LNHLDNRSLVFTA
+2442 LNHLDNRRLVFTA
-2455 KGSTRDFLKKEVY
+2455 KGSNLKYLKTLVY
-2468 KNGVAASEFTLKVS
+2468 KNGEAVSNFTLDVN

-2489 NYTIA
+2489 NYTIK
-2494 DDTIPKS
+2494 DSTLPKNCV
-2501 WTAFRPCIIVDGIVY
+2501 AFRPCIVVDGITY
-2516 MCESGNDKFNVS
+2516 ICDSSNDKFNVS
-2528 TDGSMTYR
+2528 YDGSITYY

-2550 ISDSETKITDS
+2550 VSDSESRLTDNEQYDNNMEGNSS
-2561 QTYDDKMPGST
+2561 QEFIPENTPNSFN
-2572 KREDRVP
+2572 REEAINQIIDYGIKNGEFMAEQVESIKEYLNSQSDVDLSDTVNAIRN
-2579 EEHPEKVDRDKLVND
+2579 EIQNSGLTDNTGEKV
-2594 LIYYSLMNGNLVEES
+2594 
-2609 TDKFKEDISIFKDSD
+2609 
-2624 LKDTIEDI
+2624 
-2632 KNELREKGL
+2632 
-2641 IDKTGKKIC
+2641 C

>member
-1 MSTNCYNPIKGIDD
+1 MSTKCYNPIKGIDD
-15 VISSKI
+15 VIASKI
-21 QGWNK
+21 QGWNE

-38 SHPSPLDTSDLDK
+38 SHSSPLDTSDLDR
-51 AVQELISYRRNLG
+51 AVQDLISYRRDLG
-64 KVNAESIKTASFNL
+64 KMNAESIKTTSSNL

-117 SLSRKVIC
+117 FLSRKVIC
-125 NGFISNGK
+125 NGFVSNGK

-151 YYLEAVEEDDM
+151 YYSEAVEEGDM

-190 ELKLGNNIE
+190 ELRLGDKIE

-232 DMQSAFGSVGKQV
+232 DMHSAFGSVGKQV

-269 MLDPVKTH
+269 MLDPVKAH

-289 ENQMIGLLR
+289 ERQMIGLLR
-298 NASSS
+298 NASNS
-303 QSWLQPVIEELENN
+303 QTWLQPVIEELENN

-338 LEEIKN
+338 LEEVKN
-344 ELRTFK
+344 GLRTFK
-350 TLILNRVNISLSGQY
+350 TLILNRVNNSLSGQY

-374 VNPDTSVFNKDGS
+374 VNPNTSVFNKDGS
-387 INWKNLQNL
+387 INWKNLQSL
-396 REIVAEYFPS
+396 RELVKEYFPS
-406 KNVSIVPKFYSNK
+406 KSVSITPKFYNNK

-439 DIDGNTLDR
+439 DIDGGTLDK
-448 IMSNGRDLHKF
+448 IMSSGRDLHKF

-465 LIEFGTDK
+465 LVEFGTDK
-473 ILNKSEL
+473 ILNKKEL
-480 ESLNKGNFSL
+480 ESLDKGEYSL
-490 SKSSFKDFIKFSPAG
+490 SNRSFKDFIRFSPAG

-517 DKMLTI
+517 DKMLSI
-523 ITKNREGL
+523 VTKNREGL

-542 NGNNITLFSNVI
+542 NGNNVTLFSNVI

-568 VTNNDRQGL
+568 VSNNDRQGL

-591 MDNGTILNRWI
+591 MDKDNGTIFNRWLR
-602 KDLYESD
+602 DLYESG
-609 LDEKSFATNF
+609 LDEKDFAANF
-619 VFKRFLG
+619 GFKRFLG

-640 AIDMMTEY
+640 AIDMMAEY
-648 FSERQISP
+648 FSERQKSP
-656 KNIKYIDE
+656 
-664 EEFNKS
+664 
-670 KNLKSFP
+670 
-677 KDQLY
+677 
-682 YVNGTN
+682 
-688 YYYKYN
+688 N
-694 SIDSKGNN
+694 SQ
-702 VWTKHIKDDYAY
+702 YAY

-726 KFIKAKRYSAKEILD
+726 KFIKAKRYSAQEILD

-754 ALTKAANSKLKE
+754 ALTSAANTKLKE
-766 EEYSPI
+766 GGYSLI
-772 ENFSNKEDE
+772 ENFSSKENE
-781 YTILPFLNKDYKSP
+781 YTALPFLNKDYKSP

-819 QAYMEEAVNIFKKNL
+819 QAYMEEAVNSFKTSL

-842 KEVYNPNTNKKEV
+842 KEVYNPKTNKKEV
-855 QYIYFSQEV
+855 QYVYFSQEV
-864 NGDKTIDKVIA
+864 NGNKSIDEVIA

-927 GNLYSKDGIERCVY
+927 GNLYSEDGIERCVY

-947 NAELSNPEFMTAIK
+947 NAEVSNPEFMKAIE

-1003 EMENVYNA
+1003 EMENVYNT

-1019 GKDAQIPSDKLA
+1019 GKDAQIPSDKLT
-1031 EIASMAVVFQPI
+1031 EIANMSVVFQPI

-1051 NYAVNNTDKLK
+1051 NLAVNSTDKLK

-1110 FGSTDISKASNAKE
+1110 FSSTDISKASNAQE
-1124 LNDAL
+1124 LSNAL

-1166 MTNVE
+1166 MANIK
-1171 MDDYHYENYVGGN
+1171 MDDYHYENYVGGK

-1192 GDVRLNGRNLV
+1192 GEVRLNGRNLV

-1210 VANILESYDLF
+1210 VANILKSYDLF

-1269 LEHDSSAMLFSMFK
+1269 LEHDSSAMLFSIFK

-1308 ESGDLKYVVDPNNP
+1308 ESGDLHYVVDPNNP
-1322 NNILYAECEIPWDI
+1322 NNILYAGCEIPWDI
-1336 SYTDINGKEVT
+1336 SYTDINGKEVA

-1454 ETYSNIKDV
+1454 ETYPNIKDV
-1463 LKEAREEDTESLDR
+1463 LKEAREEDTESLNR

-1502 GYISFESYDFSKSP
+1502 GYISFESYDFSKSS

-1567 SLEGIVS
+1567 NLEGIVS
-1574 RGTST
+1574 RG
-1579 SKISGE
+1579 
-1585 NISSKGS
+1585 
-1592 EFAKKLTNVGN
+1592 
-1603 NLEVTYKGVTFRNAE
+1603 
-1618 HAYQTW
+1618 
-1624 KSGEFD
+1624 
-1630 NTAYNSINTWKPV
+1630 
-1643 GSKPVNKQINFQIMV
+1643 
-1658 DILTEKLKQH
+1658 
-1668 PELIE
+1668 
-1673 GIKERGGHE
+1673 
-1682 YIISSTHNVVGDK
+1682 
-1695 YWESSGQNAFIKAL
+1695 
-1709 AEAAIN
+1709 
-1715 VGISPINNN
+1715 
-1724 FIKST
+1724 T

-1784 SSLMKEFTLKE
+1784 SSLMSEFTLKD

-1884 ADMAIREV
+1884 ADMAMREV

-1933 AMDNKSFKADQLKV
+1933 AMDNQSFKADQLKV

-1954 QTVAGDV
+1954 QTVAGDI
-1961 SQFVTSTKFTASN
+1961 SQFVTSSKFTASN

-2003 NALSVNI
+2003 NALSVNM
-2010 KVTDTIDSPI
+2010 KVTDIIDSPI

-2032 YLESLIENPLAYE
+2032 YLKSLIENPLAYE

-2055 NSLLNSYYPYE
+2055 GMLLNSYYPYN
-2066 TPSYRNA
+2066 TPSYSGA
-2073 RNRLAS
+2073 RNRLAE
-2079 LTKNNFLDAD
+2079 LTKSNFLDAD

-2102 LSQQEDSLFNGE
+2102 LSQQGDSLFNGE
-2114 IPIPVDSINTPNLD
+2114 M
-2128 TTVNSYTG
+2128 
-2136 NITPDANTIFVFGS
+2136 
-2150 NPEGRHG
+2150 
-2157 AGAAKI
+2157 
-2163 AREQFG
+2163 
-2169 AIYGQGEGL
+2169 
-2178 QGNAY
+2178 
-2183 ALPTKDLRVTKNNG
+2183 PTKDG
-2197 LRSISEAQI
+2197 
-2206 IENIKK
+2206 
-2212 LYEVAKQNPDK
+2212 
-2223 QFKIAY
+2223 
-2229 RNTDK
+2229 
-2234 ASLNGYTGLEMID
+2234 
-2247 MFLKAGSIPTNIV
+2247 
-2260 FSKEWIDTGKFDL
+2260 
-2273 PTKKVQSTSKSY
+2273 

-2357 TEPDLASNLFMY
+2357 TEPDLARDLFMY

-2391 KLNMKLWRE
+2391 KLAIKVGRK
-2400 WDPSAD
+2400 WDSSAND
-2406 NGKGAWIQSDKSY
+2406 GNGAWVERSY
-2419 IDFLNEVKKGISVNI
+2419 VDFLNDVKEGTVTANSEK
-2434 EEFAKQYI
+2434 FAKQYI
-2442 LNHLDNRSLVFTA
+2442 LNHLDNRRLVFTA
-2455 KGSTRDFLKKEVY
+2455 KGSNLKYLKTLVY
-2468 KNGVAASEFTLKVS
+2468 KNGEAVSNFTLDVN

-2489 NYTIA
+2489 NYTIK
-2494 DDTIPKS
+2494 DSTLPKNCV
-2501 WTAFRPCIIVDGIVY
+2501 AFRPCIVVDGITY
-2516 MCESGNDKFNVS
+2516 ICDSSNDKFNVS
-2528 TDGSMTYR
+2528 YDGSITYY

-2550 ISDSETKITDS
+2550 VSDSESRLTDNEQYDNNMEGNSS
-2561 QTYDDKMPGST
+2561 QEFIPENTPNSFN
-2572 KREDRVP
+2572 REEAINQIIDYGIKNGEFMAEQVESIKEYLNSQSGVDLSDTVNAIRN
-2579 EEHPEKVDRDKLVND
+2579 EIQNSGLTDNTGEKV
-2594 LIYYSLMNGNLVEES
+2594 
-2609 TDKFKEDISIFKDSD
+2609 
-2624 LKDTIEDI
+2624 
-2632 KNELREKGL
+2632 
-2641 IDKTGKKIC
+2641 C